1 MHKFFRGSKKTIAAM
16 MAVLMFTSSTGG
28 YAQAGMIQDAFPET
42 QKIVQDV
49 QENTDTP
56 VTEDAETVVTKPD
69 TEVPTGE
76 PTKEP
81 AEDSAED
88 SAEGSV
94 DNPTPEVTETPKPT
108 EKLEEKNKDAS
119 KETTADSE
127 KKSETS
133 EKKETSEDSNELSN
147 TVTRFIQEKDSYAYM
162 EQITNMDDLLSE
174 MNEEQLYELLYFMR
188 LSFLSEVPEK
198 HSQTLDIYY
207 EILNAYI
214 RAKTGD
220 PKQEWQDLVLPY
232 LPYYQEGMET
242 TEDYLDVVD
251 GKDFDL
257 SYLEEQLSSLEDCQD
272 SDILA
277 GKAEPVTIE
286 AAMESVRQDILDGN
300 PADAIWT
307 MYHYGYMA
315 DVLTELDYETLE
327 GFFQGLSEDDRFVFN
342 TLAGYEY
349 FRFVDQGYALDGYKE
364 KAEMLQYFYQEA
376 AESDAADQILL
387 SYLNK
392 QNKKTYS
399 SVEAYVAEMTKD
411 SSENFAEVMEAW
423 NLFLAGRVDTLV
435 KKVNKEE
442 IKDEP
447 SKPEDSH
454 EPLAPDTPDVDV
466 PDTGDST
473 GDDLGG
479 AGDDLP
485 KKDIGTGD
493 TLSDVEYPSLGKN
506 YNDGIALAS
515 AQYNKNVNGGQWV
528 AISNTWYFLQSNGQI
543 LYNSWVLDGN
553 DWYFIKPNGW
563 AVVSAYAVIDNV
575 AYHFNAKGADD
586 GKLSQGWVVSDI
598 NGGWYYIYNGTA
610 QYGWVW
616 PQEKS
621 VADAAGNTYCYY
633 WCGPSDDRVMRAN
646 GYYSIWCAEAGQNLD
661 YYLDNGGHLI
671 QATIGGNSYYSAFN
685 ANNGAIDCAW
695 NGSTV
700 VLKGGNHNVSAQH
713 GIYNKNVT
721 ITTDG
726 SHRCYIR
733 NSNTATGAGRPTILY
748 ISGGTLTIN
757 GYISW
762 DGGNRNS
769 EKAASDV
776 LIAEN
781 GGTLTFDSANA
792 KVFNCNQGL
801 HGTSDSPNG
810 AKVNFYAG
818 EIYNCYFGIGTYNNV
833 TMTGGTIR
841 NCEQGVHLNACYR
854 DIVCDITGGTIKDN
868 AGHGVVGHAAEWGSP
883 HRVGLTVDNTTI
895 TGNGNGVCM
904 TASVTANSSV
914 TLNNDNINN
923 NTTGVMIGAGTLN
936 IGEYNNVNVKNNT
949 SRGVC
954 ITNANSVGR
963 INKAQITGNGKSADS
978 GAGIY
983 TLGTIYTTASTN
995 VSNNKGAQGGGICG
1009 DGNAVLNIN
1018 GTPIKDNTAHGCGGG
1033 ICSHGTLNL
1042 SGSTLTGNTATGD
1055 GGAIW
1060 YNKGNIS
1067 GCGIT
1072 GNTANNIGGGVSLS
1086 GGTSTLTNN
1095 NIDNNKANQGGGM
1108 YTDGNL
1114 TISSGTFNNNN
1125 ASGNG
1130 GGIISNGTITMNGG
1144 SITGNYSGWDGG
1156 GVNSRAT
1163 FNFNGGAIQNNT
1175 AYWLGGN
1182 IHVQAVD
1189 NINNKQSV
1197 FTVTSKNPISGGKA
1211 EGSGGGGV
1219 CVYGT
1224 GAKLILNDGTS
1235 VKDNTAPTGGGING
1249 NAAVEMK
1256 NATISGNKAT
1266 SNNGGGIE
1274 LFSDQYG
1281 TGSFKMTSG
1290 TIENNTATSEGG
1302 GFHGPNFTMTGGTI
1316 QKNNAGTVA
1325 GGVLV
1330 NGTGACSMSGGT
1342 ITNNTST
1349 YGAGGLWVDD
1359 NTPFTMGGGT
1369 ISNNT
1374 AGGDGGGIYNDNG
1387 NITLSGGSV
1396 TGNKANVNAGS
1407 GGGIRNSG
1415 TLTVNG
1421 TASIDNNTAYAGGG
1435 VHSTTGNIVVSGNAK
1450 VNKNTAT
1457 ECGGGINAEYDG
1469 SDDTITI
1476 AENAQI
1482 SNNMTKSDGGGISLF
1497 PAKLVVS
1504 GGKIQ
1509 NNTAGVGGGIAS
1521 YADGDI
1527 TMTDGEI
1534 SGNTAI
1540 SGGGIYLSQPK
1551 MTMSGGSIHGNTA
1564 KLSENSSGTDGYGGG
1579 IMSLSGKNPVTI
1591 TGGSIYGNTAESGL
1605 ANAYYQ
1611 GGKLFVGK
1619 DASITGDIYL
1629 YKNKIINVISDLT
1642 KANLEVSM
1650 AENYTYK
1657 QRVIAEY
1664 SADTTS
1670 YKNGTDDTKR
1680 YSLETNTA
1688 GYAKTK
1694 GIRIEDNSTKGSL
1707 YQVWLDSSELPIRV
1721 NYIGRYADSG
1731 SVKTEIVEPGTET
1744 YTVQKNSGYTR
1755 FSRKDYT
1762 FQGWAY
1768 RLTDKK
1774 PTYSEK
1780 SSNVI
1785 SYDDLR
1791 SIWQEQQE
1799 AGITG
1804 DMFKTQSTESSRS
1817 VAGIALAAMQN
1828 ALSGLIFPAQ
1838 VQAAENDQV
1847 WDVYMLDTWDKV
1859 PTITWKENTF
1869 WEGTDVYKADLLK
1882 NIRISDLED
1891 GTIDVSKL
1899 VINSI
1904 TYSAGK
1910 LENGT
1915 KAASY
1920 TVNYP
1925 KGMQDSDKLDTWF
1938 MQLDKNDSPV
1948 THVLHCSVTD
1958 SAGNVAKADITVK
1971 VKYNEFP
1978 TITAQDRYFTL
1989 EEAQGG
1995 QITKDALLKNAITD
2009 GKLSANDTEE
2019 GNLNNKLD
2027 MVDFKASDFTS
2038 FTDSGYVTVTF
2049 HVQDSMGPGG
2059 KGKETYRQIKVY
2071 VVKDGVIEEPEKAQ
2085 NIRFINKKY
2094 YDLNKGVNPDTLS
2107 EEEKEARNGNGGL
2120 NVESKWY
2127 HDPEYQ
2133 AVIEAAFGKTQGTDY
2148 EFTKEDIDKIKA
2160 YVDANGIG
2168 TTRSDAALD
2177 NFYSQFV
2184 APAKVN

>member
-42 QKIVQDV
+42 QEIVQDV

-81 AEDSAED
+81 AEDSAE
-88 SAEGSV
+88 SSV

-188 LSFLSEVPEK
+188 LSFLSEVPEN
-198 HSQTLDIYY
+198 HSQTLDTYY

-242 TEDYLDVVD
+242 TEDYLDTVD

-277 GKAEPVTIE
+277 GRAEPVTIE
-286 AAMESVRQDILDGN
+286 AAMESVRQDVLDGN

-315 DVLTELDYETLE
+315 DVLAELDYETLE
-327 GFFQGLSEDDRFVFN
+327 GFFQGLGEDDRFVFN

-392 QNKKTYS
+392 QDKKTYS

-442 IKDEP
+442 IKDKP

-454 EPLAPDTPDVDV
+454 EPMAPDTPDVDA

-528 AISNTWYFLQSNGQI
+528 AISNTWYFVQSNGQI

-553 DWYFIKPNGW
+553 TWYYIKPNGW

-575 AYHFNAKGADD
+575 AYHFNASGADD
-586 GKLSQGWVVSDI
+586 SKLNQGWVVSDI

-633 WCGPSDDRVMRAN
+633 WCGPADDRVMRAN

-661 YYLDNGGHLI
+661 YYLDSGGHQI

-733 NSNTATGAGRPTILY
+733 NSNTTTGGNRPTILY

-762 DGGNRNS
+762 DGGNINS
-769 EKAASDV
+769 GKAASDV

-792 KVFNCNQGL
+792 KVFNCAQGI
-801 HGTSDSPNG
+801 HGTSDAPNG
-810 AKVNFYAG
+810 AKINFYAG
-818 EIYNCYFGIGTYNNV
+818 EIYNCLLGIGTYNNV

-841 NCEQGVHLNACYR
+841 NCQQGVHLNACYR

-868 AGHGVVGHAAEWGSP
+868 ASYGVIGISADWGSA
-883 HRVGLTVDNTTI
+883 HTVTLTVTKANVFGNGYGVGLTGSITANSCLKLDNGTNIHNNIHVGTFVESGSMNVGATANVDIVDNGERGAVVNNVHSTGTFNKATI
-895 TGNGNGVCM
+895 TGNGNSSM
-904 TASVTANSSV
+904 T
-914 TLNNDNINN
+914 
-923 NTTGVMIGAGTLN
+923 
-936 IGEYNNVNVKNNT
+936 
-949 SRGVC
+949 
-954 ITNANSVGR
+954 
-963 INKAQITGNGKSADS
+963 

-983 TLGTIYTTASTN
+983 TTGTISTTANTN
-995 VSNNKGAQGGGICG
+995 ISNNKSSGGGGIFG
-1009 DGNAVLNIN
+1009 ADTSTLNIN
-1018 GTPIKDNTAHGCGGG
+1018 GTPIKNNTAKGGGGG

-1042 SGSTLTGNTATGD
+1042 NNATLTGNTATED

-1060 YNKGNIS
+1060 YNKGTIS
-1067 GCGIT
+1067 KSTIT
-1072 GNTANNIGGGVSLS
+1072 GNTSNNLGGGVSLS
-1086 GGTSTLTNN
+1086 HGTSTVSDTS
-1095 NIDNNKANQGGGM
+1095 ISNNKANQGGGM

-1114 TISSGTFNNNN
+1114 TINNCTYDSNT

-1130 GGIISNGTITMNGG
+1130 GGIISNGTVTMNSG
-1144 SITGNYSGWDGG
+1144 SITNNYSGWDGG
-1156 GVNSRAT
+1156 GVNSHAT

-1182 IHVQAVD
+1182 IHTQAVD
-1189 NINNKQSV
+1189 NINNKQAV
-1197 FTVTSKNPISGGKA
+1197 FTVTSKTPISGGKA

-1249 NAAVEMK
+1249 NAAIEMH

-1266 SNNGGGIE
+1266 STNGGGIV

-1290 TIENNTATSEGG
+1290 TIENNTAAYEGG

-1349 YGAGGLWVDD
+1349 YSGGGLWVDD

-1387 NITLSGGSV
+1387 NITLTAGTIS
-1396 TGNKANVNAGS
+1396 GNKGQW
-1407 GGGIRNSG
+1407 
-1415 TLTVNG
+1415 
-1421 TASIDNNTAYAGGG
+1421 
-1435 VHSTTGNIVVSGNAK
+1435 
-1450 VNKNTAT
+1450 
-1457 ECGGGINAEYDG
+1457 GGGINDCG
-1469 SDDTITI
+1469 TVTMKGGTISGNSTTSK
-1476 AENAQI
+1476 AGA
-1482 SNNMTKSDGGGISLF
+1482 GINVSTNG
-1497 PAKLVVS
+1497 KLTMS

-1509 NNTAGVGGGIAS
+1509 NNTSAETGGGICNLGTLEIS
-1521 YADGDI
+1521 G
-1527 TMTDGEI
+1527 GEI
-1534 SGNTAI
+1534 SGNTTKY
-1540 SGGGIYLSQPK
+1540 SGGGIY
-1551 MTMSGGSIHGNTA
+1551 
-1564 KLSENSSGTDGYGGG
+1564 NSAQGKGT
-1579 IMSLSGKNPVTI
+1579 TI
-1591 TGGSIYGNTAESGL
+1591 TGGTISGNTAETYGGGGIYIEDNSKVTMTGGTIK
-1605 ANAYYQ
+1605 ANTVKTNGKAIYQ
-1611 GGKLFVGK
+1611 NGTLNLGGSAEVL
-1619 DASITGDIYL
+1619 GDIYL
-1629 YKNKIINVISDLT
+1629 GTGKIINVVSDLT
-1642 KANLEVSM
+1642 KANPEVAM
-1650 AENYTYK
+1650 AENDTYK

-1664 SADTTS
+1664 SANTTS
-1670 YKNGTDDTKR
+1670 FKNGTNDTKR

-1688 GYAKTK
+1688 RYAKAKNIKIDDNVDK
-1694 GIRIEDNSTKGSL
+1694 GKL
-1707 YQVWLDSSELPIRV
+1707 YQVWLNKTDLPIRV

-1731 SVKTEIVEPGTET
+1731 SVKTEIVEPGTEK

-1755 FSRKDYT
+1755 YSRKAYT
-1762 FQGWAY
+1762 FQGWATIPSY
-1768 RLTDKK
+1768 KT
-1774 PTYSEK
+1774 PVYSEK
-1780 SSNVI
+1780 TTNVI
-1785 SYDDLR
+1785 TYDDLR
-1791 SIWQEQQE
+1791 DIYLEQQE

-1804 DMFKTQSTESSRS
+1804 DMFKTQSTKSSRS

-1891 GTIDVSKL
+1891 ETIDVSKL

-2019 GNLNNKLD
+2019 GNLNSKLD

>member
-42 QKIVQDV
+42 QEIVQDV

-56 VTEDAETVVTKPD
+56 VTEDAETVVTKPE

-81 AEDSAED
+81 AEDSV
-88 SAEGSV
+88 EGSV

-188 LSFLSEVPEK
+188 LSFLSEVPEN
-198 HSQTLDIYY
+198 HSQTLDTYY

-232 LPYYQEGMET
+232 LPYYQEGMKT

-277 GKAEPVTIE
+277 GRAEPVTIE
-286 AAMESVRQDILDGN
+286 AAMESVRQDVLDGN

-315 DVLTELDYETLE
+315 DVLAELDYETLE
-327 GFFQGLSEDDRFVFN
+327 GFFQGLGEDDRFVFN
-342 TLAGYEY
+342 SLAGYEY

-392 QNKKTYS
+392 QDKKTYS

-411 SSENFAEVMEAW
+411 SSENFAEMMEAW

-473 GDDLGG
+473 GDNLGG

-528 AISNTWYFLQSNGQI
+528 AISNTWYFVQSNGQI

-598 NGGWYYIYNGTA
+598 NGGWYYIYNGAA

-646 GYYSIWCAEAGQNLD
+646 GYYTIWCAEAGQNLD
-661 YYLDNGGHLI
+661 YYLDSGGHLI

-713 GIYNKNVT
+713 GIIGKNVT

-733 NSNTATGAGRPTILY
+733 NSNTATGANRPTILY

-762 DGGNRNS
+762 DGGNINS
-769 EKAASDV
+769 GKAASDV

-810 AKVNFYAG
+810 AKINFYAG
-818 EIYNCYFGIGTYNNV
+818 EIYNCLFGIGTYNNV

-841 NCEQGVHLNACYR
+841 NCQQGVHLNACYR

-868 AGHGVVGHAAEWGSP
+868 ESYGVVGLAAEWGSA
-883 HRVGLTVDNTTI
+883 HKVTLTVTKANVFGNGYGVGLTGSVTANSSLKLDNGTNIHNNTHVGTFVESGSMNVGATAYVDIVNNGERGAVVNNVHSTGTFNKATI
-895 TGNGNGVCM
+895 TGNGNSSM
-904 TASVTANSSV
+904 T
-914 TLNNDNINN
+914 
-923 NTTGVMIGAGTLN
+923 
-936 IGEYNNVNVKNNT
+936 
-949 SRGVC
+949 
-954 ITNANSVGR
+954 
-963 INKAQITGNGKSADS
+963 

-983 TLGTIYTTASTN
+983 TTGTISTTANTN
-995 VSNNKGAQGGGICG
+995 ISNNKSSGGGGIFG
-1009 DGNAVLNIN
+1009 ADTSTLNIN
-1018 GTPIKDNTAHGCGGG
+1018 GTPIKNNTAQGGGGG

-1042 SGSTLTGNTATGD
+1042 NNATLTGNTATED

-1060 YNKGNIS
+1060 YNKGTIS
-1067 GCGIT
+1067 KSTIT
-1072 GNTANNIGGGVSLS
+1072 GNTSNNLGGGVSLS
-1086 GGTSTLTNN
+1086 HGTSTVSDTS
-1095 NIDNNKANQGGGM
+1095 ISNNKANDGGGM

-1114 TISSGTFNNNN
+1114 TINNCTYDSNT

-1130 GGIISNGTITMNGG
+1130 GGIISNGTVTMNSG
-1144 SITGNYSGWDGG
+1144 SITNNYSGWDGG

-1249 NAAVEMK
+1249 NAAIEMH

-1290 TIENNTATSEGG
+1290 TIENNTAASEGG

-1387 NITLSGGSV
+1387 NITITAGTIS
-1396 TGNKANVNAGS
+1396 GNKGQW
-1407 GGGIRNSG
+1407 
-1415 TLTVNG
+1415 
-1421 TASIDNNTAYAGGG
+1421 
-1435 VHSTTGNIVVSGNAK
+1435 
-1450 VNKNTAT
+1450 
-1457 ECGGGINAEYDG
+1457 GGGINDCG
-1469 SDDTITI
+1469 TVTMKGGTISGNSTTSK
-1476 AENAQI
+1476 AGA
-1482 SNNMTKSDGGGISLF
+1482 GINVSTNG
-1497 PAKLVVS
+1497 KLTMS

-1509 NNTAGVGGGIAS
+1509 NNTSAETGGGICNLGTLEIS
-1521 YADGDI
+1521 G
-1527 TMTDGEI
+1527 GEI
-1534 SGNTAI
+1534 SGNTTKY
-1540 SGGGIYLSQPK
+1540 SGGGIY
-1551 MTMSGGSIHGNTA
+1551 
-1564 KLSENSSGTDGYGGG
+1564 NSAQGKGT
-1579 IMSLSGKNPVTI
+1579 TI
-1591 TGGSIYGNTAESGL
+1591 TGGTISGNTAETYGGGGIYIEDNSKVTMTGGTIK
-1605 ANAYYQ
+1605 ANTVKTNGKAIYQ
-1611 GGKLFVGK
+1611 NGTLNLGGSAEVL
-1619 DASITGDIYL
+1619 GDIYL
-1629 YKNKIINVISDLT
+1629 GTGKIINVVSDLT
-1642 KANLEVSM
+1642 KANPEVAM
-1650 AENYTYK
+1650 AENDTYK

-1670 YKNGTDDTKR
+1670 FKNGTDDTKR
-1680 YSLETNTA
+1680 YSLETTTA
-1688 GYAKTK
+1688 GYAKAKNIKIDDNVDK
-1694 GIRIEDNSTKGSL
+1694 GKL
-1707 YQVWLDSSELPIRV
+1707 YQVWLNKTDLPIRV

-1731 SVKTEIVEPGTET
+1731 SVKTEIVEPGTEK
-1744 YTVQKNSGYTR
+1744 YTVQKNSGYTGY
-1755 FSRKDYT
+1755 SRKAYT
-1762 FQGWAY
+1762 FQGWATIPSY
-1768 RLTDKK
+1768 KK
-1774 PTYSEK
+1774 PVYSEK
-1780 SSNVI
+1780 TTNVI
-1785 SYDDLR
+1785 TYDDLR
-1791 SIWQEQQE
+1791 DIYLEQQE

-1828 ALSGLIFPAQ
+1828 ALSGLIFPVQ

-1859 PTITWKENTF
+1859 PTIKWTENTF

-1882 NIRISDLED
+1882 NIQIRDEED

>member
-42 QKIVQDV
+42 QEIVQDV

-188 LSFLSEVPEK
+188 LSFLSEVPEN
-198 HSQTLDIYY
+198 HIQTLDTYY

-232 LPYYQEGMET
+232 LPYYQEGMKT
-242 TEDYLDVVD
+242 TKDYLDVVD

-277 GKAEPVTIE
+277 GRAEPVTIE
-286 AAMESVRQDILDGN
+286 AAMESVRQDVLDGN

-315 DVLTELDYETLE
+315 DVLAELDYETLE
-327 GFFQGLSEDDRFVFN
+327 GFFQGLGEDDRFVFN

-392 QNKKTYS
+392 QDKKTYS

-528 AISNTWYFLQSNGQI
+528 AISNTWYFVQSNGQI

-598 NGGWYYIYNGTA
+598 NGGWYYIYNGAA

-646 GYYSIWCAEAGQNLD
+646 GYYTIWCAEAGQNLD
-661 YYLDNGGHLI
+661 YYLDSGGHLI

-733 NSNTATGAGRPTILY
+733 NSNTTTGGNRPTILY

-762 DGGNRNS
+762 DGGNKNS
-769 EKAASDV
+769 GKAASDV

-810 AKVNFYAG
+810 AKINFYAG
-818 EIYNCYFGIGTYNNV
+818 EIYNCLLGIGTYNNV

-841 NCEQGVHLNACYR
+841 NCQQGVHLNACYR

-868 AGHGVVGHAAEWGSP
+868 ESYGVVGLAAEWGSA
-883 HRVGLTVDNTTI
+883 HKVTLTVTKANVFGNGYGVGLTGSVTANSSLKLDNGTNIHNNTHVGTFVESGSMNVGATAYVDIVNNGERGAVVNNVHSTGTFNKATI
-895 TGNGNGVCM
+895 TGNGNSSM
-904 TASVTANSSV
+904 T
-914 TLNNDNINN
+914 
-923 NTTGVMIGAGTLN
+923 
-936 IGEYNNVNVKNNT
+936 
-949 SRGVC
+949 
-954 ITNANSVGR
+954 
-963 INKAQITGNGKSADS
+963 

-983 TLGTIYTTASTN
+983 TTGTISTTANTN
-995 VSNNKGAQGGGICG
+995 ISNNKSSGGGGIFG
-1009 DGNAVLNIN
+1009 ADTSTLNIN
-1018 GTPIKDNTAHGCGGG
+1018 GTPIKNNTAQGGGGG

-1042 SGSTLTGNTATGD
+1042 NNATLTGNTATGD

-1060 YNKGNIS
+1060 YNKGTIS
-1067 GCGIT
+1067 KSTIT
-1072 GNTANNIGGGVSLS
+1072 GNTSNNLGGGVSLS
-1086 GGTSTLTNN
+1086 HGTSTVSDTS
-1095 NIDNNKANQGGGM
+1095 ISNNKANDGGGM

-1114 TISSGTFNNNN
+1114 TINNCTYDSNT

-1130 GGIISNGTITMNGG
+1130 GGIISNGTVTMNSG
-1144 SITGNYSGWDGG
+1144 SITNNYSGWDGG

-1211 EGSGGGGV
+1211 EGSGGGGI

-1290 TIENNTATSEGG
+1290 TIENNTATCEGG
-1302 GFHGPNFTMTGGTI
+1302 GFHGPNFIMTGGTI

-1349 YGAGGLWVDD
+1349 YSGGGLWVDD

-1374 AGGDGGGIYNDNG
+1374 AGGDGGGIHIDNG
-1387 NITLSGGSV
+1387 NITITAGTIS
-1396 TGNKANVNAGS
+1396 GNKGQW
-1407 GGGIRNSG
+1407 
-1415 TLTVNG
+1415 
-1421 TASIDNNTAYAGGG
+1421 
-1435 VHSTTGNIVVSGNAK
+1435 
-1450 VNKNTAT
+1450 
-1457 ECGGGINAEYDG
+1457 GGGINDCG
-1469 SDDTITI
+1469 TVTMKGGTISGNSTTSK
-1476 AENAQI
+1476 AGA
-1482 SNNMTKSDGGGISLF
+1482 GINVSTNG
-1497 PAKLVVS
+1497 KLTMS

-1509 NNTAGVGGGIAS
+1509 NNTSAETGGGICNLGTLEIS
-1521 YADGDI
+1521 G
-1527 TMTDGEI
+1527 GEI
-1534 SGNTAI
+1534 SGNTTKY
-1540 SGGGIYLSQPK
+1540 SGGGIY
-1551 MTMSGGSIHGNTA
+1551 
-1564 KLSENSSGTDGYGGG
+1564 NSAQGKGT
-1579 IMSLSGKNPVTI
+1579 TI
-1591 TGGSIYGNTAESGL
+1591 TGGTISGNTAETYGGGGIYIEDNSKVTMTGGTIK
-1605 ANAYYQ
+1605 ANTVKTNGKAIYQ
-1611 GGKLFVGK
+1611 NGTLNLGGSAEVL
-1619 DASITGDIYL
+1619 GDIYL
-1629 YKNKIINVISDLT
+1629 GTGKIINVVSDLT
-1642 KANLEVSM
+1642 KANPEVAM
-1650 AENYTYK
+1650 AENDTYK

-1670 YKNGTDDTKR
+1670 FKNGTDDTKR

-1688 GYAKTK
+1688 RYAKAKNIKIDDNVDK
-1694 GIRIEDNSTKGSL
+1694 GKL
-1707 YQVWLDSSELPIRV
+1707 YQVWLNKTDLPIRV
-1721 NYIGRYADSG
+1721 NYIGRYADTG

-1755 FSRKDYT
+1755 FSRKNYT
-1762 FQGWAY
+1762 FQGWTY
-1768 RLTDKK
+1768 QLNKK
-1774 PTYSEK
+1774 TPHYSEK
-1780 SSNVI
+1780 TTNVI

-1791 SIWQEQQE
+1791 DIYLEQQ
-1799 AGITG
+1799 ADGITG
-1804 DMFKTQSTESSRS
+1804 DMFKTQSTKSSRS

-1859 PTITWKENTF
+1859 PTIKTIKWKENTF

-1882 NIRISDLED
+1882 NIQIWDEED

>member
-42 QKIVQDV
+42 QEIVQDV

-81 AEDSAED
+81 AED

-188 LSFLSEVPEK
+188 LSFLSEVPEN

-528 AISNTWYFLQSNGQI
+528 AISNTWYFVQSNGQI

-733 NSNTATGAGRPTILY
+733 NSNTLTGANRPTILY

-762 DGGNRNS
+762 DGGNINS
-769 EKAASDV
+769 GKAASDV

-781 GGTLTFDSANA
+781 GGTLTFNSANA

-818 EIYNCYFGIGTYNNV
+818 EIYNCLLGIGTYNNV

-841 NCEQGVHLNACYR
+841 NCQQGVHLNACYR

-868 AGHGVVGHAAEWGSP
+868 ESQGVVGLSAEWGSP
-883 HRVGLTVDNTTI
+883 HRVSLTVDNTTI

-963 INKAQITGNGKSADS
+963 IDRAQITGNGKSVDS

-995 VSNNKGAQGGGICG
+995 VSNNKGTQGGGICG

-1033 ICSHGTLNL
+1033 ICSYGTLNL

-1072 GNTANNIGGGVSLS
+1072 GNTANNIGGGVSFS

-1095 NIDNNKANQGGGM
+1095 HIDNNKADQGGGM
-1108 YTDGNL
+1108 YMDGYL
-1114 TISSGTFNNNN
+1114 TISSGTFSNNN
-1125 ASGNG
+1125 ASNNG
-1130 GGIISNGTITMNGG
+1130 GGILSNGTITMNGG
-1144 SITGNYSGWDGG
+1144 SITNNYSGWDGG
-1156 GVNSRAT
+1156 GVNSRVT

-1290 TIENNTATSEGG
+1290 TIENNTAACEGG

-1349 YGAGGLWVDD
+1349 YSGGGLWVDD

-1387 NITLSGGSV
+1387 NITLTAGTIS
-1396 TGNKANVNAGS
+1396 GNKGQW
-1407 GGGIRNSG
+1407 
-1415 TLTVNG
+1415 
-1421 TASIDNNTAYAGGG
+1421 
-1435 VHSTTGNIVVSGNAK
+1435 
-1450 VNKNTAT
+1450 
-1457 ECGGGINAEYDG
+1457 GGGINDCG
-1469 SDDTITI
+1469 TVTMKGGTISGNSTTSK
-1476 AENAQI
+1476 AGA
-1482 SNNMTKSDGGGISLF
+1482 GINVSTNG
-1497 PAKLVVS
+1497 KLTMS

-1509 NNTAGVGGGIAS
+1509 NNTSAETGGGICNLGTLEIS
-1521 YADGDI
+1521 G
-1527 TMTDGEI
+1527 GEI
-1534 SGNTAI
+1534 SGNTTKY
-1540 SGGGIYLSQPK
+1540 SGGGIY
-1551 MTMSGGSIHGNTA
+1551 
-1564 KLSENSSGTDGYGGG
+1564 NSAQGKGT
-1579 IMSLSGKNPVTI
+1579 TI
-1591 TGGSIYGNTAESGL
+1591 TGGTISGNTAETYGGGGIYIEDNSKVTMTGGTIKVNTVKTNGK
-1605 ANAYYQ
+1605 AIYQ
-1611 GGKLFVGK
+1611 NGTLNLGGSAEVL
-1619 DASITGDIYL
+1619 GDIYL
-1629 YKNKIINVISDLT
+1629 GTGKIINVVSDLT
-1642 KANLEVSM
+1642 KANPEVAM
-1650 AENYTYK
+1650 AENDTYK

-1664 SADTTS
+1664 SANTTS
-1670 YKNGTDDTKR
+1670 FKNGTDDTKR

-1688 GYAKTK
+1688 RYAKAKNIKIDDNVDK
-1694 GIRIEDNSTKGSL
+1694 GKL
-1707 YQVWLDSSELPIRV
+1707 YQVWLNKTDLPIRV
-1721 NYIGRYADSG
+1721 NYIGRYADTG

-1755 FSRKDYT
+1755 FSRKNYT
-1762 FQGWAY
+1762 FQGWTY
-1768 RLTDKK
+1768 KPNKK
-1774 PTYSEK
+1774 TPHYSEK
-1780 SSNVI
+1780 TANVI

-1791 SIWQEQQE
+1791 DIYLEQQ
-1799 AGITG
+1799 ADGITG
-1804 DMFKTQSTESSRS
+1804 DMFKTQSTKSSRS

-1859 PTITWKENTF
+1859 PTIKWKENTF

-1882 NIRISDLED
+1882 NIQIRDEED
-1891 GTIDVSKL
+1891 GPIDVSKL

-1925 KGMQDSDKLDTWF
+1925 KEMQDSDKLDTWF

>member
-42 QKIVQDV
+42 QEIVQDV

-56 VTEDAETVVTKPD
+56 VTEDAETVVTKPE

-81 AEDSAED
+81 AEDSV
-88 SAEGSV
+88 EGSV

-188 LSFLSEVPEK
+188 LSFLSEVPEN
-198 HSQTLDIYY
+198 HSQTLDTYY

-232 LPYYQEGMET
+232 LPYYQEGMKT

-277 GKAEPVTIE
+277 GRAEPVTIE
-286 AAMESVRQDILDGN
+286 AAMESVRQDVLDGN

-315 DVLTELDYETLE
+315 DVLAELDYETLE
-327 GFFQGLSEDDRFVFN
+327 GFFQGLGEDDRFVFN
-342 TLAGYEY
+342 SLAGYEY

-392 QNKKTYS
+392 QDKKTYS

-411 SSENFAEVMEAW
+411 SSENFAEMMEAW

-473 GDDLGG
+473 GDNLGG

-528 AISNTWYFLQSNGQI
+528 AISNTWYFVQSNGQI

-598 NGGWYYIYNGTA
+598 NGGWYYIYNGAA

-646 GYYSIWCAEAGQNLD
+646 GYYTIWCAEAGQNLD
-661 YYLDNGGHLI
+661 YYLDSGGHLI

-713 GIYNKNVT
+713 GIIGKNVT

-733 NSNTATGAGRPTILY
+733 NSNTATGANRPTILY

-762 DGGNRNS
+762 DGGNINS
-769 EKAASDV
+769 GKAASDV

-810 AKVNFYAG
+810 AKINFYAG
-818 EIYNCYFGIGTYNNV
+818 EIYNCLLGIGTYNNV

-841 NCEQGVHLNACYR
+841 NCQQGVHLNACYR

-868 AGHGVVGHAAEWGSP
+868 ESYGVVGLAAEWGSA
-883 HRVGLTVDNTTI
+883 HKVTLTVTKANVFGNGYGVGLTGSVTANSSLKLDNGTNIHNNTHVGTFVESGSMNVGATAYVDIVNNGERGAVVNNVHSTGTFNKATI
-895 TGNGNGVCM
+895 TGNGNSSM
-904 TASVTANSSV
+904 T
-914 TLNNDNINN
+914 
-923 NTTGVMIGAGTLN
+923 
-936 IGEYNNVNVKNNT
+936 
-949 SRGVC
+949 
-954 ITNANSVGR
+954 
-963 INKAQITGNGKSADS
+963 

-983 TLGTIYTTASTN
+983 TTGTISTTANTN
-995 VSNNKGAQGGGICG
+995 ISNNKSSGGGGIFG
-1009 DGNAVLNIN
+1009 ADTSTLNIN
-1018 GTPIKDNTAHGCGGG
+1018 GTPIKNNTAQGGGGG

-1042 SGSTLTGNTATGD
+1042 NNATLTGNTATED

-1060 YNKGNIS
+1060 YNKGTIS
-1067 GCGIT
+1067 KSTIT
-1072 GNTANNIGGGVSLS
+1072 GNTSNNLGGGVSLS
-1086 GGTSTLTNN
+1086 HGTSTVSDTS
-1095 NIDNNKANQGGGM
+1095 ISNNKANDGGGM

-1114 TISSGTFNNNN
+1114 TINNCTYDSNT

-1130 GGIISNGTITMNGG
+1130 GGIISNGTVTMNSG
-1144 SITGNYSGWDGG
+1144 SITNNYSGWDGG

-1249 NAAVEMK
+1249 NAAIEMH

-1290 TIENNTATSEGG
+1290 TIENNTAASEGG

-1374 AGGDGGGIYNDNG
+1374 AGGDGGGIYIDNG
-1387 NITLSGGSV
+1387 NITITAGTIS
-1396 TGNKANVNAGS
+1396 GNKGQW
-1407 GGGIRNSG
+1407 
-1415 TLTVNG
+1415 
-1421 TASIDNNTAYAGGG
+1421 
-1435 VHSTTGNIVVSGNAK
+1435 
-1450 VNKNTAT
+1450 
-1457 ECGGGINAEYDG
+1457 GGGINDCG
-1469 SDDTITI
+1469 TVTMKGGTISGNSTTSK
-1476 AENAQI
+1476 AGA
-1482 SNNMTKSDGGGISLF
+1482 GINVSTNG
-1497 PAKLVVS
+1497 KLTMS

-1509 NNTAGVGGGIAS
+1509 NNTSAETGGGICNL
-1521 YADGDI
+1521 G
-1527 TMTDGEI
+1527 TMEISGGEI
-1534 SGNTAI
+1534 SGNTTKY
-1540 SGGGIYLSQPK
+1540 SGGGIY
-1551 MTMSGGSIHGNTA
+1551 
-1564 KLSENSSGTDGYGGG
+1564 NSAQGKGT
-1579 IMSLSGKNPVTI
+1579 TI
-1591 TGGSIYGNTAESGL
+1591 TGGTISGNTAETYGGGGIYIEDNSKVTMTGGTVK
-1605 ANAYYQ
+1605 ANTVKTNGKAIYQ
-1611 GGKLFVGK
+1611 NGTLNLGGSAEVL
-1619 DASITGDIYL
+1619 GDIYL
-1629 YKNKIINVISDLT
+1629 GTGKIINVVSDLT
-1642 KANLEVSM
+1642 KANPEVAM
-1650 AENYTYK
+1650 AENDTYK

-1670 YKNGTDDTKR
+1670 FKNGTDDTKR
-1680 YSLETNTA
+1680 YSLETTTA
-1688 GYAKTK
+1688 GYAKAKNIKIDDNVDK
-1694 GIRIEDNSTKGSL
+1694 GKL
-1707 YQVWLDSSELPIRV
+1707 YQVWLNKTDLPIRV

-1731 SVKTEIVEPGTET
+1731 SVKTEIVEPGTEK
-1744 YTVQKNSGYTR
+1744 YTVQKNSGYTGY
-1755 FSRKDYT
+1755 SRKAYT
-1762 FQGWAY
+1762 FQGWATIPSY
-1768 RLTDKK
+1768 KK
-1774 PTYSEK
+1774 PVYSEK
-1780 SSNVI
+1780 TTNVI
-1785 SYDDLR
+1785 TYDDLR
-1791 SIWQEQQE
+1791 DIYLEQQE

-1828 ALSGLIFPAQ
+1828 ALSGLIFPVQ

-1859 PTITWKENTF
+1859 PTIKWTENTF

-1882 NIRISDLED
+1882 NIQIRDEED

>member
-42 QKIVQDV
+42 QEIVQDV

-81 AEDSAED
+81 AEDSAEG
-88 SAEGSV
+88 SVEGSV

-188 LSFLSEVPEK
+188 LSFLSEVPEN
-198 HSQTLDIYY
+198 HSQTLDTYY

-242 TEDYLDVVD
+242 TKDYLDVVD

-257 SYLEEQLSSLEDCQD
+257 FYLEEQLSSLEDCQD

-277 GKAEPVTIE
+277 GRAEPVTIE
-286 AAMESVRQDILDGN
+286 AAMESVRQDVLDGN

-315 DVLTELDYETLE
+315 DVLAELDYETLE
-327 GFFQGLSEDDRFVFN
+327 GFFQGLGEDDRFVFN

-392 QNKKTYS
+392 QDKKTYS

-447 SKPEDSH
+447 SKPEDFH

-528 AISNTWYFLQSNGQI
+528 AISNTWYFVQSNGQI

-598 NGGWYYIYNGTA
+598 NGGWYYIYNGAA

-646 GYYSIWCAEAGQNLD
+646 GYYTIWCAEAGQNLD
-661 YYLDNGGHLI
+661 YYLDSGGHLI

-733 NSNTATGAGRPTILY
+733 NSNTTTGANRPTILY

-769 EKAASDV
+769 GKAASDV

-781 GGTLTFDSANA
+781 GGTLTFNSANA

-801 HGTSDSPNG
+801 HGTSNSPNG

-818 EIYNCYFGIGTYNNV
+818 EIYNCTLGIGTYNNV

-841 NCEQGVHLNACYR
+841 NCDQGVHLNACYR

-868 AGHGVVGHAAEWGSP
+868 VSFGVVGLSAEWGSP
-883 HRVGLTVDNTTI
+883 HKVSLTISNTTI
-895 TGNGNGVCM
+895 TGNGSGVTM
-904 TASVTANSSV
+904 AASPTSNSFV

-923 NTTGVMIGAGTLN
+923 NTTGVWIATGTLN
-936 IGEYNNVNVKNNT
+936 VGEYNNVNVKNNT
-949 SRGVC
+949 SRGIV
-954 ITNANSVGR
+954 IYNANSVGR
-963 INKAQITGNGKSADS
+963 IDRAQITGNGKSADS

-995 VSNNKGAQGGGICG
+995 VSNNKGQQGGGICG

-1033 ICSHGTLNL
+1033 ICSYGTLNL

-1072 GNTANNIGGGVSLS
+1072 GNTANKIGGGVSLS

-1095 NIDNNKANQGGGM
+1095 NIDNNKANDGGGM

-1114 TISSGTFNNNN
+1114 TISSGTFSNNN

-1290 TIENNTATSEGG
+1290 TIENNTATCEGG
-1302 GFHGPNFTMTGGTI
+1302 GFHGPNFIMTGGTI

-1349 YGAGGLWVDD
+1349 YSGGGLWVDD
-1359 NTPFTMGGGT
+1359 NTPFTLGGGT

-1374 AGGDGGGIYNDNG
+1374 AGGDGGGIYIDNG
-1387 NITLSGGSV
+1387 NITITAGTIS
-1396 TGNKANVNAGS
+1396 GNKGQW
-1407 GGGIRNSG
+1407 
-1415 TLTVNG
+1415 
-1421 TASIDNNTAYAGGG
+1421 
-1435 VHSTTGNIVVSGNAK
+1435 
-1450 VNKNTAT
+1450 
-1457 ECGGGINAEYDG
+1457 GGGINDCG
-1469 SDDTITI
+1469 TVTMKGGTISGNSTTSK
-1476 AENAQI
+1476 AGA
-1482 SNNMTKSDGGGISLF
+1482 GINVSTNG
-1497 PAKLVVS
+1497 KLTMS

-1509 NNTAGVGGGIAS
+1509 NNTSAETGGGICNLGTLEIS
-1521 YADGDI
+1521 G
-1527 TMTDGEI
+1527 GEI
-1534 SGNTAI
+1534 SGNTTKY
-1540 SGGGIYLSQPK
+1540 SGGGIY
-1551 MTMSGGSIHGNTA
+1551 
-1564 KLSENSSGTDGYGGG
+1564 NSAQGKGT
-1579 IMSLSGKNPVTI
+1579 TI
-1591 TGGSIYGNTAESGL
+1591 TGGTISGNTAETYGGGGIYIEDNSKVTMTGGTIK
-1605 ANAYYQ
+1605 ANTVKTNGKAIYQ
-1611 GGKLFVGK
+1611 NGTLNLGGSAEVL
-1619 DASITGDIYL
+1619 GDIYL
-1629 YKNKIINVISDLT
+1629 GTSKIINVISDLT
-1642 KANLEVSM
+1642 KANPEVAM
-1650 AENYTYK
+1650 AENDTYK

-1670 YKNGTDDTKR
+1670 FKNGTHDTKR

-1688 GYAKTK
+1688 RYAKAKNIKIDDNVDK
-1694 GIRIEDNSTKGSL
+1694 GKL
-1707 YQVWLDSSELPIRV
+1707 YQVWLNKTDLPIRV

-1731 SVKTEIVEPGTET
+1731 SVKTEIVEPGTEK

-1799 AGITG
+1799 AGISG
-1804 DMFKTQSTESSRS
+1804 DMFETQSTESSRS

-1859 PTITWKENTF
+1859 PTIKWKENTF

-2027 MVDFKASDFTS
+2027 MVDFKASDFTN

>member
-42 QKIVQDV
+42 QEIVQDV

-188 LSFLSEVPEK
+188 LSFLSEVPEN
-198 HSQTLDIYY
+198 HSQTLDTYY

-242 TEDYLDVVD
+242 TEDYLDAVD

-257 SYLEEQLSSLEDCQD
+257 SYLEEQLASLEDCQD

-277 GKAEPVTIE
+277 DKAEPVTIE
-286 AAMESVRQDILDGN
+286 AAMESVRQDVLDGN
-300 PADAIWT
+300 PADAVWT
-307 MYHYGYMA
+307 IYHYGYMA
-315 DVLTELDYETLE
+315 DVLAELDYETLE
-327 GFFQGLSEDDRFVFN
+327 GFFQGLGENDRFVFN

-349 FRFVDQGYALDGYKE
+349 FRFVDRGYALDGYKE

-376 AESDAADQILL
+376 AGSEAADQILL

-392 QNKKTYS
+392 QDKKAYG

-411 SSENFAEVMEAW
+411 SSENFDEVMEAW

-447 SKPEDSH
+447 RKPEDSH

-479 AGDDLP
+479 SGDDLP

-528 AISNTWYFLQSNGQI
+528 AISNTWYFVQSNGAI

-553 DWYFIKPNGW
+553 TWYYIKPNGW

-575 AYHFNAKGADD
+575 AYHFNASGADD

-598 NGGWYYIYNGTA
+598 NGGWYYIYNSTA

-621 VADAAGNTYCYY
+621 VADAAGNTYCWYY
-633 WCGPSDDRVMRAN
+633 CGPADDRVMRAN

-661 YYLDNGGHLI
+661 YYLDSGGHQI

-685 ANNGAIDCAW
+685 AGNGAIDCAW

-733 NSNTATGAGRPTILY
+733 NSNTTTGGNRPTILY

-762 DGGNRNS
+762 DGGNKNS
-769 EKAASDV
+769 GKAASDV

-818 EIYNCYFGIGTYNNV
+818 EIYNCLLGIGTYNNV

-868 AGHGVVGHAAEWGSP
+868 SSYGVVGLAADWGSP
-883 HRVGLTVDNTTI
+883 HKVTLTVTKANVFGNGYGVGLTGSVTANSSLKLDNGTNIHNNTHVGTFVESGSMNVGATANVDIVNNGERGAVVNNVHSTGTFNKATI
-895 TGNGNGVCM
+895 TGNGNSSM
-904 TASVTANSSV
+904 T
-914 TLNNDNINN
+914 
-923 NTTGVMIGAGTLN
+923 
-936 IGEYNNVNVKNNT
+936 
-949 SRGVC
+949 
-954 ITNANSVGR
+954 
-963 INKAQITGNGKSADS
+963 

-983 TLGTIYTTASTN
+983 TTGTISTTTN
-995 VSNNKGAQGGGICG
+995 TNISENKGTQGGGICG
-1009 DGNAVLNIN
+1009 DGNAVLTIN
-1018 GTPIKDNTAHGCGGG
+1018 GSTINSNTANGCGGA
-1033 ICSHGTLNL
+1033 ICSYGTLNL
-1042 SGSTLTGNTATGD
+1042 NSGTLKKNSATGD

-1060 YNKGNIS
+1060 FKKGSINATIEENS
-1067 GCGIT
+1067 
-1072 GNTANNIGGGVSLS
+1072 ANGLGGGVSHS
-1086 GGTSTLTNN
+1086 GGSATDHIKGGTIN
-1095 NIDNNKANQGGGM
+1095 NNKANQGAGL
-1108 YTDGNL
+1108 YTDGTLVIDNGS
-1114 TISSGTFNNNN
+1114 INNNT

-1130 GGIISNGTITMNGG
+1130 GGIMSNGPVTMNAGT
-1144 SITGNYSGWDGG
+1144 ITGNYSGWDGG
-1156 GVNSRAT
+1156 GVNSHAN
-1163 FNFNGGAIQNNT
+1163 FNFNGGTIQNNT

-1182 IHVQAVD
+1182 IHQ
-1189 NINNKQSV
+1189 QSV
-1197 FTVTSKNPISGGKA
+1197 NSANVTFTVTSKTPISGGKA
-1211 EGSGGGGV
+1211 EGSGGGGI

-1224 GAKLILNDGTS
+1224 GAKVILNDGTS
-1235 VKDNTAPTGGGING
+1235 VKDNTAPVGGGIDSNG
-1249 NAAVEMK
+1249 AVEIK
-1256 NATISGNKAT
+1256 NAIISGNST
-1266 SNNGGGIE
+1266 TGVGGGIA
-1274 LFSDQYG
+1274 LFTDSYG
-1281 TGSFKMTSG
+1281 TGSLKMSSG
-1290 TIENNTATSEGG
+1290 IIENNTAGTEGG
-1302 GFHGPNFTMTGGTI
+1302 GFWGSNFTMTGGTI
-1316 QKNNAGTVA
+1316 QNNNAGTVA

-1349 YGAGGLWVDD
+1349 YSGGGLFVDD

-1387 NITLSGGSV
+1387 NITLTAGTIS
-1396 TGNKANVNAGS
+1396 GNKAQW
-1407 GGGIRNSG
+1407 
-1415 TLTVNG
+1415 
-1421 TASIDNNTAYAGGG
+1421 
-1435 VHSTTGNIVVSGNAK
+1435 
-1450 VNKNTAT
+1450 
-1457 ECGGGINAEYDG
+1457 GGGINDCGTVTMKGGTISGNSTTSKAGAGINVSTNGKLTMSGGQIQKNTSAE
-1469 SDDTITI
+1469 T
-1476 AENAQI
+1476 
-1482 SNNMTKSDGGGISLF
+1482 GGGICNLGT
-1497 PAKLVVS
+1497 LEIS
-1504 GGKIQ
+1504 G
-1509 NNTAGVGGGIAS
+1509 
-1521 YADGDI
+1521 
-1527 TMTDGEI
+1527 GEI
-1534 SGNTAI
+1534 SGNTTKYSGGAI
-1540 SGGGIYLSQPK
+1540 YNSAQGKGTTITGGTISGNKAETYGGGGIYIEDNSK
-1551 MTMSGGSIHGNTA
+1551 VTM
-1564 KLSENSSGTDGYGGG
+1564 
-1579 IMSLSGKNPVTI
+1579 
-1591 TGGSIYGNTAESGL
+1591 TGGTIKDNTVKTNGKAIYQNGTLNLGGAAEVL
-1605 ANAYYQ
+1605 
-1611 GGKLFVGK
+1611 
-1619 DASITGDIYL
+1619 GDIYL
-1629 YKNKIINVISDLT
+1629 GTGKIINVVSDLT
-1642 KANLEVSM
+1642 KANPEVAM
-1650 AENYTYK
+1650 AENDTYK

-1670 YKNGTDDTKR
+1670 FKNGTDDTKR
-1680 YSLETNTA
+1680 YSLETTTA
-1688 GYAKTK
+1688 GYAKAKNIKIDDNVDK
-1694 GIRIEDNSTKGSL
+1694 GKL
-1707 YQVWLDSSELPIRV
+1707 YQVWLNKTDLPIRV

-1731 SVKTEIVEPGTET
+1731 SVKTEIVEPGTEK
-1744 YTVQKNSGYTR
+1744 YTVQKNSGYTGY
-1755 FSRKDYT
+1755 SRKAYT
-1762 FQGWAY
+1762 FQGWATIPSY
-1768 RLTDKK
+1768 KK
-1774 PTYSEK
+1774 PVYSEK
-1780 SSNVI
+1780 TTNVI
-1785 SYDDLR
+1785 TYDDLR
-1791 SIWQEQQE
+1791 DIYLEQQE

-1828 ALSGLIFPAQ
+1828 ALSGLIFPVQ

-1859 PTITWKENTF
+1859 PTIKWTENTF

-1882 NIRISDLED
+1882 NIQIRDEED

-2059 KGKETYRQIKVY
+2059 NGKETYRQIKVY

>member
-42 QKIVQDV
+42 QEIVQDV

-56 VTEDAETVVTKPD
+56 VTEDAETVVTKPE

-88 SAEGSV
+88 SVEGSV

-119 KETTADSE
+119 KETTTDSE
-127 KKSETS
+127 KKPETS
-133 EKKETSEDSNELSN
+133 EKEETSEDSNELSS

-188 LSFLSEVPEK
+188 LSFLSEVPEH
-198 HSQTLDIYY
+198 HSQTLDTYY

-232 LPYYQEGMET
+232 LPYYQEGMKT

-277 GKAEPVTIE
+277 GRAEPVTIE
-286 AAMESVRQDILDGN
+286 AAMESVRQDVLDGN

-315 DVLTELDYETLE
+315 DVLAELDYETLE
-327 GFFQGLSEDDRFVFN
+327 GFFQGLGEDDRFVFN
-342 TLAGYEY
+342 SLAGYEY

-392 QNKKTYS
+392 QDKKTYS

-411 SSENFAEVMEAW
+411 SSENFAEMMEAW

-473 GDDLGG
+473 GDNLGG

-528 AISNTWYFLQSNGQI
+528 AISNTWYFVQSNGQI

-598 NGGWYYIYNGTA
+598 NGGWYYIYNGAA

-646 GYYSIWCAEAGQNLD
+646 GYYTIWCAEAGQNLD
-661 YYLDNGGHLI
+661 YYLDSGGHLI

-713 GIYNKNVT
+713 GIIGKNVT

-733 NSNTATGAGRPTILY
+733 NSNTATGANRPTILY

-762 DGGNRNS
+762 DGGNINS
-769 EKAASDV
+769 GKAASDV

-810 AKVNFYAG
+810 AKINFYAG
-818 EIYNCYFGIGTYNNV
+818 EIYNCLLGIGTYNNV

-868 AGHGVVGHAAEWGSP
+868 ESYGVVGLAAEWGSA
-883 HRVGLTVDNTTI
+883 HKVTLTVTKANVFGNGYGVGLTGSVTANSSLKLDNGTNIHNNTHVGTFVESGSMNVGATAYVDIVNNGERGAVVNNVHSTGTFNKATI
-895 TGNGNGVCM
+895 TGNGNSSM
-904 TASVTANSSV
+904 T
-914 TLNNDNINN
+914 
-923 NTTGVMIGAGTLN
+923 
-936 IGEYNNVNVKNNT
+936 
-949 SRGVC
+949 
-954 ITNANSVGR
+954 
-963 INKAQITGNGKSADS
+963 

-983 TLGTIYTTASTN
+983 TTGTISTTANTN
-995 VSNNKGAQGGGICG
+995 ISNNKSSGGGGIFG
-1009 DGNAVLNIN
+1009 ADTSTLNIN
-1018 GTPIKDNTAHGCGGG
+1018 GTPIKNNTAQGGGGG

-1042 SGSTLTGNTATGD
+1042 NNATLTGNTATED

-1060 YNKGNIS
+1060 YNKGTIS
-1067 GCGIT
+1067 KSTIT
-1072 GNTANNIGGGVSLS
+1072 GNTSNNLGGGVSLS
-1086 GGTSTLTNN
+1086 HGTSTVSDTS
-1095 NIDNNKANQGGGM
+1095 ISNNKANDGGGM

-1114 TISSGTFNNNN
+1114 TINNCTYDSNT

-1130 GGIISNGTITMNGG
+1130 GGIISNGTVTMNSG
-1144 SITGNYSGWDGG
+1144 SITNNYSGWDGG

-1249 NAAVEMK
+1249 NAAIEMH

-1290 TIENNTATSEGG
+1290 TIENNTAASEGG

-1359 NTPFTMGGGT
+1359 NTPFTLGGGT

-1387 NITLSGGSV
+1387 NITITAGTIS
-1396 TGNKANVNAGS
+1396 GNKGQW
-1407 GGGIRNSG
+1407 
-1415 TLTVNG
+1415 
-1421 TASIDNNTAYAGGG
+1421 
-1435 VHSTTGNIVVSGNAK
+1435 
-1450 VNKNTAT
+1450 
-1457 ECGGGINAEYDG
+1457 GGGINDCG
-1469 SDDTITI
+1469 TVTMKGGTISGNSTTSK
-1476 AENAQI
+1476 AGA
-1482 SNNMTKSDGGGISLF
+1482 GINVSTNG
-1497 PAKLVVS
+1497 KLTMS

-1509 NNTAGVGGGIAS
+1509 NNTSAETGGGICNLGTLEIS
-1521 YADGDI
+1521 G
-1527 TMTDGEI
+1527 GEI
-1534 SGNTAI
+1534 SGNTTKY
-1540 SGGGIYLSQPK
+1540 SGGGIY
-1551 MTMSGGSIHGNTA
+1551 
-1564 KLSENSSGTDGYGGG
+1564 NSAQGKGT
-1579 IMSLSGKNPVTI
+1579 TI
-1591 TGGSIYGNTAESGL
+1591 TGGTISGNTAETYGGGGIYIEDNSKVTMTGGTIK
-1605 ANAYYQ
+1605 ANTVKTNGKAIYQ
-1611 GGKLFVGK
+1611 NGTLNLGGSAEVL
-1619 DASITGDIYL
+1619 GDIYL
-1629 YKNKIINVISDLT
+1629 GTGKIINVVSDLT
-1642 KANLEVSM
+1642 KANPEVAM
-1650 AENYTYK
+1650 AENDTYK

-1670 YKNGTDDTKR
+1670 FKNGTHDTKR

-1688 GYAKTK
+1688 RYAKAKNIKIDDNVDK
-1694 GIRIEDNSTKGSL
+1694 GKL
-1707 YQVWLDSSELPIRV
+1707 YQVWLNKTDLPIRV

-1731 SVKTEIVEPGTET
+1731 SVKTEIVEPGTEK

-1799 AGITG
+1799 AGISG
-1804 DMFKTQSTESSRS
+1804 DMFETQSTESSRS

-1859 PTITWKENTF
+1859 PTIKWKENTF

>member
-42 QKIVQDV
+42 QEIVQDV

-56 VTEDAETVVTKPD
+56 VTEDAETVVTKPE

-81 AEDSAED
+81 AED

-188 LSFLSEVPEK
+188 LSFLSEVPEN
-198 HSQTLDIYY
+198 HSQTLDTYY

-232 LPYYQEGMET
+232 LPYYQEGMKT
-242 TEDYLDVVD
+242 TKDYLDVVD

-286 AAMESVRQDILDGN
+286 AAMESVRQDVLDGN

-315 DVLTELDYETLE
+315 DVLAELDYETLE
-327 GFFQGLSEDDRFVFN
+327 GFFQGLGEDDRFVFN

-364 KAEMLQYFYQEA
+364 KAEMLQYFYQET
-376 AESDAADQILL
+376 AESEAADQILL

-392 QNKKTYS
+392 QDKKTYS

-473 GDDLGG
+473 GDNLGG
-479 AGDDLP
+479 TGDDLP

-528 AISNTWYFLQSNGQI
+528 AISNTWYFVQSNGQI

-598 NGGWYYIYNGTA
+598 NGGWYYIYNGAA

-646 GYYSIWCAEAGQNLD
+646 GYYTIWCADAGQNLD
-661 YYLDNGGHLI
+661 YYLDSGGHLI

-713 GIYNKNVT
+713 GIIGKNVT

-733 NSNTATGAGRPTILY
+733 NSNTTTGGNRPTILY
-748 ISGGTLTIN
+748 ISKGTLTIN

-762 DGGNRNS
+762 DGGNINS
-769 EKAASDV
+769 GKAASDV

-781 GGTLTFDSANA
+781 GGTLTFNSANA

-818 EIYNCYFGIGTYNNV
+818 EIYNCLLGIGTYNNV

-841 NCEQGVHLNACYR
+841 NCQQGVHLNACYR

-868 AGHGVVGHAAEWGSP
+868 ESYGVIGLAANWGSP
-883 HRVGLTVDNTTI
+883 HKVTLTVTKANVFGNGYGVGLSGSVTANSSLKLDNGTNIHNNTHVGTFVESGSMNVGATAYVDIVNNGERGAVVNNVHSTGTFNKATI
-895 TGNGNGVCM
+895 TGNGNSSM
-904 TASVTANSSV
+904 T
-914 TLNNDNINN
+914 
-923 NTTGVMIGAGTLN
+923 
-936 IGEYNNVNVKNNT
+936 
-949 SRGVC
+949 
-954 ITNANSVGR
+954 
-963 INKAQITGNGKSADS
+963 

-983 TLGTIYTTASTN
+983 TTGTISTTASTN
-995 VSNNKGAQGGGICG
+995 VSNNKGQHGGGICG

-1018 GTPIKDNTAHGCGGG
+1018 GTQIRDNTANGGGGG
-1033 ICSHGTLNL
+1033 ICSYGTLNL

-1095 NIDNNKANQGGGM
+1095 NIDNNKANDGGGM

-1130 GGIISNGTITMNGG
+1130 GGIISNGIITMNGG

-1249 NAAVEMK
+1249 NATIEMH

-1290 TIENNTATSEGG
+1290 TIENNTAASEGG

-1349 YGAGGLWVDD
+1349 YSGGGLWVDD
-1359 NTPFTMGGGT
+1359 NTPFTLGGGT

-1374 AGGDGGGIYNDNG
+1374 AGGDGGGIHIDNG
-1387 NITLSGGSV
+1387 NITITAGTIS
-1396 TGNKANVNAGS
+1396 GNKGQW
-1407 GGGIRNSG
+1407 
-1415 TLTVNG
+1415 
-1421 TASIDNNTAYAGGG
+1421 
-1435 VHSTTGNIVVSGNAK
+1435 
-1450 VNKNTAT
+1450 
-1457 ECGGGINAEYDG
+1457 GGGINDCG
-1469 SDDTITI
+1469 TVTMKGGTISGNSTTSK
-1476 AENAQI
+1476 AGA
-1482 SNNMTKSDGGGISLF
+1482 GINVSTNG
-1497 PAKLVVS
+1497 KLTMS

-1509 NNTAGVGGGIAS
+1509 NNTSAETGGGICNLGTLEIS
-1521 YADGDI
+1521 G
-1527 TMTDGEI
+1527 GEI
-1534 SGNTAI
+1534 SGNTTKY
-1540 SGGGIYLSQPK
+1540 SGGGIY
-1551 MTMSGGSIHGNTA
+1551 
-1564 KLSENSSGTDGYGGG
+1564 NSAQGRGT
-1579 IMSLSGKNPVTI
+1579 TI
-1591 TGGSIYGNTAESGL
+1591 TGGTISGNTAETYGGGGIYIEDNSKVTMTGGTIK
-1605 ANAYYQ
+1605 ANTVKTNGKAIYQ
-1611 GGKLFVGK
+1611 NGTLNLGGSAEVL
-1619 DASITGDIYL
+1619 GDIYL
-1629 YKNKIINVISDLT
+1629 GTGKIINVISDLT
-1642 KANLEVSM
+1642 KANPEVAM
-1650 AENYTYK
+1650 AENDTYK

-1670 YKNGTDDTKR
+1670 FKNGTDDTKR
-1680 YSLETNTA
+1680 YILETNTA
-1688 GYAKTK
+1688 GYAKAKNIKIDDNVDK
-1694 GIRIEDNSTKGSL
+1694 GKL
-1707 YQVWLDSSELPIRV
+1707 YQVWLNKTDLPIRV

-1744 YTVQKNSGYTR
+1744 YTVQKNTGYTR

-1762 FQGWAY
+1762 FQGWAC

-1799 AGITG
+1799 AGISG
-1804 DMFKTQSTESSRS
+1804 DMFETQSTESSRS
-1817 VAGIALAAMQN
+1817 VAGIVLAAMQN

-1882 NIRISDLED
+1882 NIRISDVED

-1920 TVNYP
+1920 AVNYP

-2133 AVIEAAFGKTQGTDY
+2133 AVIEAAFGKTKGTDY

-2184 APAKVN
+2184 APAKAN

>member
-1 MHKFFRGSKKTIAAM
+1 
-16 MAVLMFTSSTGG
+16 
-28 YAQAGMIQDAFPET
+28 
-42 QKIVQDV
+42 
-49 QENTDTP
+49 
-56 VTEDAETVVTKPD
+56 
-69 TEVPTGE
+69 
-76 PTKEP
+76 
-81 AEDSAED
+81 
-88 SAEGSV
+88 
-94 DNPTPEVTETPKPT
+94 
-108 EKLEEKNKDAS
+108 
-119 KETTADSE
+119 
-127 KKSETS
+127 
-133 EKKETSEDSNELSN
+133 
-147 TVTRFIQEKDSYAYM
+147 
-162 EQITNMDDLLSE
+162 
-174 MNEEQLYELLYFMR
+174 
-188 LSFLSEVPEK
+188 
-198 HSQTLDIYY
+198 
-207 EILNAYI
+207 
-214 RAKTGD
+214 
-220 PKQEWQDLVLPY
+220 
-232 LPYYQEGMET
+232 
-242 TEDYLDVVD
+242 
-251 GKDFDL
+251 
-257 SYLEEQLSSLEDCQD
+257 
-272 SDILA
+272 
-277 GKAEPVTIE
+277 
-286 AAMESVRQDILDGN
+286 
-300 PADAIWT
+300 
-307 MYHYGYMA
+307 
-315 DVLTELDYETLE
+315 
-327 GFFQGLSEDDRFVFN
+327 
-342 TLAGYEY
+342 
-349 FRFVDQGYALDGYKE
+349 
-364 KAEMLQYFYQEA
+364 
-376 AESDAADQILL
+376 
-387 SYLNK
+387 
-392 QNKKTYS
+392 
-399 SVEAYVAEMTKD
+399 
-411 SSENFAEVMEAW
+411 
-423 NLFLAGRVDTLV
+423 
-435 KKVNKEE
+435 
-442 IKDEP
+442 
-447 SKPEDSH
+447 
-454 EPLAPDTPDVDV
+454 
-466 PDTGDST
+466 
-473 GDDLGG
+473 
-479 AGDDLP
+479 
-485 KKDIGTGD
+485 
-493 TLSDVEYPSLGKN
+493 
-506 YNDGIALAS
+506 
-515 AQYNKNVNGGQWV
+515 
-528 AISNTWYFLQSNGQI
+528 
-543 LYNSWVLDGN
+543 
-553 DWYFIKPNGW
+553 
-563 AVVSAYAVIDNV
+563 
-575 AYHFNAKGADD
+575 
-586 GKLSQGWVVSDI
+586 
-598 NGGWYYIYNGTA
+598 
-610 QYGWVW
+610 
-616 PQEKS
+616 
-621 VADAAGNTYCYY
+621 
-633 WCGPSDDRVMRAN
+633 
-646 GYYSIWCAEAGQNLD
+646 
-661 YYLDNGGHLI
+661 
-671 QATIGGNSYYSAFN
+671 
-685 ANNGAIDCAW
+685 
-695 NGSTV
+695 
-700 VLKGGNHNVSAQH
+700 
-713 GIYNKNVT
+713 
-721 ITTDG
+721 
-726 SHRCYIR
+726 
-733 NSNTATGAGRPTILY
+733 
-748 ISGGTLTIN
+748 
-757 GYISW
+757 
-762 DGGNRNS
+762 
-769 EKAASDV
+769 
-776 LIAEN
+776 
-781 GGTLTFDSANA
+781 
-792 KVFNCNQGL
+792 
-801 HGTSDSPNG
+801 
-810 AKVNFYAG
+810 
-818 EIYNCYFGIGTYNNV
+818 
-833 TMTGGTIR
+833 
-841 NCEQGVHLNACYR
+841 
-854 DIVCDITGGTIKDN
+854 
-868 AGHGVVGHAAEWGSP
+868 
-883 HRVGLTVDNTTI
+883 
-895 TGNGNGVCM
+895 M

-914 TLNNDNINN
+914 TLNNNNINN
-923 NTTGVMIGAGTLN
+923 NITGVMISAGTLN

-995 VSNNKGAQGGGICG
+995 VSNNKGTQGGGICG

-1018 GTPIKDNTAHGCGGG
+1018 GTPIKNNTAQGGG
-1033 ICSHGTLNL
+1033 GGVCSKGTLNL
-1042 SGSTLTGNTATGD
+1042 NNATLTGNTATGD

-1060 YNKGNIS
+1060 YNKGTIS
-1067 GCGIT
+1067 KSTIT
-1072 GNTANNIGGGVSLS
+1072 GNTSNNLGGGVSLS
-1086 GGTSTLTNN
+1086 HGTSTVSDTS
-1095 NIDNNKANQGGGM
+1095 ISNNKANQGGGM

-1114 TISSGTFNNNN
+1114 TLNNCTYDSNT

-1130 GGIISNGTITMNGG
+1130 GGIISNGTVTMNSG
-1144 SITGNYSGWDGG
+1144 SITNNYSGWDGG
-1156 GVNSRAT
+1156 GVNSHAT

-1249 NAAVEMK
+1249 NAAIEMH

-1274 LFSDQYG
+1274 LFSDKDG

-1290 TIENNTATSEGG
+1290 TIENNTAASEGG

-1359 NTPFTMGGGT
+1359 NTPFTLGGGT

-1387 NITLSGGSV
+1387 NITITAGTIS
-1396 TGNKANVNAGS
+1396 GNKGQW
-1407 GGGIRNSG
+1407 GGGLYVHGVVNMKGGTISG
-1415 TLTVNG
+1415 N
-1421 TASIDNNTAYAGGG
+1421 
-1435 VHSTTGNIVVSGNAK
+1435 STTSKAGA
-1450 VNKNTAT
+1450 
-1457 ECGGGINAEYDG
+1457 GINVSTNG
-1469 SDDTITI
+1469 
-1476 AENAQI
+1476 
-1482 SNNMTKSDGGGISLF
+1482 
-1497 PAKLVVS
+1497 KLTMS

-1509 NNTAGVGGGIAS
+1509 NNTSAETGGGICNLGTLEISGGKISGNTTKYSGGGIYNSAQ
-1521 YADGDI
+1521 GKGTTI
-1527 TMTDGEI
+1527 TGGTI
-1534 SGNTAI
+1534 SGNTAETYG
-1540 SGGGIYLSQPK
+1540 GGGIYIEDNSK
-1551 MTMSGGSIHGNTA
+1551 ITMTGGTIKANTVKTNGKAIYQNGTLNLGGS
-1564 KLSENSSGTDGYGGG
+1564 
-1579 IMSLSGKNPVTI
+1579 
-1591 TGGSIYGNTAESGL
+1591 AEVL
-1605 ANAYYQ
+1605 
-1611 GGKLFVGK
+1611 
-1619 DASITGDIYL
+1619 GDIYL
-1629 YKNKIINVISDLT
+1629 GTGKIINVVSDLT
-1642 KANLEVSM
+1642 KANPEVSM
-1650 AENYTYK
+1650 AENDTYK

-1670 YKNGTDDTKR
+1670 FKNGTHDTKR

-1688 GYAKTK
+1688 RYAKAKNIKIDDNVDK
-1694 GIRIEDNSTKGSL
+1694 GKL
-1707 YQVWLDSSELPIRV
+1707 YQVWLNKTDLPIRV

-1731 SVKTEIVEPGTET
+1731 SVKTEIVEPGTEK

-1762 FQGWAY
+1762 FQGWTY
-1768 RLTDKK
+1768 KPNKK
-1774 PTYSEK
+1774 TPHYSEK
-1780 SSNVI
+1780 TANVI

-1791 SIWQEQQE
+1791 DIYLEQQ
-1799 AGITG
+1799 ADGITG
-1804 DMFKTQSTESSRS
+1804 DMFKTQSTKSSRS

-1859 PTITWKENTF
+1859 PTIKWKENTF

-1882 NIRISDLED
+1882 NIQIRDEED

-2019 GNLNNKLD
+2019 GDLNSKLD

>member
-42 QKIVQDV
+42 QEIVQDV

-56 VTEDAETVVTKPD
+56 VTEDAETVVTKPE

-88 SAEGSV
+88 SVEGSV

-119 KETTADSE
+119 KETTTDSE
-127 KKSETS
+127 KKPETS
-133 EKKETSEDSNELSN
+133 EKEETSEDSNELSS

-188 LSFLSEVPEK
+188 LSFLSEVPEH
-198 HSQTLDIYY
+198 HSQTLDTYY

-242 TEDYLDVVD
+242 TKDYLDVVD

-257 SYLEEQLSSLEDCQD
+257 SYLEEQLSSLENCQD

-277 GKAEPVTIE
+277 GRAEPVTIE
-286 AAMESVRQDILDGN
+286 AAMESVRQDVLDGN
-300 PADAIWT
+300 PADAVWT

-315 DVLTELDYETLE
+315 DVLAELDYETLE
-327 GFFQGLSEDDRFVFN
+327 GFFQGLGEDDRFVFN

-376 AESDAADQILL
+376 AESDVADQILL

-392 QNKKTYS
+392 QDKKTYS

-473 GDDLGG
+473 GDNLGG

-528 AISNTWYFLQSNGQI
+528 AISNTWYFVQSNGQI

-553 DWYFIKPNGW
+553 DWYYIKPNGW

-633 WCGPSDDRVMRAN
+633 WCGPANDRVMRAN
-646 GYYSIWCAEAGQNLD
+646 GYYTIYCADAGQNLD
-661 YYLDNGGHLI
+661 YYLDSGGHLI

-733 NSNTATGAGRPTILY
+733 NSNTTTGGNRPTILY

-762 DGGNRNS
+762 DGGNKNS
-769 EKAASDV
+769 GKAASDV

-818 EIYNCYFGIGTYNNV
+818 EIYNCLLGIGTYNNV

-868 AGHGVVGHAAEWGSP
+868 SSYGVVGLAADWGSP
-883 HRVGLTVDNTTI
+883 HKVTLTVTKANVFGNGYGVGLTGSVTANSSLKLDNGTNIHNNTHVGTFVESGSMNVGATANVDIVNNGERGAVVNNVHSTGTFNKATI
-895 TGNGNGVCM
+895 TGNGNSSM
-904 TASVTANSSV
+904 T
-914 TLNNDNINN
+914 
-923 NTTGVMIGAGTLN
+923 
-936 IGEYNNVNVKNNT
+936 
-949 SRGVC
+949 
-954 ITNANSVGR
+954 
-963 INKAQITGNGKSADS
+963 

-983 TLGTIYTTASTN
+983 TTGTISTTTN
-995 VSNNKGAQGGGICG
+995 TNISENKGTQGGGICG
-1009 DGNAVLNIN
+1009 DGNAVLTIN
-1018 GTPIKDNTAHGCGGG
+1018 GSTINSNTANGCGGA
-1033 ICSHGTLNL
+1033 ICSYGTLNL
-1042 SGSTLTGNTATGD
+1042 NSGTLKKNSATGD

-1060 YNKGNIS
+1060 FKKGSINATIEENS
-1067 GCGIT
+1067 
-1072 GNTANNIGGGVSLS
+1072 ANSLGGGVSHS
-1086 GGTSTLTNN
+1086 GGSATDHIKGGTIN
-1095 NIDNNKANQGGGM
+1095 NNKANQGAGL
-1108 YTDGNL
+1108 YTDGTLVIDNGS
-1114 TISSGTFNNNN
+1114 INNNT

-1130 GGIISNGTITMNGG
+1130 GGIMSNGPVTMNAGT
-1144 SITGNYSGWDGG
+1144 ITGNYSGWDGG
-1156 GVNSRAT
+1156 GVNSHAN
-1163 FNFNGGAIQNNT
+1163 FNFNGGTIQNNT

-1182 IHVQAVD
+1182 IHQ
-1189 NINNKQSV
+1189 QSV
-1197 FTVTSKNPISGGKA
+1197 NSANVTFTVTSKTPISGGKA
-1211 EGSGGGGV
+1211 EGSGGGGI

-1224 GAKLILNDGTS
+1224 GAKVILNDGTS
-1235 VKDNTAPTGGGING
+1235 VKDNTAPVGGGIDSNG
-1249 NAAVEMK
+1249 AVEIK
-1256 NATISGNKAT
+1256 NAIISGNST
-1266 SNNGGGIE
+1266 TGVGGGIA
-1274 LFSDQYG
+1274 LFTDSYG
-1281 TGSFKMTSG
+1281 TGSLKMSSG
-1290 TIENNTATSEGG
+1290 IIENNTAGTEGG
-1302 GFHGPNFTMTGGTI
+1302 GFWGSNFTMTGGTI
-1316 QKNNAGTVA
+1316 QNNNAGTVA

-1349 YGAGGLWVDD
+1349 YSGGGLFVDD

-1387 NITLSGGSV
+1387 NITLTAGTIS
-1396 TGNKANVNAGS
+1396 GNKAQW
-1407 GGGIRNSG
+1407 
-1415 TLTVNG
+1415 
-1421 TASIDNNTAYAGGG
+1421 
-1435 VHSTTGNIVVSGNAK
+1435 
-1450 VNKNTAT
+1450 
-1457 ECGGGINAEYDG
+1457 GGGINDCG
-1469 SDDTITI
+1469 TVTMKGGTISGNSTTSK
-1476 AENAQI
+1476 AGA
-1482 SNNMTKSDGGGISLF
+1482 GINVSTNG
-1497 PAKLVVS
+1497 KLTMS

-1509 NNTAGVGGGIAS
+1509 NNTSAETGGGICNLGTLEIS
-1521 YADGDI
+1521 G
-1527 TMTDGEI
+1527 GEI
-1534 SGNTAI
+1534 SGNTTKY
-1540 SGGGIYLSQPK
+1540 SGGGIYNSAQGK
-1551 MTMSGGSIHGNTA
+1551 GTA
-1564 KLSENSSGTDGYGGG
+1564 
-1579 IMSLSGKNPVTI
+1579 I
-1591 TGGSIYGNTAESGL
+1591 TGGTISGNTAETYGGGGIYIEDNSKITMTGGTIK
-1605 ANAYYQ
+1605 ANTVKTNGKAIYQ
-1611 GGKLFVGK
+1611 NGTLNLGGSAQVL
-1619 DASITGDIYL
+1619 GDIYL
-1629 YKNKIINVISDLT
+1629 GTGKIINVVNDLT
-1642 KANLEVSM
+1642 KANPEVAM
-1650 AENYTYK
+1650 AENDTYK

-1670 YKNGTDDTKR
+1670 FKNGTDDTKR

-1688 GYAKTK
+1688 RYAKAKNIKIDDNVDK
-1694 GIRIEDNSTKGSL
+1694 GKL
-1707 YQVWLDSSELPIRV
+1707 YQVWLNKTDLPIRV
-1721 NYIGRYADSG
+1721 NYIGRYADTG

-1755 FSRKDYT
+1755 FSRKNYT
-1762 FQGWAY
+1762 FQGWTY
-1768 RLTDKK
+1768 KPNKK
-1774 PTYSEK
+1774 TPHYSEK
-1780 SSNVI
+1780 TANVI

-1791 SIWQEQQE
+1791 DIYLEQQ
-1799 AGITG
+1799 ADGITG
-1804 DMFKTQSTESSRS
+1804 DMFKTQSTKSSRS

-1859 PTITWKENTF
+1859 PTIKWKENTF

-1882 NIRISDLED
+1882 NIQIRDEED

>member
-42 QKIVQDV
+42 QEIVQDV

-56 VTEDAETVVTKPD
+56 VTEDTETVVTKPD
-69 TEVPTGE
+69 TEMPTGE

-81 AEDSAED
+81 AED

-188 LSFLSEVPEK
+188 LSFLSEVPEN
-198 HSQTLDIYY
+198 HSQTLDTYY

-232 LPYYQEGMET
+232 LPYYQEGMKT
-242 TEDYLDVVD
+242 TKDYLDVVN

-277 GKAEPVTIE
+277 GRAEPVTIE
-286 AAMESVRQDILDGN
+286 AAMESVRQDVLDGN

-315 DVLTELDYETLE
+315 DVLAELDYETLE
-327 GFFQGLSEDDRFVFN
+327 GFFQGLGEDDRFVFN

-392 QNKKTYS
+392 QDKKTYS

-454 EPLAPDTPDVDV
+454 EPLAPDTPDVNV

-528 AISNTWYFLQSNGQI
+528 AISNTWYFVQSNGQI

-598 NGGWYYIYNGTA
+598 NGGWYYIYNGAA

-633 WCGPSDDRVMRAN
+633 WCGPANDRVMRAN
-646 GYYSIWCAEAGQNLD
+646 GYYTIYCAEAGQNLD
-661 YYLDNGGHLI
+661 YYLDSGGHLI

-733 NSNTATGAGRPTILY
+733 NSNTATGANRPTILY

-762 DGGNRNS
+762 DGGNINS
-769 EKAASDV
+769 GKAASDV

-801 HGTSDSPNG
+801 HGTSNSPNG

-818 EIYNCYFGIGTYNNV
+818 EIYNCLLGIGTYNNV

-868 AGHGVVGHAAEWGSP
+868 VSQGVVGLSAEWGSP

-914 TLNNDNINN
+914 TLNNNNINN
-923 NTTGVMIGAGTLN
+923 NTTGVMISAGTLN
-936 IGEYNNVNVKNNT
+936 IGEYNNVNVKNNI

-963 INKAQITGNGKSADS
+963 IDRAQITGNGKSADS

-1033 ICSHGTLNL
+1033 ICSYGTLNL

-1060 YNKGNIS
+1060 FKKGSINATIEENS
-1067 GCGIT
+1067 
-1072 GNTANNIGGGVSLS
+1072 ANGLGGGVSHS
-1086 GGTSTLTNN
+1086 GGSATDHIKGGTIN
-1095 NIDNNKANQGGGM
+1095 NNKANQGAGL
-1108 YTDGNL
+1108 YTDGTLVIDNGS
-1114 TISSGTFNNNN
+1114 INNNT

-1130 GGIISNGTITMNGG
+1130 GGIMSNGPVTMNAGT
-1144 SITGNYSGWDGG
+1144 ITGNYSGWDGG
-1156 GVNSRAT
+1156 GVNSHAN
-1163 FNFNGGAIQNNT
+1163 FNFNGGTIQNNT

-1182 IHVQAVD
+1182 IHQ
-1189 NINNKQSV
+1189 QSV
-1197 FTVTSKNPISGGKA
+1197 NSANVTFTVTSKTPISGGKA
-1211 EGSGGGGV
+1211 EGSGGGGI

-1224 GAKLILNDGTS
+1224 GAKVILNDGTS
-1235 VKDNTAPTGGGING
+1235 VKDNTAPVGGGIDSNG
-1249 NAAVEMK
+1249 AVEIK
-1256 NATISGNKAT
+1256 NAIISGNST
-1266 SNNGGGIE
+1266 TGVGGGIA
-1274 LFSDQYG
+1274 LFTDSYG
-1281 TGSFKMTSG
+1281 TGSLKMSSG
-1290 TIENNTATSEGG
+1290 IIENNTAGTEGG
-1302 GFHGPNFTMTGGTI
+1302 GFWGSNFTMTGGTI
-1316 QKNNAGTVA
+1316 QNNNAGTVA

-1349 YGAGGLWVDD
+1349 YSGGGLFVDD

-1387 NITLSGGSV
+1387 NITLTAGTIS
-1396 TGNKANVNAGS
+1396 GNKAQW
-1407 GGGIRNSG
+1407 
-1415 TLTVNG
+1415 
-1421 TASIDNNTAYAGGG
+1421 
-1435 VHSTTGNIVVSGNAK
+1435 
-1450 VNKNTAT
+1450 
-1457 ECGGGINAEYDG
+1457 GGGINDCGTVTMKGGTISGNSTTSKAGAGINVSTNGKLTMSGGQIQKNTSAE
-1469 SDDTITI
+1469 T
-1476 AENAQI
+1476 
-1482 SNNMTKSDGGGISLF
+1482 GGGICNLGT
-1497 PAKLVVS
+1497 LEIS
-1504 GGKIQ
+1504 G
-1509 NNTAGVGGGIAS
+1509 
-1521 YADGDI
+1521 
-1527 TMTDGEI
+1527 GEI
-1534 SGNTAI
+1534 SGNTTKYSGGAI
-1540 SGGGIYLSQPK
+1540 YNSAQGKGTTITGGTISGNKAETYGGGGIYIEDNSK
-1551 MTMSGGSIHGNTA
+1551 VTMTGGTIKDNTVKTNGKAIYQNGTLNLGGS
-1564 KLSENSSGTDGYGGG
+1564 
-1579 IMSLSGKNPVTI
+1579 
-1591 TGGSIYGNTAESGL
+1591 AEVL
-1605 ANAYYQ
+1605 
-1611 GGKLFVGK
+1611 
-1619 DASITGDIYL
+1619 GDIYL
-1629 YKNKIINVISDLT
+1629 GTGKIINVVSDLT
-1642 KANLEVSM
+1642 KANPEVAM
-1650 AENYTYK
+1650 AENDTYK

-1670 YKNGTDDTKR
+1670 FKNGTDDTKR
-1680 YSLETNTA
+1680 YSLETTTA
-1688 GYAKTK
+1688 GYAKAKNIKIDDNVDK
-1694 GIRIEDNSTKGSL
+1694 GKL
-1707 YQVWLDSSELPIRV
+1707 YQVWLNKTDLPIRV

-1731 SVKTEIVEPGTET
+1731 SVKTEIVEPGTEK
-1744 YTVQKNSGYTR
+1744 YTVQKNSGYTGY
-1755 FSRKDYT
+1755 SRKAYT
-1762 FQGWAY
+1762 FQGWATIPSY
-1768 RLTDKK
+1768 KK
-1774 PTYSEK
+1774 PVYSEK
-1780 SSNVI
+1780 TTNVI
-1785 SYDDLR
+1785 TYDDLR
-1791 SIWQEQQE
+1791 DIYLEQQE

-1828 ALSGLIFPAQ
+1828 ALSGLIFPVQ

-1859 PTITWKENTF
+1859 PTIKWTENTF

-1882 NIRISDLED
+1882 NIQIRDEED

-2019 GNLNNKLD
+2019 GNLNSKLD

>member
-42 QKIVQDV
+42 QKQETVQGTTDAPV
-49 QENTDTP
+49 TDT
-56 VTEDAETVVTKPD
+56 ETVVTKPE
-69 TEVPTGE
+69 TESSTVESTDE
-76 PTKEP
+76 STDKSTDEST
-81 AEDSAED
+81 D
-88 SAEGSV
+88 GSMEA
-94 DNPTPEVTETPKPT
+94 PIPEVTETPKPT

-127 KKSETS
+127 QKPETS
-133 EKKETSEDSNELSN
+133 TKAENAQETSEDSNELSN
-147 TVTRFIQEKDSYAYM
+147 TVTRFMQEKDSYAYM

-174 MNEEQLYELLYFMR
+174 MDEEQLYELLYFMR
-188 LSFLSEVPEK
+188 LSFLSEVPEN
-198 HSQTLDIYY
+198 HSQTLDTYY

-242 TEDYLDVVD
+242 TKDYLDVVD

-277 GKAEPVTIE
+277 DRAEPVTIE
-286 AAMESVRQDILDGN
+286 AAMESVRQDVLDGN

-315 DVLTELDYETLE
+315 DVLAELDYETLE
-327 GFFQGLSEDDRFVFN
+327 GFFQGLGEDDRFVFN
-342 TLAGYEY
+342 ILAGYEY

-376 AESDAADQILL
+376 AESEAADQILL

-392 QNKKTYS
+392 QDKKTYS
-399 SVEAYVAEMTKD
+399 SVETYVAEMTKD

-447 SKPEDSH
+447 RKPEDSH

-473 GDDLGG
+473 GDNLGG

-515 AQYNKNVNGGQWV
+515 AQYDKNVNGGQWV
-528 AISNTWYFLQSNGQI
+528 AISNTWYFVQSNGAI

-598 NGGWYYIYNGTA
+598 NGGWYYIYNSTA

-661 YYLDNGGHLI
+661 YYLDSAGHQI

-685 ANNGAIDCAW
+685 AGNGAIDCAW

-733 NSNTATGAGRPTILY
+733 NSSTATGANRPTILY

-762 DGGNRNS
+762 DGGNKNS

-801 HGTSDSPNG
+801 HGTSDAPND

-818 EIYNCYFGIGTYNNV
+818 EIYNCLFGIGTYNNV

-841 NCEQGVHLNACYR
+841 NCQQGVHLNACYR

-868 AGHGVVGHAAEWGSP
+868 ESYGVVGLAAEWGSA
-883 HRVGLTVDNTTI
+883 HKVTLTVTKANVFGNGYGVGLTGSVTANSSLKLDNGTNIHNNTHVGTFVESGSMNVGATANVDIVNNGERGAVVNNVHSTGTFNKTTI
-895 TGNGNGVCM
+895 TGNGNSSM
-904 TASVTANSSV
+904 T
-914 TLNNDNINN
+914 
-923 NTTGVMIGAGTLN
+923 
-936 IGEYNNVNVKNNT
+936 
-949 SRGVC
+949 
-954 ITNANSVGR
+954 
-963 INKAQITGNGKSADS
+963 

-983 TLGTIYTTASTN
+983 TTGTISTTANTN
-995 VSNNKGAQGGGICG
+995 ISNNKSSGGGGIFG
-1009 DGNAVLNIN
+1009 ADTSTLNIN
-1018 GTPIKDNTAHGCGGG
+1018 GTPIKNNTAKGGGGG

-1042 SGSTLTGNTATGD
+1042 NNATLTGNTATED

-1060 YNKGNIS
+1060 YNKGTIS
-1067 GCGIT
+1067 KSTIT
-1072 GNTANNIGGGVSLS
+1072 GNTSNNLGGGVSLS
-1086 GGTSTLTNN
+1086 HGTSTVSDTS
-1095 NIDNNKANQGGGM
+1095 ISNNKANQGGGM

-1114 TISSGTFNNNN
+1114 TINNCTYDSNT

-1130 GGIISNGTITMNGG
+1130 GGIISNGTVTMNSG
-1144 SITGNYSGWDGG
+1144 SITNNYSGWNGG
-1156 GVNSRAT
+1156 GVNSHAT

-1182 IHVQAVD
+1182 IHTQAVG
-1189 NINNKQSV
+1189 NINNKQAV
-1197 FTVTSKNPISGGKA
+1197 FTVTSKAPISGGKA

-1249 NAAVEMK
+1249 NAAIEMH

-1274 LFSDQYG
+1274 LFSDQDG

-1290 TIENNTATSEGG
+1290 TIENNTATCEGG
-1302 GFHGPNFTMTGGTI
+1302 GFHGPNFAMTGGTI

-1349 YGAGGLWVDD
+1349 YSGGGLWVDD
-1359 NTPFTMGGGT
+1359 NTPFTLGGGT

-1387 NITLSGGSV
+1387 NITLTAGTIS
-1396 TGNKANVNAGS
+1396 GNKAQW
-1407 GGGIRNSG
+1407 
-1415 TLTVNG
+1415 
-1421 TASIDNNTAYAGGG
+1421 
-1435 VHSTTGNIVVSGNAK
+1435 
-1450 VNKNTAT
+1450 
-1457 ECGGGINAEYDG
+1457 GGGINDCG
-1469 SDDTITI
+1469 TVTMKGGTISGNSTTSK
-1476 AENAQI
+1476 AGA
-1482 SNNMTKSDGGGISLF
+1482 GINVSTNG
-1497 PAKLVVS
+1497 KLTMS

-1509 NNTAGVGGGIAS
+1509 NNTSVETGGGICNLGTLEIS
-1521 YADGDI
+1521 G
-1527 TMTDGEI
+1527 GEI
-1534 SGNTAI
+1534 SGNTTKY
-1540 SGGGIYLSQPK
+1540 SGGGIY
-1551 MTMSGGSIHGNTA
+1551 
-1564 KLSENSSGTDGYGGG
+1564 NSAQGKGT
-1579 IMSLSGKNPVTI
+1579 TI
-1591 TGGSIYGNTAESGL
+1591 TGGTISGNTAETYGGGGIYIEDNSKITMTGGTIK
-1605 ANAYYQ
+1605 ANTVKTNGKAIYQ
-1611 GGKLFVGK
+1611 NGTLNLGGSAEVL
-1619 DASITGDIYL
+1619 GDIYL
-1629 YKNKIINVISDLT
+1629 GTGKIINVVSDLT
-1642 KANLEVSM
+1642 KAHPEVAM
-1650 AENYTYK
+1650 AENDTYK

-1680 YSLETNTA
+1680 YSLETTTA
-1688 GYAKTK
+1688 GYAKAKNIKIDDNVDK
-1694 GIRIEDNSTKGSL
+1694 GKL
-1707 YQVWLDSSELPIRV
+1707 YQVWLNKTDLPIRV

-1731 SVKTEIVEPGTET
+1731 SVKTEIVEPGTKK
-1744 YTVQKNSGYTR
+1744 YTVQKNSGYTGY
-1755 FSRKDYT
+1755 SRKDYT
-1762 FQGWAY
+1762 FQGWTF
-1768 RLTDKK
+1768 RLNDKK
-1774 PTYSEK
+1774 PVYSEK
-1780 SSNVI
+1780 TANVI
-1785 SYDDLR
+1785 TYDDLR

-1804 DMFKTQSTESSRS
+1804 DMFKTQSTKSSRS

-1859 PTITWKENTF
+1859 PTIKWTENTF
-1869 WEGTDVYKADLLK
+1869 WEGTDVYRLDLLK
-1882 NIRISDLED
+1882 NIQIWDEED

-1948 THVLHCSVTD
+1948 THVLHCTVTD

>member
-42 QKIVQDV
+42 QEIVQDV

-56 VTEDAETVVTKPD
+56 VTEDAETVVTKPE

-81 AEDSAED
+81 AEDSVEGSVED
-88 SAEGSV
+88 SV

-127 KKSETS
+127 MKSETS
-133 EKKETSEDSNELSN
+133 EKEETSEDSNELSS

-188 LSFLSEVPEK
+188 LSFLSEVPEN
-198 HSQTLDIYY
+198 HSQTLDTYY

-220 PKQEWQDLVLPY
+220 PKQEWQNLVLPY

-277 GKAEPVTIE
+277 GRAEPVTIE
-286 AAMESVRQDILDGN
+286 AAMESVRQDVLDGN

-315 DVLTELDYETLE
+315 DVLAELDYETLE

-376 AESDAADQILL
+376 AESEVADQILL

-392 QNKKTYS
+392 QDKKTYS

-473 GDDLGG
+473 GDNLGG

-528 AISNTWYFLQSNGQI
+528 AISNTWYFVQSNGQI

-553 DWYFIKPNGW
+553 DWYYIKPNGW

-621 VADAAGNTYCYY
+621 TADAAGNTYCYY
-633 WCGPSDDRVMRAN
+633 WCGPADDRVMRAN

-661 YYLDNGGHLI
+661 YYLDSAGHQI

-733 NSNTATGAGRPTILY
+733 NSNTTTGANRPTILY

-781 GGTLTFDSANA
+781 GGTLTFNSANA

-801 HGTSDSPNG
+801 HGTSDAPNG

-818 EIYNCYFGIGTYNNV
+818 EIYNCYLGIGTYNNV

-841 NCEQGVHLNACYR
+841 NCQQGVHLNACYR

-883 HRVGLTVDNTTI
+883 HRVSLTVDNTTI

-904 TASVTANSSV
+904 TGSVTANSSV

-923 NTTGVMIGAGTLN
+923 NTTGVMISAGTLN

-995 VSNNKGAQGGGICG
+995 VSNNKGTQGGGICG

-1018 GTPIKDNTAHGCGGG
+1018 GTPIKNNTAQGGG
-1033 ICSHGTLNL
+1033 GGVCSKGTLNL
-1042 SGSTLTGNTATGD
+1042 NNATLTGNTATGD

-1060 YNKGNIS
+1060 YNKGTIS
-1067 GCGIT
+1067 KSTIT
-1072 GNTANNIGGGVSLS
+1072 GNTSNNLGGGVSLS
-1086 GGTSTLTNN
+1086 HGTSTVSDTS
-1095 NIDNNKANQGGGM
+1095 ISNNKANQGGGM

-1114 TISSGTFNNNN
+1114 TLNNCTYDSNT

-1130 GGIISNGTITMNGG
+1130 GGIISNGTVTMNSG
-1144 SITGNYSGWDGG
+1144 SITNNYSGWDGG
-1156 GVNSRAT
+1156 GVNSHAT

-1249 NAAVEMK
+1249 NAAIEMH

-1274 LFSDQYG
+1274 LFSDKDG

-1290 TIENNTATSEGG
+1290 TIENNTAASEGG

-1374 AGGDGGGIYNDNG
+1374 AGGDGGGIYIDNG
-1387 NITLSGGSV
+1387 NITITAGTIS
-1396 TGNKANVNAGS
+1396 GNKGQW
-1407 GGGIRNSG
+1407 
-1415 TLTVNG
+1415 
-1421 TASIDNNTAYAGGG
+1421 
-1435 VHSTTGNIVVSGNAK
+1435 
-1450 VNKNTAT
+1450 
-1457 ECGGGINAEYDG
+1457 GGGINDCG
-1469 SDDTITI
+1469 TVTMKGGTISGNSTTSK
-1476 AENAQI
+1476 AGA
-1482 SNNMTKSDGGGISLF
+1482 GINVSTNG
-1497 PAKLVVS
+1497 KLTMS

-1509 NNTAGVGGGIAS
+1509 NNTSAETGGGICNLGTLEIS
-1521 YADGDI
+1521 G
-1527 TMTDGEI
+1527 GEI
-1534 SGNTAI
+1534 SGNTTKY
-1540 SGGGIYLSQPK
+1540 SGGGIYNSAQGK
-1551 MTMSGGSIHGNTA
+1551 GTTISGG
-1564 KLSENSSGTDGYGGG
+1564 
-1579 IMSLSGKNPVTI
+1579 TI
-1591 TGGSIYGNTAESGL
+1591 SGNTAETYGGGGIYIEDNSKVTMTGGTIK
-1605 ANAYYQ
+1605 ANTVKTNGKAIYQ
-1611 GGKLFVGK
+1611 NGTLNLGGSAEVL
-1619 DASITGDIYL
+1619 GDIYL
-1629 YKNKIINVISDLT
+1629 ETGKIINVVSDLT
-1642 KANLEVSM
+1642 KAHPEVAM
-1650 AENYTYK
+1650 AENDTYK

-1670 YKNGTDDTKR
+1670 FKNGTDDTKR

-1707 YQVWLDSSELPIRV
+1707 YQVWLDRNELPIRV
-1721 NYIGRYADSG
+1721 NYIGRYADTG

-1762 FQGWAY
+1762 FQGWTY
-1768 RLTDKK
+1768 KPNKK
-1774 PTYSEK
+1774 TPHYSEK
-1780 SSNVI
+1780 TANVI

-1791 SIWQEQQE
+1791 DIYQEQQ
-1799 AGITG
+1799 ADGITG
-1804 DMFKTQSTESSRS
+1804 DMFKTQSTKSSRS

-1859 PTITWKENTF
+1859 PTIKWKENTF

-1882 NIRISDLED
+1882 NIQIRDEED

-2019 GNLNNKLD
+2019 GDLNSKLD

-2133 AVIEAAFGKTQGTDY
+2133 AVIEATFGKTQGTDY

>member
-42 QKIVQDV
+42 QKQETV
-49 QENTDTP
+49 QETTDAPVTDT
-56 VTEDAETVVTKPD
+56 ETVVTKPE
-69 TEVPTGE
+69 TESSTVESTDE
-76 PTKEP
+76 STDKSTDKSTDEST
-81 AEDSAED
+81 D
-88 SAEGSV
+88 GSMEA
-94 DNPTPEVTETPKPT
+94 PTPEVTETPKPT

-127 KKSETS
+127 QKPETS
-133 EKKETSEDSNELSN
+133 TKAENAKETSEDSNELSN
-147 TVTRFIQEKDSYAYM
+147 TVTRFMQEKDSYAYM

-174 MNEEQLYELLYFMR
+174 MDEEQLYELLYFMR
-188 LSFLSEVPEK
+188 LSFLSEVPEN
-198 HSQTLDIYY
+198 HSQTLDTYY

-242 TEDYLDVVD
+242 TEDYLDAVD
-251 GKDFDL
+251 RKDFDL
-257 SYLEEQLSSLEDCQD
+257 SYLEEQLASLEDCQD

-277 GKAEPVTIE
+277 DKAEPVTIE
-286 AAMESVRQDILDGN
+286 AAMESVRQDVLDGN
-300 PADAIWT
+300 PADAVWT

-315 DVLTELDYETLE
+315 DVLAELDYETLE
-327 GFFQGLSEDDRFVFN
+327 GFFQGLDEDDRYVFN

-349 FRFVDQGYALDGYKE
+349 FRFVDHGYALDGYKE

-376 AESDAADQILL
+376 AESEAADQILL

-392 QNKKTYS
+392 QDKKTYG
-399 SVEAYVAEMTKD
+399 SVDAYVAEMTKD
-411 SSENFAEVMEAW
+411 SSENFDEVMEAW

-528 AISNTWYFLQSNGQI
+528 AISNTWYFVQSNGAI

-553 DWYFIKPNGW
+553 TWYFIKPNGW

-575 AYHFNAKGADD
+575 AYHFNASGADD
-586 GKLSQGWVVSDI
+586 GKLNQGWVVSDI

-633 WCGPSDDRVMRAN
+633 WCGPADDRVMRAN

-661 YYLDNGGHLI
+661 YYLDSGGHQI

-685 ANNGAIDCAW
+685 AGNGAIDCAW

-713 GIYNKNVT
+713 AIIGKNVT

-733 NSNTATGAGRPTILY
+733 NSNTTTGGNRPTILF
-748 ISGGTLTIN
+748 ISKGTLTIN

-762 DGGNRNS
+762 DGGNINS
-769 EKAASDV
+769 GKAASDV

-781 GGTLTFDSANA
+781 GSTLTFDSANA

-801 HGTSDSPNG
+801 HGTSDAPNG
-810 AKVNFYAG
+810 AKINFYAG
-818 EIYNCYFGIGTYNNV
+818 EIYNCILGIGTYNNV

-841 NCEQGVHLNACYR
+841 NCAQGVHLNACYR

-868 AGHGVVGHAAEWGSP
+868 SSYGIIGISADWGSA
-883 HRVGLTVDNTTI
+883 HKVTLTVTKANVFGNGYGVGLTGSITANSCLKLDNGTNIHNNTHVGTFVESGSMNVGETANVDIVNNGERGAVVNNVHSTGTFNKATI
-895 TGNGNGVCM
+895 TGNGNSSM
-904 TASVTANSSV
+904 T
-914 TLNNDNINN
+914 
-923 NTTGVMIGAGTLN
+923 
-936 IGEYNNVNVKNNT
+936 
-949 SRGVC
+949 
-954 ITNANSVGR
+954 
-963 INKAQITGNGKSADS
+963 

-983 TLGTIYTTASTN
+983 TTGTISTTANTN
-995 VSNNKGAQGGGICG
+995 ISNNRSSGGGGIFG
-1009 DGNAVLNIN
+1009 ADTSTLNIN
-1018 GTPIKDNTAHGCGGG
+1018 GTPIKNNTANGGGGG

-1042 SGSTLTGNTATGD
+1042 NNATLTGNTATGD

-1060 YNKGNIS
+1060 YNKGTIS
-1067 GCGIT
+1067 KSTIT
-1072 GNTANNIGGGVSLS
+1072 GNTSNNLGGGVSLS
-1086 GGTSTLTNN
+1086 HGTSTVSDTS
-1095 NIDNNKANQGGGM
+1095 ISNNKANQGGGM

-1114 TISSGTFNNNN
+1114 TINNCTYDSNN
-1125 ASGNG
+1125 ASSNG
-1130 GGIISNGTITMNGG
+1130 GGIISNGTVTMNSG
-1144 SITGNYSGWDGG
+1144 SITNNYSGWDGG
-1156 GVNSRAT
+1156 GVNSHAT
-1163 FNFNGGAIQNNT
+1163 FHFN
-1175 AYWLGGN
+1175 
-1182 IHVQAVD
+1182 
-1189 NINNKQSV
+1189 
-1197 FTVTSKNPISGGKA
+1197 
-1211 EGSGGGGV
+1211 
-1219 CVYGT
+1219 
-1224 GAKLILNDGTS
+1224 
-1235 VKDNTAPTGGGING
+1235 
-1249 NAAVEMK
+1249 
-1256 NATISGNKAT
+1256 
-1266 SNNGGGIE
+1266 
-1274 LFSDQYG
+1274 
-1281 TGSFKMTSG
+1281 
-1290 TIENNTATSEGG
+1290 
-1302 GFHGPNFTMTGGTI
+1302 
-1316 QKNNAGTVA
+1316 
-1325 GGVLV
+1325 
-1330 NGTGACSMSGGT
+1330 
-1342 ITNNTST
+1342 
-1349 YGAGGLWVDD
+1349 
-1359 NTPFTMGGGT
+1359 GGT

-1387 NITLSGGSV
+1387 NITLTAGTIS
-1396 TGNKANVNAGS
+1396 GNKAQW
-1407 GGGIRNSG
+1407 
-1415 TLTVNG
+1415 
-1421 TASIDNNTAYAGGG
+1421 
-1435 VHSTTGNIVVSGNAK
+1435 
-1450 VNKNTAT
+1450 
-1457 ECGGGINAEYDG
+1457 GGGINDCG
-1469 SDDTITI
+1469 TVTMKGGTISGNSTTSK
-1476 AENAQI
+1476 AGA
-1482 SNNMTKSDGGGISLF
+1482 GINVSTNG
-1497 PAKLVVS
+1497 KLTMS

-1509 NNTAGVGGGIAS
+1509 NNTSAETGGGICNLGTLEIS
-1521 YADGDI
+1521 G
-1527 TMTDGEI
+1527 GEI
-1534 SGNTAI
+1534 SGNTTKY
-1540 SGGGIYLSQPK
+1540 SGGGIY
-1551 MTMSGGSIHGNTA
+1551 
-1564 KLSENSSGTDGYGGG
+1564 NSAQGKGT
-1579 IMSLSGKNPVTI
+1579 TI
-1591 TGGSIYGNTAESGL
+1591 TGGTISGNTAETYGGGGIYIEDNSKVTMTGGTIKDNTVKTNGK
-1605 ANAYYQ
+1605 AIYQ
-1611 GGKLFVGK
+1611 NGTLNLGGAAEVL
-1619 DASITGDIYL
+1619 GDIYL
-1629 YKNKIINVISDLT
+1629 GTGKIINVVSDLT
-1642 KANLEVSM
+1642 KAKPEVAM
-1650 AENYTYK
+1650 AENDTYK

-1680 YSLETNTA
+1680 YSLETTTA
-1688 GYAKTK
+1688 GYAKAK
-1694 GIRIEDNSTKGSL
+1694 NIRIDDNVDKGKL
-1707 YQVWLDSSELPIRV
+1707 YQVWLNKTDLPIRV

-1731 SVKTEIVEPGTET
+1731 SVKTEIVEPGTEK
-1744 YTVQKNSGYTR
+1744 YTVQKNSGYTGY
-1755 FSRKDYT
+1755 SRKAYT
-1762 FQGWAY
+1762 FQGWATIPSY
-1768 RLTDKK
+1768 KK
-1774 PTYSEK
+1774 PVYSEK
-1780 SSNVI
+1780 TTNVI
-1785 SYDDLR
+1785 TYDDLR
-1791 SIWQEQQE
+1791 DIYLEQQE

-1804 DMFKTQSTESSRS
+1804 DMFKTQSTKSSRS

-1828 ALSGLIFPAQ
+1828 ALSGLIFPVQ

-1859 PTITWKENTF
+1859 PTIKWTENTF

-1882 NIRISDLED
+1882 NIQIRDEED

-2019 GNLNNKLD
+2019 GNLNSKLD

>member
-42 QKIVQDV
+42 QEIVQDV

-188 LSFLSEVPEK
+188 LSFLSEVPEN
-198 HSQTLDIYY
+198 HSQTLDTYY

-232 LPYYQEGMET
+232 LPYYQEGMKT
-242 TEDYLDVVD
+242 TKDYLDVVD

-277 GKAEPVTIE
+277 GRAEPVTIE
-286 AAMESVRQDILDGN
+286 AAMESVRQDVLDGN

-315 DVLTELDYETLE
+315 DVLAELDYETLE
-327 GFFQGLSEDDRFVFN
+327 GFFQGLGEDDRFVFN

-392 QNKKTYS
+392 QDKKTYS

-473 GDDLGG
+473 GDNLGG

-528 AISNTWYFLQSNGQI
+528 AISNTWYFVQSNGQI

-563 AVVSAYAVIDNV
+563 AVVSTYAVIDNV

-598 NGGWYYIYNGTA
+598 NGGWYYIYNSTA

-646 GYYSIWCAEAGQNLD
+646 GYYTIWCAEAGQNLD
-661 YYLDNGGHLI
+661 YYLDSGGHLI

-695 NGSTV
+695 NDSTV

-733 NSNTATGAGRPTILY
+733 NSNTTTGANRPTILY

-762 DGGNRNS
+762 DGGNKNS

-801 HGTSDSPNG
+801 HGTSDAPNG

-818 EIYNCYFGIGTYNNV
+818 EIYNCLLGIGTYNNV

-868 AGHGVVGHAAEWGSP
+868 SSYGVVGLAADWGSP
-883 HRVGLTVDNTTI
+883 HKVTLTVTKANVFGNGYGVGLTGSVTANSSLKLDNGTNIHNNTHVGTFVESGSMNVGATANVDIVNNGERGAVVNNVHSTGTFNKATI
-895 TGNGNGVCM
+895 TGNGNSSM
-904 TASVTANSSV
+904 T
-914 TLNNDNINN
+914 
-923 NTTGVMIGAGTLN
+923 
-936 IGEYNNVNVKNNT
+936 
-949 SRGVC
+949 
-954 ITNANSVGR
+954 
-963 INKAQITGNGKSADS
+963 

-983 TLGTIYTTASTN
+983 TTGTISTTTN
-995 VSNNKGAQGGGICG
+995 TNISENKGTQGGGICG
-1009 DGNAVLNIN
+1009 DGNAVLTIN
-1018 GTPIKDNTAHGCGGG
+1018 GSTINSNTANGCGGA
-1033 ICSHGTLNL
+1033 ICSYGTLNL
-1042 SGSTLTGNTATGD
+1042 NSGTLKKNSATGD

-1060 YNKGNIS
+1060 FKKGSINATIEENS
-1067 GCGIT
+1067 
-1072 GNTANNIGGGVSLS
+1072 ANGLGGGVSHS
-1086 GGTSTLTNN
+1086 GGSATDHIKGGTIN
-1095 NIDNNKANQGGGM
+1095 NNKANQGAGL
-1108 YTDGNL
+1108 YTDGTLVIDNGS
-1114 TISSGTFNNNN
+1114 INNNT

-1130 GGIISNGTITMNGG
+1130 GGIMSNGPVTMNAGT
-1144 SITGNYSGWDGG
+1144 ITGNYSGWDGG
-1156 GVNSRAT
+1156 GVNSHAN
-1163 FNFNGGAIQNNT
+1163 FNFNGGTIQNNT

-1182 IHVQAVD
+1182 IHQ
-1189 NINNKQSV
+1189 QSV
-1197 FTVTSKNPISGGKA
+1197 NSANVTFTVTSKTPISGGKA
-1211 EGSGGGGV
+1211 EGSGGGGI

-1224 GAKLILNDGTS
+1224 GAKVILNDGTS
-1235 VKDNTAPTGGGING
+1235 VKDNTAPVGGGIDSNG
-1249 NAAVEMK
+1249 AVEIK
-1256 NATISGNKAT
+1256 NAIISGNST
-1266 SNNGGGIE
+1266 TGVGGGIA
-1274 LFSDQYG
+1274 LFTDSYG
-1281 TGSFKMTSG
+1281 TGSLKMSSG
-1290 TIENNTATSEGG
+1290 IIENNTAGTEGG
-1302 GFHGPNFTMTGGTI
+1302 GFWGSNFTMTGGTI
-1316 QKNNAGTVA
+1316 QNNNAGTVA

-1349 YGAGGLWVDD
+1349 YSGGGLFVDD

-1387 NITLSGGSV
+1387 NITLTAGTIS
-1396 TGNKANVNAGS
+1396 GNKAQW
-1407 GGGIRNSG
+1407 
-1415 TLTVNG
+1415 
-1421 TASIDNNTAYAGGG
+1421 
-1435 VHSTTGNIVVSGNAK
+1435 
-1450 VNKNTAT
+1450 
-1457 ECGGGINAEYDG
+1457 GGGINDCGTVTMKGGTISGNSTTSKAGAGINVSTNGKLTMSGGQIQKNTSAE
-1469 SDDTITI
+1469 T
-1476 AENAQI
+1476 
-1482 SNNMTKSDGGGISLF
+1482 GGGICNLGT
-1497 PAKLVVS
+1497 LEIS
-1504 GGKIQ
+1504 G
-1509 NNTAGVGGGIAS
+1509 
-1521 YADGDI
+1521 
-1527 TMTDGEI
+1527 GEI
-1534 SGNTAI
+1534 SGNTTKYSGGAI
-1540 SGGGIYLSQPK
+1540 YNSAQGKGTTITGGTISGNKAETYGGGGIYIEDNSK
-1551 MTMSGGSIHGNTA
+1551 VTMT
-1564 KLSENSSGTDGYGGG
+1564 SGTIKDNTVKTNGKAIYQNGTLNLGGA
-1579 IMSLSGKNPVTI
+1579 
-1591 TGGSIYGNTAESGL
+1591 AEVL
-1605 ANAYYQ
+1605 
-1611 GGKLFVGK
+1611 
-1619 DASITGDIYL
+1619 GDIYL
-1629 YKNKIINVISDLT
+1629 GTGKIINVVSDLT
-1642 KANLEVSM
+1642 KANPEVAM
-1650 AENYTYK
+1650 AENDTYK

-1670 YKNGTDDTKR
+1670 FKNGTDDTKR
-1680 YSLETNTA
+1680 YSLETTTA
-1688 GYAKTK
+1688 GYAKAKNIKIDDNVDK
-1694 GIRIEDNSTKGSL
+1694 GKL
-1707 YQVWLDSSELPIRV
+1707 YQVWLNKTDLPIRV

-1731 SVKTEIVEPGTET
+1731 SVKTEIVEPGTEK
-1744 YTVQKNSGYTR
+1744 YTVQKNSGYTGY
-1755 FSRKDYT
+1755 SRKAYT
-1762 FQGWAY
+1762 FQGWATIPSY
-1768 RLTDKK
+1768 KK
-1774 PTYSEK
+1774 PVYSEK
-1780 SSNVI
+1780 TTNVI
-1785 SYDDLR
+1785 TYDDLR
-1791 SIWQEQQE
+1791 DIYLEQQE

-1828 ALSGLIFPAQ
+1828 ALSGLIFPVQ

-1859 PTITWKENTF
+1859 PTIKWTENTF

-1882 NIRISDLED
+1882 NIQIRDEED

-2019 GNLNNKLD
+2019 GNLNSKLD

>member
-42 QKIVQDV
+42 QEIVQDV

-81 AEDSAED
+81 AED

-188 LSFLSEVPEK
+188 LSFLSEVPEN
-198 HSQTLDIYY
+198 HSQTLDTYY

-214 RAKTGD
+214 RVKNGD

-242 TEDYLDVVD
+242 TKDYLDVVD

-272 SDILA
+272 SDTLA
-277 GKAEPVTIE
+277 GRAEPVTIE
-286 AAMESVRQDILDGN
+286 AAMESVRQDVLDGN

-315 DVLTELDYETLE
+315 DVLAELDYETLE
-327 GFFQGLSEDDRFVFN
+327 GFFQGLGEDDRFVFN

-392 QNKKTYS
+392 QDKKTYS

-473 GDDLGG
+473 GDNLGG

-528 AISNTWYFLQSNGQI
+528 AISNTWYFVQSNGQI

-553 DWYFIKPNGW
+553 DWYYIKPNGW

-633 WCGPSDDRVMRAN
+633 WCGPANDRVMRAN
-646 GYYSIWCAEAGQNLD
+646 GYYTIYCADAGQNLD
-661 YYLDNGGHLI
+661 YYLDSGGHLI

-713 GIYNKNVT
+713 GIIGKNVT

-733 NSNTATGAGRPTILY
+733 NSNTATGANRPTILY

-762 DGGNRNS
+762 DGGNKNS
-769 EKAASDV
+769 GKAASDV

-781 GGTLTFDSANA
+781 GGTLTFDSSNA

-801 HGTSDSPNG
+801 HGTSNSPNG

-818 EIYNCYFGIGTYNNV
+818 EIYNCLLGIGTYNNV

-868 AGHGVVGHAAEWGSP
+868 VSQGVVGLSAEWGSP

-914 TLNNDNINN
+914 TLNNNNINN
-923 NTTGVMIGAGTLN
+923 NITGVMISAGTLN

-963 INKAQITGNGKSADS
+963 IDRAQITGNGKSADS

-995 VSNNKGAQGGGICG
+995 VSNNKGKHGGGICG

-1018 GTPIKDNTAHGCGGG
+1018 GTQIRDNTANGGGGG
-1033 ICSHGTLNL
+1033 ICSYGTLNM

-1060 YNKGNIS
+1060 YKKGNIS

-1072 GNTANNIGGGVSLS
+1072 GNTSNNLGGGVSLS
-1086 GGTSTLTNN
+1086 LGTSTVSDTS
-1095 NIDNNKANQGGGM
+1095 ISNNKANDGGGM

-1114 TISSGTFNNNN
+1114 TINNCTYDSNT

-1130 GGIISNGTITMNGG
+1130 GGIISNGTVTMNSG
-1144 SITGNYSGWDGG
+1144 SITNNYSGWDGG

-1211 EGSGGGGV
+1211 EGSGGGGI

-1249 NAAVEMK
+1249 NATIEMH

-1290 TIENNTATSEGG
+1290 TIENNTAASEGG

-1387 NITLSGGSV
+1387 NITITAGTIS
-1396 TGNKANVNAGS
+1396 GNKGQW
-1407 GGGIRNSG
+1407 
-1415 TLTVNG
+1415 
-1421 TASIDNNTAYAGGG
+1421 
-1435 VHSTTGNIVVSGNAK
+1435 
-1450 VNKNTAT
+1450 
-1457 ECGGGINAEYDG
+1457 GGGINDCG
-1469 SDDTITI
+1469 TVTMKGGTISGNSTTSK
-1476 AENAQI
+1476 AGA
-1482 SNNMTKSDGGGISLF
+1482 GINVSTNG
-1497 PAKLVVS
+1497 KLTMS

-1509 NNTAGVGGGIAS
+1509 NNTSAETGGGICNLGTLEIS
-1521 YADGDI
+1521 G
-1527 TMTDGEI
+1527 GEI
-1534 SGNTAI
+1534 SGNTTKY
-1540 SGGGIYLSQPK
+1540 SGGGIY
-1551 MTMSGGSIHGNTA
+1551 
-1564 KLSENSSGTDGYGGG
+1564 NSAQGKGT
-1579 IMSLSGKNPVTI
+1579 TI
-1591 TGGSIYGNTAESGL
+1591 TGGTISGNTAETYGGGGIYIEDNSKITMTGGTIK
-1605 ANAYYQ
+1605 ANTVKTNGKAIYQ
-1611 GGKLFVGK
+1611 NGTLNLGGSAEVL
-1619 DASITGDIYL
+1619 GDIYL
-1629 YKNKIINVISDLT
+1629 GTGKIINVVSDLT
-1642 KANLEVSM
+1642 KANPEVSM
-1650 AENYTYK
+1650 AENDTYK

-1670 YKNGTDDTKR
+1670 FKNGTHDTKR

-1688 GYAKTK
+1688 RYAKAKNIKIDDNVDK
-1694 GIRIEDNSTKGSL
+1694 GKL
-1707 YQVWLDSSELPIRV
+1707 YQVWLNKTDLPIRV

-1731 SVKTEIVEPGTET
+1731 SVKTEIVEPGTEK

-1762 FQGWAY
+1762 FQGWTY
-1768 RLTDKK
+1768 KPNKK
-1774 PTYSEK
+1774 TPHYSEK
-1780 SSNVI
+1780 TANVI

-1791 SIWQEQQE
+1791 DIYLEQQ
-1799 AGITG
+1799 ADGITG
-1804 DMFKTQSTESSRS
+1804 DMFKTQSTKSSRS

-1847 WDVYMLDTWDKV
+1847 WDVYMLDTWDNKV
-1859 PTITWKENTF
+1859 PTIKWKENTF

-1882 NIRISDLED
+1882 NIQIRDEED

-2019 GNLNNKLD
+2019 GDLNSKLD

-2133 AVIEAAFGKTQGTDY
+2133 AVIEAAFRKTQGTDY

>member
-42 QKIVQDV
+42 QEIVQDV

-81 AEDSAED
+81 AEDSAE
-88 SAEGSV
+88 GSV

-108 EKLEEKNKDAS
+108 EELEEKNKDAS

-188 LSFLSEVPEK
+188 LSFLSEVPEN
-198 HSQTLDIYY
+198 HSQTLDTYY

-232 LPYYQEGMET
+232 LPYYQEGMKT
-242 TEDYLDVVD
+242 TKDYLDVVD

-277 GKAEPVTIE
+277 GRAEPVTIE
-286 AAMESVRQDILDGN
+286 AAMESVRQDVLDGD

-315 DVLTELDYETLE
+315 DVLAELDYETLE
-327 GFFQGLSEDDRFVFN
+327 GFFQGLGEDDRFVFN

-392 QNKKTYS
+392 QDKKTYS

-473 GDDLGG
+473 GDNLGG

-528 AISNTWYFLQSNGQI
+528 AISNTWYFVQSNGQI

-586 GKLSQGWVVSDI
+586 GKLSQGWVFSDI
-598 NGGWYYIYNGTA
+598 NSGWYYIYNSTA

-646 GYYSIWCAEAGQNLD
+646 GYYTIWCAEAGQNLD
-661 YYLDNGGHLI
+661 YYLDSGGHLI

-713 GIYNKNVT
+713 GIIGKNVT

-733 NSNTATGAGRPTILY
+733 NSNTRTGGDRPTILY
-748 ISGGTLTIN
+748 ISKGTLTIN

-781 GGTLTFDSANA
+781 SGTLTFDSANA

-801 HGTSDSPNG
+801 HGSANTPNG

-818 EIYNCYFGIGTYNNV
+818 EIYNCIFGIGTYNNV

-868 AGHGVVGHAAEWGSP
+868 ESFGVVGLSAEWGSP
-883 HRVGLTVDNTTI
+883 HKVSLTISNTTI
-895 TGNGNGVCM
+895 TGNGSGVTM
-904 TASVTANSSV
+904 AASPTSNSFV

-923 NTTGVMIGAGTLN
+923 NTTGVWIDKGTLN
-936 IGEYNNVNVKNNT
+936 VGEYNNVNVKNNT
-949 SRGVC
+949 SRGIV
-954 ITNANSVGR
+954 IHNANSVGR
-963 INKAQITGNGKSADS
+963 IDRAQITGNGKSVDS

-995 VSNNKGAQGGGICG
+995 VSNNKGQHGGGICG

-1018 GTPIKDNTAHGCGGG
+1018 GTQIRNNTANGGGGG
-1033 ICSHGTLNL
+1033 ICSYGTLNL

-1060 YNKGNIS
+1060 YKKGNIS

-1130 GGIISNGTITMNGG
+1130 GGIISNGTVTMNSG
-1144 SITGNYSGWDGG
+1144 SITNNYSGWNGG
-1156 GVNSRAT
+1156 GVNSHAT
-1163 FNFNGGAIQNNT
+1163 FNFNGGAIQSNT

-1290 TIENNTATSEGG
+1290 TIENNTAASEGG

-1349 YGAGGLWVDD
+1349 YSGGGLLVDD

-1396 TGNKANVNAGS
+1396 TGNKANVNAGN
-1407 GGGIRNSG
+1407 GGGICNSG
-1415 TLTVNG
+1415 TGLVSLKGTVSVN
-1421 TASIDNNTAYAGGG
+1421 NNTAY
-1435 VHSTTGNIVVSGNAK
+1435 
-1450 VNKNTAT
+1450 
-1457 ECGGGINAEYDG
+1457 
-1469 SDDTITI
+1469 
-1476 AENAQI
+1476 
-1482 SNNMTKSDGGGISLF
+1482 L
-1497 PAKLVVS
+1497 
-1504 GGKIQ
+1504 
-1509 NNTAGVGGGIAS
+1509 GGGIAGDS
-1521 YADGDI
+1521 DGASDSLQ
-1527 TMTDGEI
+1527 I
-1534 SGNTAI
+1534 SEKAVISQNTAKF
-1540 SGGGIYLSQPK
+1540 SGGGIYYE
-1551 MTMSGGSIHGNTA
+1551 SGVVELNGGTIKENTA
-1564 KLSENSSGTDGYGGG
+1564 KFGGGAYIYGGTYSMDDGKISENTVSAKGGGLLLDCLDEGTITGGTITGNTVTGTDNNYGGG
-1579 IMSLSGKNPVTI
+1579 IYAADCEVTM
-1591 TGGSIYGNTAESGL
+1591 TGGSISENTTGCKL
-1605 ANAYYQ
+1605 GQAYYQ
-1611 GGKLFVGK
+1611 GGTLKVGK
-1619 DASITGDIYL
+1619 DVSISGDIYL
-1629 YKNKIINVISDLT
+1629 PKDKIINVISDLT
-1642 KANLEVSM
+1642 KANPEVSM
-1650 AENYTYK
+1650 AENDTYK

-1670 YKNGTDDTKR
+1670 FKNGTDDTKR

-1694 GIRIEDNSTKGSL
+1694 GIRIEDNSTKGSI
-1707 YQVWLDSSELPIRV
+1707 YQVWLDRNELPIRV
-1721 NYIGRYADSG
+1721 NYIGRYADTG

-1744 YTVQKNSGYTR
+1744 YTVRKNSGYTR
-1755 FSRKDYT
+1755 FSRKNYT
-1762 FQGWAY
+1762 FQGWTY
-1768 RLTDKK
+1768 KPDKK
-1774 PTYSEK
+1774 TPHYSEK
-1780 SSNVI
+1780 TANVI

-1791 SIWQEQQE
+1791 DIYLEQQ
-1799 AGITG
+1799 ADGITG
-1804 DMFKTQSTESSRS
+1804 DMFKTQSTKSSRS

-1847 WDVYMLDTWDKV
+1847 LDVYMLDTWDKV
-1859 PTITWKENTF
+1859 PTINIKWKENTF

-1882 NIRISDLED
+1882 NIQIMDEED

-1958 SAGNVAKADITVK
+1958 SGENVAKADITVK

-1995 QITKDALLKNAITD
+1995 QITKDVLLKNAITD

>member
-42 QKIVQDV
+42 QEIVQDV

-56 VTEDAETVVTKPD
+56 VTEDAETVVTKPE

-81 AEDSAED
+81 AEDSV
-88 SAEGSV
+88 EGSV

-174 MNEEQLYELLYFMR
+174 MNEKQLYELLYFMR
-188 LSFLSEVPEK
+188 LSFLSEVPEN
-198 HSQTLDIYY
+198 HSQTLDTYY

-232 LPYYQEGMET
+232 LPYYQEGMKT
-242 TEDYLDVVD
+242 TKDYLDVVD

-277 GKAEPVTIE
+277 GRAEPVTIE
-286 AAMESVRQDILDGN
+286 AAMESVRQDVLDGN

-315 DVLTELDYETLE
+315 DVLAELDYETLE
-327 GFFQGLSEDDRFVFN
+327 GFFQGLGEDDRFVFN

-392 QNKKTYS
+392 QDKKTYS

-473 GDDLGG
+473 GDNLGG
-479 AGDDLP
+479 SGDDLP

-528 AISNTWYFLQSNGQI
+528 AISNTWYFVQSNGAI

-553 DWYFIKPNGW
+553 TWYYIKPNGW

-575 AYHFNAKGADD
+575 AYHFNASGADD

-598 NGGWYYIYNGTA
+598 NGGWYYIYNSTA

-621 VADAAGNTYCYY
+621 VADAAGNTYCWYY
-633 WCGPSDDRVMRAN
+633 CGPADDRVMRAN

-661 YYLDNGGHLI
+661 YYLDSGGHQI

-733 NSNTATGAGRPTILY
+733 NSNTTTGGNRPTILY

-762 DGGNRNS
+762 DGGNKNS
-769 EKAASDV
+769 GKAASDV

-818 EIYNCYFGIGTYNNV
+818 EIYNCLLGIGTYNNV

-868 AGHGVVGHAAEWGSP
+868 SSYGVVGLAADWGSP
-883 HRVGLTVDNTTI
+883 HKVTLTVTKANVFGNGYGVGLTGSVTANSSLKLDNGTNIHNNTHVGTFVESGSMNVGATAYVDIVNNGERGAVVNNVHSTGTFNKATI
-895 TGNGNGVCM
+895 TGNGNSSM
-904 TASVTANSSV
+904 T
-914 TLNNDNINN
+914 
-923 NTTGVMIGAGTLN
+923 
-936 IGEYNNVNVKNNT
+936 
-949 SRGVC
+949 
-954 ITNANSVGR
+954 
-963 INKAQITGNGKSADS
+963 

-983 TLGTIYTTASTN
+983 TTGTISTTTN
-995 VSNNKGAQGGGICG
+995 TNISENKGTQGGGICG
-1009 DGNAVLNIN
+1009 DGNAVLTIN
-1018 GTPIKDNTAHGCGGG
+1018 GSTINSNTANGCGGA
-1033 ICSHGTLNL
+1033 ICSYGTLNL
-1042 SGSTLTGNTATGD
+1042 NSGTLKKNSATGD

-1060 YNKGNIS
+1060 FKKGSINATIEENS
-1067 GCGIT
+1067 
-1072 GNTANNIGGGVSLS
+1072 ANGLGGGVSHS
-1086 GGTSTLTNN
+1086 GGSATDHIKGGTIN
-1095 NIDNNKANQGGGM
+1095 NNKANQGAGL
-1108 YTDGNL
+1108 YTDGTLVIDNGS
-1114 TISSGTFNNNN
+1114 INNNT

-1130 GGIISNGTITMNGG
+1130 GGIMSNGPVTMNAGT
-1144 SITGNYSGWDGG
+1144 ITGNYSGWDGG
-1156 GVNSRAT
+1156 GVNSHAN
-1163 FNFNGGAIQNNT
+1163 FNFNGGTIQNNT

-1182 IHVQAVD
+1182 IHQ
-1189 NINNKQSV
+1189 QSV
-1197 FTVTSKNPISGGKA
+1197 NSANVTFTVTSKTPISGGKA
-1211 EGSGGGGV
+1211 EGSGGGGI

-1224 GAKLILNDGTS
+1224 GAKVILNDGTS
-1235 VKDNTAPTGGGING
+1235 VKDNTAPVGGGIDSNG
-1249 NAAVEMK
+1249 AVEIK
-1256 NATISGNKAT
+1256 NAIISGNST
-1266 SNNGGGIE
+1266 TGVGGGIA
-1274 LFSDQYG
+1274 LFTDSYG
-1281 TGSFKMTSG
+1281 TGSLKMSSG
-1290 TIENNTATSEGG
+1290 IIENNTAGTEGG
-1302 GFHGPNFTMTGGTI
+1302 GFWGSNFTMTGGTI
-1316 QKNNAGTVA
+1316 QNNNAGTVA

-1349 YGAGGLWVDD
+1349 YSGGGLFVDD

-1387 NITLSGGSV
+1387 NITLTAGTIS
-1396 TGNKANVNAGS
+1396 GNKAQW
-1407 GGGIRNSG
+1407 
-1415 TLTVNG
+1415 
-1421 TASIDNNTAYAGGG
+1421 
-1435 VHSTTGNIVVSGNAK
+1435 
-1450 VNKNTAT
+1450 
-1457 ECGGGINAEYDG
+1457 GGGINDCGTVTMKGGTISGNSTTSKAGAGINVSTNGKLTMSGGQIQNNTSAE
-1469 SDDTITI
+1469 T
-1476 AENAQI
+1476 
-1482 SNNMTKSDGGGISLF
+1482 GGGICNLGT
-1497 PAKLVVS
+1497 LEIS
-1504 GGKIQ
+1504 GGKISG
-1509 NNTAGVGGGIAS
+1509 NTTKYSGGAIYNSAQGK
-1521 YADGDI
+1521 GTTI
-1527 TMTDGEI
+1527 TGGTI
-1534 SGNTAI
+1534 SGNKAETYG
-1540 SGGGIYLSQPK
+1540 GGGIYIEDNSK
-1551 MTMSGGSIHGNTA
+1551 VTM
-1564 KLSENSSGTDGYGGG
+1564 
-1579 IMSLSGKNPVTI
+1579 
-1591 TGGSIYGNTAESGL
+1591 TGGTIKDNTVKTNGKAIYQNGTLNLGGAAEVL
-1605 ANAYYQ
+1605 
-1611 GGKLFVGK
+1611 
-1619 DASITGDIYL
+1619 GDIYL
-1629 YKNKIINVISDLT
+1629 GTGKIINVVSDLT
-1642 KANLEVSM
+1642 KANPEVAM
-1650 AENYTYK
+1650 AENDTYK

-1680 YSLETNTA
+1680 YSLETTTA
-1688 GYAKTK
+1688 GYAKAKNIKIDDNVDK
-1694 GIRIEDNSTKGSL
+1694 GKL
-1707 YQVWLDSSELPIRV
+1707 YQVWLNKTDLPIRV

-1731 SVKTEIVEPGTET
+1731 SVKTEIVEPGTEK
-1744 YTVQKNSGYTR
+1744 YTVQKNSGYTGY
-1755 FSRKDYT
+1755 SRKAYT
-1762 FQGWAY
+1762 FQGWAIIPSY
-1768 RLTDKK
+1768 KK
-1774 PTYSEK
+1774 PVYSEK
-1780 SSNVI
+1780 TTNVI
-1785 SYDDLR
+1785 TYDDLR
-1791 SIWQEQQE
+1791 DIYLEQQE

-1828 ALSGLIFPAQ
+1828 ALSGLIFPVQ

-1859 PTITWKENTF
+1859 PTIKWTENTF

-1882 NIRISDLED
+1882 NIQIRDEED

-2019 GNLNNKLD
+2019 GNLNSKLD

>member
-42 QKIVQDV
+42 QEIVQDV

-56 VTEDAETVVTKPD
+56 VTEDAETVVTKPE

-81 AEDSAED
+81 AEDSV
-88 SAEGSV
+88 EGSV

-188 LSFLSEVPEK
+188 LSFLSEVPEN
-198 HSQTLDIYY
+198 HSQTLDTYY

-232 LPYYQEGMET
+232 LPYYQEGMKT

-257 SYLEEQLSSLEDCQD
+257 SYLEEQLLSLEDCQD

-277 GKAEPVTIE
+277 GRAEPVTIE
-286 AAMESVRQDILDGN
+286 AAMESVRQDVLDGN

-315 DVLTELDYETLE
+315 DVLAELDYETLE
-327 GFFQGLSEDDRFVFN
+327 GFFQGLGEDDRFVFN

-376 AESDAADQILL
+376 AESEAADQILL

-473 GDDLGG
+473 GDNLGG
-479 AGDDLP
+479 AGDNLP

-528 AISNTWYFLQSNGQI
+528 AISNTWYFVQSNGQI

-553 DWYFIKPNGW
+553 TWYFIKPNGW
-563 AVVSAYAVIDNV
+563 AVVSAYAVIDNI
-575 AYHFNAKGADD
+575 AYHFNASGADD

-598 NGGWYYIYNGTA
+598 NGGWYYIYNGAA

-646 GYYSIWCAEAGQNLD
+646 GYYTIWCAEAGQNLD
-661 YYLDNGGHLI
+661 YYLDSGGHLI

-713 GIYNKNVT
+713 GIIGKNVT

-733 NSNTATGAGRPTILY
+733 NSNTTTGGNRPTILY
-748 ISGGTLTIN
+748 ISKGTLTIN

-762 DGGNRNS
+762 DGGNINS
-769 EKAASDV
+769 GKAASDV

-781 GGTLTFDSANA
+781 GGTLTFNSANA

-810 AKVNFYAG
+810 AKINFYAG
-818 EIYNCYFGIGTYNNV
+818 EIYNCLLGIGTYNNV

-841 NCEQGVHLNACYR
+841 NCQQGVHLNACYR

-868 AGHGVVGHAAEWGSP
+868 ESYGVIGLAANWGSA
-883 HRVGLTVDNTTI
+883 HKVTLTVTKANVFGNGYGVGLSGSVTANSSLKLDNGTNIHNNTHVGTFVESGSMNVGATAYVDIVNNGERGAVVNNVHSTGTFNKATI
-895 TGNGNGVCM
+895 TGNGNSSM
-904 TASVTANSSV
+904 T
-914 TLNNDNINN
+914 
-923 NTTGVMIGAGTLN
+923 
-936 IGEYNNVNVKNNT
+936 
-949 SRGVC
+949 
-954 ITNANSVGR
+954 
-963 INKAQITGNGKSADS
+963 

-983 TLGTIYTTASTN
+983 TTGTISTTASTN
-995 VSNNKGAQGGGICG
+995 ISNNKGTQGGGICG

-1033 ICSHGTLNL
+1033 ICSYGTLNM

-1130 GGIISNGTITMNGG
+1130 GGIINNGTVTMNGG

-1163 FNFNGGAIQNNT
+1163 FNFNGGAIQSNT

-1197 FTVTSKNPISGGKA
+1197 FTVTSKTSISGGKA

-1249 NAAVEMK
+1249 NAAIEMH

-1290 TIENNTATSEGG
+1290 TIENNTAASEGG

-1349 YGAGGLWVDD
+1349 YSGGGLWVDD

-1387 NITLSGGSV
+1387 NITLTAGTIS
-1396 TGNKANVNAGS
+1396 GNKGQW
-1407 GGGIRNSG
+1407 
-1415 TLTVNG
+1415 
-1421 TASIDNNTAYAGGG
+1421 
-1435 VHSTTGNIVVSGNAK
+1435 
-1450 VNKNTAT
+1450 
-1457 ECGGGINAEYDG
+1457 GGGINDCG
-1469 SDDTITI
+1469 TVTMKGGTISGNSTTSK
-1476 AENAQI
+1476 AGA
-1482 SNNMTKSDGGGISLF
+1482 GINVSTNG
-1497 PAKLVVS
+1497 KLTMS

-1509 NNTAGVGGGIAS
+1509 NNTSAETGGGICNLGTLEIS
-1521 YADGDI
+1521 G
-1527 TMTDGEI
+1527 GEI
-1534 SGNTAI
+1534 SGNTTKY
-1540 SGGGIYLSQPK
+1540 SGGGIY
-1551 MTMSGGSIHGNTA
+1551 
-1564 KLSENSSGTDGYGGG
+1564 NSAQGKGT
-1579 IMSLSGKNPVTI
+1579 TI
-1591 TGGSIYGNTAESGL
+1591 TGGTISGNTAETYGGGGIYIEDNSKVTMTGGTIK
-1605 ANAYYQ
+1605 ANTVKTNGKAIYQ
-1611 GGKLFVGK
+1611 NGTLNLGGSAEVL
-1619 DASITGDIYL
+1619 GDIYL
-1629 YKNKIINVISDLT
+1629 GTGKIINVVSDLT
-1642 KANLEVSM
+1642 KANPEVAM
-1650 AENYTYK
+1650 AKNDTYK

-1670 YKNGTDDTKR
+1670 FKNGTDDTKR

-1688 GYAKTK
+1688 RYAKAKNIKIDDNVDK
-1694 GIRIEDNSTKGSL
+1694 GKL
-1707 YQVWLDSSELPIRV
+1707 YQVWLNKTDLPIRV
-1721 NYIGRYADSG
+1721 NYIGRYADTG

-1799 AGITG
+1799 AGISG
-1804 DMFKTQSTESSRS
+1804 DMFETQSTESSRS
-1817 VAGIALAAMQN
+1817 VAGIALAAIQN

-1882 NIRISDLED
+1882 NIRISDVED

-1910 LENGT
+1910 LENGI

-2019 GNLNNKLD
+2019 GNLNSKLD

>member
-42 QKIVQDV
+42 QEIVQDV

-56 VTEDAETVVTKPD
+56 VTEDAETVVTKPE

-81 AEDSAED
+81 AEDSV
-88 SAEGSV
+88 EGSV

-188 LSFLSEVPEK
+188 LSFLSEVPEN
-198 HSQTLDIYY
+198 HSQTLDTYY

-232 LPYYQEGMET
+232 LPYYQEGMKT
-242 TEDYLDVVD
+242 TKDYLDVVD

-277 GKAEPVTIE
+277 GRAEPVTIE
-286 AAMESVRQDILDGN
+286 AAMESVRQDVLDGN
-300 PADAIWT
+300 PADAVWT

-315 DVLTELDYETLE
+315 DVLAELDYETLE
-327 GFFQGLSEDDRFVFN
+327 GFFQGLGEDDRFVFN

-392 QNKKTYS
+392 QDKKTYS

-479 AGDDLP
+479 SGDDLP

-528 AISNTWYFLQSNGQI
+528 AISNTWYFVQSNGAI

-553 DWYFIKPNGW
+553 TWYYIKPNGW

-575 AYHFNAKGADD
+575 AYHFNASGADD

-598 NGGWYYIYNGTA
+598 NGGWYYIYNSTA

-621 VADAAGNTYCYY
+621 VADAAGNTYCWYY
-633 WCGPSDDRVMRAN
+633 CGPADDRVMRAN

-661 YYLDNGGHLI
+661 YYLDSGGHQI

-685 ANNGAIDCAW
+685 AGNGAIDCAW

-733 NSNTATGAGRPTILY
+733 NSNTTTGGNRPTILY

-762 DGGNRNS
+762 DGGNKNS
-769 EKAASDV
+769 GKAASDV

-818 EIYNCYFGIGTYNNV
+818 EIYNCLLGIGTYNNV

-841 NCEQGVHLNACYR
+841 NCQQGVHLNACYR

-868 AGHGVVGHAAEWGSP
+868 ESYGVVGLAAEWGSA
-883 HRVGLTVDNTTI
+883 HKVTLTVTKANVFGNGYGVGLTGSVTANSSLKLDNGTNIHNNTHVGTFVESGSMNVGATAYVDIVNNGERGAVVNNVHSTGTFNKATI
-895 TGNGNGVCM
+895 TGNGNSSM
-904 TASVTANSSV
+904 T
-914 TLNNDNINN
+914 
-923 NTTGVMIGAGTLN
+923 
-936 IGEYNNVNVKNNT
+936 
-949 SRGVC
+949 
-954 ITNANSVGR
+954 
-963 INKAQITGNGKSADS
+963 

-983 TLGTIYTTASTN
+983 TTGTISTTANTN
-995 VSNNKGAQGGGICG
+995 ISNNKSSGGGGIFG
-1009 DGNAVLNIN
+1009 ADTSTLNIN
-1018 GTPIKDNTAHGCGGG
+1018 GTPIKNNTAKGGGGG

-1042 SGSTLTGNTATGD
+1042 NNATLTGNTATED

-1060 YNKGNIS
+1060 YNKGTIS
-1067 GCGIT
+1067 KSTIT
-1072 GNTANNIGGGVSLS
+1072 GNTSNNLGGGVSLS
-1086 GGTSTLTNN
+1086 HGTSTVSDTS
-1095 NIDNNKANQGGGM
+1095 ISNNKANQGGGM

-1114 TISSGTFNNNN
+1114 TINNCTYDSNT

-1130 GGIISNGTITMNGG
+1130 GGIISNGTVTMNSG
-1144 SITGNYSGWDGG
+1144 SITNNYSGWDGG
-1156 GVNSRAT
+1156 GVNSHAT

-1182 IHVQAVD
+1182 IHTQAVG
-1189 NINNKQSV
+1189 NINNKQAV
-1197 FTVTSKNPISGGKA
+1197 FTVTSKTPISGGKA

-1249 NAAVEMK
+1249 NAAIEMH

-1274 LFSDQYG
+1274 LFSDQDG

-1290 TIENNTATSEGG
+1290 TIENNTATCEGG

-1349 YGAGGLWVDD
+1349 YSGGGLWVDD
-1359 NTPFTMGGGT
+1359 NTPFTLGGGT

-1387 NITLSGGSV
+1387 NITITAGTIS
-1396 TGNKANVNAGS
+1396 GNKGQW
-1407 GGGIRNSG
+1407 
-1415 TLTVNG
+1415 
-1421 TASIDNNTAYAGGG
+1421 
-1435 VHSTTGNIVVSGNAK
+1435 
-1450 VNKNTAT
+1450 
-1457 ECGGGINAEYDG
+1457 GGGINDCG
-1469 SDDTITI
+1469 TVTMKGGTISGNSTTSK
-1476 AENAQI
+1476 AGA
-1482 SNNMTKSDGGGISLF
+1482 GINVSTNG
-1497 PAKLVVS
+1497 KLTMS

-1509 NNTAGVGGGIAS
+1509 NNTSVETGGGICNLGTLEIS
-1521 YADGDI
+1521 G
-1527 TMTDGEI
+1527 GEI
-1534 SGNTAI
+1534 SGNTTKY
-1540 SGGGIYLSQPK
+1540 SGGGIY
-1551 MTMSGGSIHGNTA
+1551 
-1564 KLSENSSGTDGYGGG
+1564 NSAQGKGT
-1579 IMSLSGKNPVTI
+1579 TI
-1591 TGGSIYGNTAESGL
+1591 TGGTISGNTAETYGGGGIYIEDNSKITMTGGTIK
-1605 ANAYYQ
+1605 ANTVKTNGKAIYQ
-1611 GGKLFVGK
+1611 NGTLNLGGSAEVL
-1619 DASITGDIYL
+1619 GDIYL
-1629 YKNKIINVISDLT
+1629 GTGKIINVVSDLT
-1642 KANLEVSM
+1642 KANPEVAM
-1650 AENYTYK
+1650 AENDTYK

-1670 YKNGTDDTKR
+1670 FKNGTHDTKR

-1688 GYAKTK
+1688 RYAKAKNIKIDDNVDK
-1694 GIRIEDNSTKGSL
+1694 GKL
-1707 YQVWLDSSELPIRV
+1707 YQVWLNKTDLPIRV

-1731 SVKTEIVEPGTET
+1731 SVKTEIVEPGTEK
-1744 YTVQKNSGYTR
+1744 YTVQKNSGYTGY
-1755 FSRKDYT
+1755 SRKAYT
-1762 FQGWAY
+1762 FQGWATIPSY
-1768 RLTDKK
+1768 KK
-1774 PTYSEK
+1774 PVYSEK
-1780 SSNVI
+1780 TTNVI
-1785 SYDDLR
+1785 TYDDLR
-1791 SIWQEQQE
+1791 DIYLEQQE

-1804 DMFKTQSTESSRS
+1804 DMFKTQSNESSRS

-1859 PTITWKENTF
+1859 PTIKWKENTF

-1882 NIRISDLED
+1882 NIQIRDEED

-2019 GNLNNKLD
+2019 GNLNSKLD

>member
-42 QKIVQDV
+42 QEIVQDV

-81 AEDSAED
+81 AED

-188 LSFLSEVPEK
+188 LSFLSEVPEN
-198 HSQTLDIYY
+198 HSQTLDTYY

-232 LPYYQEGMET
+232 LPYYQEGMKT
-242 TEDYLDVVD
+242 TKDYLDVVD

-277 GKAEPVTIE
+277 GRAEPVTIE
-286 AAMESVRQDILDGN
+286 AAMESVRQDVLDGN

-315 DVLTELDYETLE
+315 DVLAELDYETLE
-327 GFFQGLSEDDRFVFN
+327 GFFQGLGEDDRFVFN

-392 QNKKTYS
+392 QDKKTYS

-473 GDDLGG
+473 GDNLGG

-528 AISNTWYFLQSNGQI
+528 AISNTWYFVQSNGQI

-633 WCGPSDDRVMRAN
+633 WCGPADDRVMRAN

-661 YYLDNGGHLI
+661 YYLDSAGHQI

-733 NSNTATGAGRPTILY
+733 NSSTATGANRPTILY

-762 DGGNRNS
+762 DGGNKNS

-801 HGTSDSPNG
+801 HGTSDVPNG

-818 EIYNCYFGIGTYNNV
+818 EIYNCLLGIGTYNNV

-868 AGHGVVGHAAEWGSP
+868 SSYGVVGLAADWGSP
-883 HRVGLTVDNTTI
+883 HKVTLTVTKANVFGNGYGVGLTGSVTANSSLKLDNGTNIHNNTHVGTFVESGSMNVGATANVDIVNNGERGAVVNNVHSTGTFNKATI
-895 TGNGNGVCM
+895 TGNGNSSM
-904 TASVTANSSV
+904 T
-914 TLNNDNINN
+914 
-923 NTTGVMIGAGTLN
+923 
-936 IGEYNNVNVKNNT
+936 
-949 SRGVC
+949 
-954 ITNANSVGR
+954 
-963 INKAQITGNGKSADS
+963 

-983 TLGTIYTTASTN
+983 TTGTISTTTN
-995 VSNNKGAQGGGICG
+995 TNISENKGTQGGGICG
-1009 DGNAVLNIN
+1009 DGNAVLTIN
-1018 GTPIKDNTAHGCGGG
+1018 GSTINSNTANGCGGA
-1033 ICSHGTLNL
+1033 ICSYGTLNL
-1042 SGSTLTGNTATGD
+1042 NSGTLKKNSATGD

-1060 YNKGNIS
+1060 FKKVSINATIEENS
-1067 GCGIT
+1067 
-1072 GNTANNIGGGVSLS
+1072 ANGLGGGVSHS
-1086 GGTSTLTNN
+1086 GGSATDHIKGGTIN
-1095 NIDNNKANQGGGM
+1095 NNKANQGAGL
-1108 YTDGNL
+1108 YTDGTLVIDNGS
-1114 TISSGTFNNNN
+1114 INNNT

-1130 GGIISNGTITMNGG
+1130 GGIMSNGPVTMNAGT
-1144 SITGNYSGWDGG
+1144 ITGNYSGWDGG
-1156 GVNSRAT
+1156 GVNSHAN
-1163 FNFNGGAIQNNT
+1163 FNFNGGTIQNNT

-1182 IHVQAVD
+1182 IHQ
-1189 NINNKQSV
+1189 QSV
-1197 FTVTSKNPISGGKA
+1197 NSANVTFTVTSKTPISGGKA
-1211 EGSGGGGV
+1211 EGSGGGGI

-1224 GAKLILNDGTS
+1224 GAKVILNDGTS
-1235 VKDNTAPTGGGING
+1235 VKDNTAPVGGGIDSNG
-1249 NAAVEMK
+1249 AVEIK
-1256 NATISGNKAT
+1256 NAIISGNST
-1266 SNNGGGIE
+1266 TGVGGGIA
-1274 LFSDQYG
+1274 LFTDSYG
-1281 TGSFKMTSG
+1281 TGSLKMSSG
-1290 TIENNTATSEGG
+1290 IIENNTAGTEGG
-1302 GFHGPNFTMTGGTI
+1302 GFCGSNFTMTGGTI
-1316 QKNNAGTVA
+1316 QNNNAGTVA

-1349 YGAGGLWVDD
+1349 YSGGGLFVDD

-1387 NITLSGGSV
+1387 NITLTAGTIS
-1396 TGNKANVNAGS
+1396 GNKAQW
-1407 GGGIRNSG
+1407 
-1415 TLTVNG
+1415 
-1421 TASIDNNTAYAGGG
+1421 
-1435 VHSTTGNIVVSGNAK
+1435 
-1450 VNKNTAT
+1450 
-1457 ECGGGINAEYDG
+1457 GGGINDCGTVTMKGGTISGNSSTSKAGAGINVSTNGKLTMSGGQIQKNTSAE
-1469 SDDTITI
+1469 T
-1476 AENAQI
+1476 
-1482 SNNMTKSDGGGISLF
+1482 GGGICNLGT
-1497 PAKLVVS
+1497 LEIS
-1504 GGKIQ
+1504 G
-1509 NNTAGVGGGIAS
+1509 
-1521 YADGDI
+1521 
-1527 TMTDGEI
+1527 GEI
-1534 SGNTAI
+1534 SGNTTKYSGGAI
-1540 SGGGIYLSQPK
+1540 YNSAQGKGTTITGGTISGNKAETYGGGGIYIEDNSK
-1551 MTMSGGSIHGNTA
+1551 VTM
-1564 KLSENSSGTDGYGGG
+1564 
-1579 IMSLSGKNPVTI
+1579 
-1591 TGGSIYGNTAESGL
+1591 TGGTIKDNTVKTNGKAIYQNGTLNLGGAAEVL
-1605 ANAYYQ
+1605 
-1611 GGKLFVGK
+1611 
-1619 DASITGDIYL
+1619 GDIYL
-1629 YKNKIINVISDLT
+1629 GTGKIINVVSDLT
-1642 KANLEVSM
+1642 KANPEVAM
-1650 AENYTYK
+1650 AENDTYK

-1670 YKNGTDDTKR
+1670 FKNGTDDTKR
-1680 YSLETNTA
+1680 YSLETTTA
-1688 GYAKTK
+1688 GYAKAKNIKIDDNVDK
-1694 GIRIEDNSTKGSL
+1694 GKL
-1707 YQVWLDSSELPIRV
+1707 YQVWLNKTDLPIRV

-1731 SVKTEIVEPGTET
+1731 SVKTEIVEPGTEK
-1744 YTVQKNSGYTR
+1744 YTVQKNSGYTGY
-1755 FSRKDYT
+1755 SRKAYT
-1762 FQGWAY
+1762 FQGWAIIPSY
-1768 RLTDKK
+1768 KK
-1774 PTYSEK
+1774 PAYSEK
-1780 SSNVI
+1780 TTNVI
-1785 SYDDLR
+1785 TYDDLR
-1791 SIWQEQQE
+1791 DIYLEQQE

-1828 ALSGLIFPAQ
+1828 ALSGLIFPVQ

-1859 PTITWKENTF
+1859 PTIKWTENTF

-1882 NIRISDLED
+1882 NIQIMDEED

>member
-42 QKIVQDV
+42 QEIVQDV

-56 VTEDAETVVTKPD
+56 VTEDAETVVTKPE

-81 AEDSAED
+81 AEDSV
-88 SAEGSV
+88 EGSV

-188 LSFLSEVPEK
+188 LSFLSEVPK
-198 HSQTLDIYY
+198 NHSQTLDTYY

-232 LPYYQEGMET
+232 LPYYQEGMKT

-277 GKAEPVTIE
+277 GRAEPVTIE
-286 AAMESVRQDILDGN
+286 AAMESVRQDVLDGN

-315 DVLTELDYETLE
+315 DVLAELDYETLE
-327 GFFQGLSEDDRFVFN
+327 GFFQGLGEDDRFVFN
-342 TLAGYEY
+342 SLAGYEY

-392 QNKKTYS
+392 QDKKTYS

-411 SSENFAEVMEAW
+411 SSENFAEMMEAW

-473 GDDLGG
+473 GDNLGG

-528 AISNTWYFLQSNGQI
+528 AISNTWYFVQSNGQI

-598 NGGWYYIYNGTA
+598 NGGWYYIYNGAA

-646 GYYSIWCAEAGQNLD
+646 GYYTIWCAEAGQNLD
-661 YYLDNGGHLI
+661 YYLDSGGHLI

-713 GIYNKNVT
+713 GIIGKNVT

-733 NSNTATGAGRPTILY
+733 NSNTATGANRPTILY

-762 DGGNRNS
+762 DGGNINS
-769 EKAASDV
+769 GKAASDV

-810 AKVNFYAG
+810 AKINFYAG
-818 EIYNCYFGIGTYNNV
+818 EIYNCLLGIGTYNNV

-841 NCEQGVHLNACYR
+841 NCQQGVHLNACYR

-868 AGHGVVGHAAEWGSP
+868 ESYGVVGLAAEWGSA
-883 HRVGLTVDNTTI
+883 HKVTLTVTKANVFGNGYGVGLTGSVTANSSLKLDNGTNIHNNTHVGTFVESGSMNVGATAYVDIVNNGERGAVVNNVHSTGTFNKATI
-895 TGNGNGVCM
+895 TGNGNSSM
-904 TASVTANSSV
+904 T
-914 TLNNDNINN
+914 
-923 NTTGVMIGAGTLN
+923 
-936 IGEYNNVNVKNNT
+936 
-949 SRGVC
+949 
-954 ITNANSVGR
+954 
-963 INKAQITGNGKSADS
+963 

-983 TLGTIYTTASTN
+983 TTGTISTTANTN
-995 VSNNKGAQGGGICG
+995 ISNNKSSGGGGIFG
-1009 DGNAVLNIN
+1009 ADTSTLNIN
-1018 GTPIKDNTAHGCGGG
+1018 GTPIKNNTAQGGGGG

-1042 SGSTLTGNTATGD
+1042 NNATLTGNTATED

-1060 YNKGNIS
+1060 YNKGTIS
-1067 GCGIT
+1067 KSTIT
-1072 GNTANNIGGGVSLS
+1072 GNTSNNLGGGVSLS
-1086 GGTSTLTNN
+1086 HGTSTVSDTS
-1095 NIDNNKANQGGGM
+1095 ISNNKANDGGGM

-1114 TISSGTFNNNN
+1114 TINNCTYDSNT

-1130 GGIISNGTITMNGG
+1130 GGIISNGTVTMNSG
-1144 SITGNYSGWDGG
+1144 SITNNYSGWDGG

-1249 NAAVEMK
+1249 NAAIEMH

-1290 TIENNTATSEGG
+1290 TIENNTAASEGG

-1387 NITLSGGSV
+1387 NITITAGTIS
-1396 TGNKANVNAGS
+1396 GNKGQW
-1407 GGGIRNSG
+1407 
-1415 TLTVNG
+1415 
-1421 TASIDNNTAYAGGG
+1421 
-1435 VHSTTGNIVVSGNAK
+1435 
-1450 VNKNTAT
+1450 
-1457 ECGGGINAEYDG
+1457 GGGINDCG
-1469 SDDTITI
+1469 TVTMKGGTISGNSTTSK
-1476 AENAQI
+1476 AGA
-1482 SNNMTKSDGGGISLF
+1482 GINVSTNG
-1497 PAKLVVS
+1497 KLTMS

-1509 NNTAGVGGGIAS
+1509 NNTSAETGGGICNLGTLEIS
-1521 YADGDI
+1521 G
-1527 TMTDGEI
+1527 GEI
-1534 SGNTAI
+1534 SGNTTKY
-1540 SGGGIYLSQPK
+1540 SGGGIY
-1551 MTMSGGSIHGNTA
+1551 
-1564 KLSENSSGTDGYGGG
+1564 NSAQGKGT
-1579 IMSLSGKNPVTI
+1579 TI
-1591 TGGSIYGNTAESGL
+1591 TGGTISGNTAETYGGGGIYIEDNSKVTMTGGTIK
-1605 ANAYYQ
+1605 ANTVKTNGKAIYQ
-1611 GGKLFVGK
+1611 NGTLNLGGSAEVL
-1619 DASITGDIYL
+1619 GDIYL
-1629 YKNKIINVISDLT
+1629 GTGKIINVVSDLT
-1642 KANLEVSM
+1642 KANPEVAM
-1650 AENYTYK
+1650 AENDTYK

-1670 YKNGTDDTKR
+1670 FKNGTDDTKR
-1680 YSLETNTA
+1680 YSLETTTA
-1688 GYAKTK
+1688 GYAKAKNIKIDDNVDK
-1694 GIRIEDNSTKGSL
+1694 GKL
-1707 YQVWLDSSELPIRV
+1707 YQVWLNKTDLPIRV

-1731 SVKTEIVEPGTET
+1731 SVKTEIVEPGTEK
-1744 YTVQKNSGYTR
+1744 YTVQKNSGYTGY
-1755 FSRKDYT
+1755 SRKAYT
-1762 FQGWAY
+1762 FQGWATIPSY
-1768 RLTDKK
+1768 KK
-1774 PTYSEK
+1774 PVYSEK
-1780 SSNVI
+1780 TTNVI
-1785 SYDDLR
+1785 TYDDLR
-1791 SIWQEQQE
+1791 DIYLEQQE

-1828 ALSGLIFPAQ
+1828 ALSGLIFPVQ

-1859 PTITWKENTF
+1859 PTIKWTENTF

-1882 NIRISDLED
+1882 NIQIRDEED

-1995 QITKDALLKNAITD
+1995 QITKDALLKNSITD

-2019 GNLNNKLD
+2019 GNLNSKLD

>member
-42 QKIVQDV
+42 QEIVQDV

-88 SAEGSV
+88 SV

-188 LSFLSEVPEK
+188 LSFLSEVPEN
-198 HSQTLDIYY
+198 HSQTLDTYY

-232 LPYYQEGMET
+232 LPYYQEGMKT
-242 TEDYLDVVD
+242 TKDYLDVVD

-286 AAMESVRQDILDGN
+286 AAMESVRQDVLDGN

-315 DVLTELDYETLE
+315 DVLAELDYETLE
-327 GFFQGLSEDDRFVFN
+327 GFFQGLGEDDRFVFN

-376 AESDAADQILL
+376 AESEAADQILL

-392 QNKKTYS
+392 QDKKTYS

-473 GDDLGG
+473 GDNLGG

-528 AISNTWYFLQSNGQI
+528 AISNTWYFVQSNGQI

-598 NGGWYYIYNGTA
+598 NGGWYYIYNGAA

-646 GYYSIWCAEAGQNLD
+646 GYYTIWCAEAGQNLD
-661 YYLDNGGHLI
+661 YYLDSGGHLI

-713 GIYNKNVT
+713 GIIGKNVT

-733 NSNTATGAGRPTILY
+733 NSNTTTGGNRPTILY

-762 DGGNRNS
+762 DGGNINS
-769 EKAASDV
+769 GKAASDV

-781 GGTLTFDSANA
+781 GGTLTFNSANA

-810 AKVNFYAG
+810 AKINFYAG
-818 EIYNCYFGIGTYNNV
+818 EIYNCLLGIGTYNNV

-841 NCEQGVHLNACYR
+841 NCQQGVHLNACYR

-868 AGHGVVGHAAEWGSP
+868 SSYGVVGLAANWGSP
-883 HRVGLTVDNTTI
+883 HKVTLTVTKTNVFGNGYGVGLSGSVTANSSLKLDNGTNIHNNTHVGTFVESGSMNVGETANVDIVNNGERGAVVNNVHSTGTFNKATI
-895 TGNGNGVCM
+895 TGNGNSSM
-904 TASVTANSSV
+904 T
-914 TLNNDNINN
+914 
-923 NTTGVMIGAGTLN
+923 
-936 IGEYNNVNVKNNT
+936 
-949 SRGVC
+949 
-954 ITNANSVGR
+954 
-963 INKAQITGNGKSADS
+963 

-983 TLGTIYTTASTN
+983 TTGTISTTASTN
-995 VSNNKGAQGGGICG
+995 VSNNKGTQGGGICG
-1009 DGNAVLNIN
+1009 DGNAVLTIN
-1018 GTPIKDNTAHGCGGG
+1018 GSTINSNTANGCGGA
-1033 ICSHGTLNL
+1033 ICSYGTLNL
-1042 SGSTLTGNTATGD
+1042 NSGTLKKNSATGD

-1060 YNKGNIS
+1060 FKKGSINATIEENS
-1067 GCGIT
+1067 
-1072 GNTANNIGGGVSLS
+1072 ANGLGGGVSHS
-1086 GGTSTLTNN
+1086 GGSATDHIKGGTIN
-1095 NIDNNKANQGGGM
+1095 NNKANQGAGL
-1108 YTDGNL
+1108 YTDGTLVIDN
-1114 TISSGTFNNNN
+1114 SSINNNT

-1130 GGIISNGTITMNGG
+1130 GGIMSNGPVTMNAGT
-1144 SITGNYSGWDGG
+1144 ITGNYSGWDGG
-1156 GVNSRAT
+1156 GVNSHAN
-1163 FNFNGGAIQNNT
+1163 FNFNGGTIQNNT

-1182 IHVQAVD
+1182 IHQ
-1189 NINNKQSV
+1189 QSV
-1197 FTVTSKNPISGGKA
+1197 NSANVTFTVTSKTPISGGKA
-1211 EGSGGGGV
+1211 EGSGGGGI

-1224 GAKLILNDGTS
+1224 GAKVILNDGTS
-1235 VKDNTAPTGGGING
+1235 VKDNTAPVGGGIDSNG
-1249 NAAVEMK
+1249 AVEMK
-1256 NATISGNKAT
+1256 NAIISGNST
-1266 SNNGGGIE
+1266 TGVGGGIA
-1274 LFSDQYG
+1274 LFTDSYG
-1281 TGSFKMTSG
+1281 TGSLKMSSG
-1290 TIENNTATSEGG
+1290 IIENNTAGTEGG
-1302 GFHGPNFTMTGGTI
+1302 GFWGSNFTMTGGTI
-1316 QKNNAGTVA
+1316 QNNNAGTLA

-1349 YGAGGLWVDD
+1349 YSGGGLFVDD

-1387 NITLSGGSV
+1387 NITITAGTIS
-1396 TGNKANVNAGS
+1396 GNKGQW
-1407 GGGIRNSG
+1407 GGGITDCGTVTMKGGTISG
-1415 TLTVNG
+1415 N
-1421 TASIDNNTAYAGGG
+1421 
-1435 VHSTTGNIVVSGNAK
+1435 STTSKAGA
-1450 VNKNTAT
+1450 
-1457 ECGGGINAEYDG
+1457 GINVSTNG
-1469 SDDTITI
+1469 
-1476 AENAQI
+1476 
-1482 SNNMTKSDGGGISLF
+1482 
-1497 PAKLVVS
+1497 KLTMS

-1509 NNTAGVGGGIAS
+1509 NNTSAETGGGICNLGTLEIS
-1521 YADGDI
+1521 G
-1527 TMTDGEI
+1527 GEI
-1534 SGNTAI
+1534 SGNTTKY
-1540 SGGGIYLSQPK
+1540 SGGGIY
-1551 MTMSGGSIHGNTA
+1551 
-1564 KLSENSSGTDGYGGG
+1564 NSAQGKGT
-1579 IMSLSGKNPVTI
+1579 TI
-1591 TGGSIYGNTAESGL
+1591 TGGTISGNTAETYGGGGIYIEDNSKVTMTGGTIK
-1605 ANAYYQ
+1605 ANTVKTNGKAIYQ
-1611 GGKLFVGK
+1611 NGTLNLGGSAEVL
-1619 DASITGDIYL
+1619 GDIYL
-1629 YKNKIINVISDLT
+1629 GTGKIINVVSDLT
-1642 KANLEVSM
+1642 KANPEVAM
-1650 AENYTYK
+1650 AENDTYK

-1664 SADTTS
+1664 SADTIS
-1670 YKNGTDDTKR
+1670 FKNGTDDTKR

-1688 GYAKTK
+1688 RYAKAKNIKIDDNVDK
-1694 GIRIEDNSTKGSL
+1694 GKL
-1707 YQVWLDSSELPIRV
+1707 YQVWLNKTDLPIRV
-1721 NYIGRYADSG
+1721 NYIGRYADTG

-1755 FSRKDYT
+1755 FSRKNYT
-1762 FQGWAY
+1762 FQGWTY
-1768 RLTDKK
+1768 KPNKK
-1774 PTYSEK
+1774 TPHYSEK
-1780 SSNVI
+1780 TANVI

-1791 SIWQEQQE
+1791 DIYLEQQ
-1799 AGITG
+1799 ADGITG
-1804 DMFKTQSTESSRS
+1804 DMFKTQSTKSSRS

-1859 PTITWKENTF
+1859 PTIKWKENTF

-1882 NIRISDLED
+1882 NIQIRDEED

>member
-42 QKIVQDV
+42 QEIVQDV

-188 LSFLSEVPEK
+188 LSFLSEVPEN
-198 HSQTLDIYY
+198 HSQTLDTYY

-242 TEDYLDVVD
+242 TKDYLDVVD

-277 GKAEPVTIE
+277 GRAEPVTIE
-286 AAMESVRQDILDGN
+286 AAMESVRQDVLDGN

-315 DVLTELDYETLE
+315 DVLAELDYETLE
-327 GFFQGLSEDDRFVFN
+327 GFFQGLGEDDRFVFN
-342 TLAGYEY
+342 ILAGYEY

-376 AESDAADQILL
+376 AESEAADQILL

-392 QNKKTYS
+392 QDKKTYS
-399 SVEAYVAEMTKD
+399 SVETYVAEMTKD

-473 GDDLGG
+473 GDNLGG

-528 AISNTWYFLQSNGQI
+528 AISNTWYFVQSNGAI

-553 DWYFIKPNGW
+553 TWYYIKPNGW

-575 AYHFNAKGADD
+575 AYHFNASGADD

-598 NGGWYYIYNGTA
+598 NGGWYYIYNSTA

-621 VADAAGNTYCYY
+621 VADAAGNTYCWYY
-633 WCGPSDDRVMRAN
+633 CGPADDRVMRAN

-661 YYLDNGGHLI
+661 YYLDSGGHQI

-685 ANNGAIDCAW
+685 AGNGAIDCAW
-695 NGSTV
+695 NDSTV

-733 NSNTATGAGRPTILY
+733 NSSTATGANRPTILY

-762 DGGNRNS
+762 DGGNKNS
-769 EKAASDV
+769 GKAASDV

-801 HGTSDSPNG
+801 HGTSDAPNG

-818 EIYNCYFGIGTYNNV
+818 EIYNCLLGIGTYNNV

-841 NCEQGVHLNACYR
+841 NCQQGVHLNACYR

-868 AGHGVVGHAAEWGSP
+868 ESYGVVGLTAEWGSA
-883 HRVGLTVDNTTI
+883 HKVTLTVTNANVFGNGYGVGLTGSVTANSSLQLDNGTNIHNNTHVGTFVESGSMNVGATAYVDIVNNGERGAVVNNVHSTGTFNKATI
-895 TGNGNGVCM
+895 TGNGNSSM
-904 TASVTANSSV
+904 T
-914 TLNNDNINN
+914 
-923 NTTGVMIGAGTLN
+923 
-936 IGEYNNVNVKNNT
+936 
-949 SRGVC
+949 
-954 ITNANSVGR
+954 
-963 INKAQITGNGKSADS
+963 

-983 TLGTIYTTASTN
+983 TTGTISTTANTN
-995 VSNNKGAQGGGICG
+995 ISNNKSSGGGGIFG
-1009 DGNAVLNIN
+1009 ADTSTLNIN
-1018 GTPIKDNTAHGCGGG
+1018 GTPIKNNTAKGGGGG

-1042 SGSTLTGNTATGD
+1042 NNATLTGNTATED

-1060 YNKGNIS
+1060 YNKGTIS
-1067 GCGIT
+1067 KSTIT
-1072 GNTANNIGGGVSLS
+1072 GNTSNNLGGGVSLS
-1086 GGTSTLTNN
+1086 HGTSTVSDTS
-1095 NIDNNKANQGGGM
+1095 ISNNKANQGGGM

-1114 TISSGTFNNNN
+1114 TINNCTYDSNT

-1130 GGIISNGTITMNGG
+1130 GGIISNGTVTMNSG
-1144 SITGNYSGWDGG
+1144 SITNNYSGWDGG
-1156 GVNSRAT
+1156 GVNSHAT

-1182 IHVQAVD
+1182 IHTQAVG
-1189 NINNKQSV
+1189 NINNKQAV
-1197 FTVTSKNPISGGKA
+1197 FTVTSKAPISGGKA

-1249 NAAVEMK
+1249 NAAIEMH

-1274 LFSDQYG
+1274 LFSDQDG

-1290 TIENNTATSEGG
+1290 TIENNTATCEGG
-1302 GFHGPNFTMTGGTI
+1302 GFHGPNFAMTGGTI

-1349 YGAGGLWVDD
+1349 YSGGGLWVDD
-1359 NTPFTMGGGT
+1359 NTPFTLGGGT

-1374 AGGDGGGIYNDNG
+1374 SGGDGGGIYNDNG
-1387 NITLSGGSV
+1387 NITLTAGTIS
-1396 TGNKANVNAGS
+1396 GNKGQW
-1407 GGGIRNSG
+1407 
-1415 TLTVNG
+1415 
-1421 TASIDNNTAYAGGG
+1421 
-1435 VHSTTGNIVVSGNAK
+1435 
-1450 VNKNTAT
+1450 
-1457 ECGGGINAEYDG
+1457 GGGINDCG
-1469 SDDTITI
+1469 TVTMKGGTISGNSTTSK
-1476 AENAQI
+1476 AGA
-1482 SNNMTKSDGGGISLF
+1482 GINVSTNG
-1497 PAKLVVS
+1497 KLTMS

-1509 NNTAGVGGGIAS
+1509 NNTSVETGGGICNLGTLEIS
-1521 YADGDI
+1521 G
-1527 TMTDGEI
+1527 GEI
-1534 SGNTAI
+1534 SGNTTKY
-1540 SGGGIYLSQPK
+1540 SGGGIY
-1551 MTMSGGSIHGNTA
+1551 
-1564 KLSENSSGTDGYGGG
+1564 NSAQGKGT
-1579 IMSLSGKNPVTI
+1579 TI
-1591 TGGSIYGNTAESGL
+1591 TGGTISGNTAETYGGGGIYIEDNSKITMTGGTIK
-1605 ANAYYQ
+1605 ANTVKTNGKAIYQ
-1611 GGKLFVGK
+1611 NGTLNLGGSAEVL
-1619 DASITGDIYL
+1619 GDIYL
-1629 YKNKIINVISDLT
+1629 GTGKIINVVSDLT
-1642 KANLEVSM
+1642 KANPEVAM
-1650 AENYTYK
+1650 AENDTYK

-1670 YKNGTDDTKR
+1670 FKNGTHDTKR

-1688 GYAKTK
+1688 RYAKAKNIKIDDNVDK
-1694 GIRIEDNSTKGSL
+1694 GKL
-1707 YQVWLDSSELPIRV
+1707 YQVWLNKTDLPIRV

-1731 SVKTEIVEPGTET
+1731 SVKTEIVEPGTEK
-1744 YTVQKNSGYTR
+1744 YTVQKNSGYTGY
-1755 FSRKDYT
+1755 SRKAYT
-1762 FQGWAY
+1762 FQGWAIIPSY
-1768 RLTDKK
+1768 KK
-1774 PTYSEK
+1774 PVYSEK
-1780 SSNVI
+1780 TTNVI
-1785 SYDDLR
+1785 TYDDLR
-1791 SIWQEQQE
+1791 DIYLEQQE

-1804 DMFKTQSTESSRS
+1804 DMFKTQSNESSRS

-1828 ALSGLIFPAQ
+1828 ALSGLIFPVQ

-1859 PTITWKENTF
+1859 PTIKWTENTF

-1882 NIRISDLED
+1882 NIQIRDEKD
-1891 GTIDVSKL
+1891 ETIDVSKL

>member
-42 QKIVQDV
+42 QEIVQDV

-108 EKLEEKNKDAS
+108 EKLEEKNRDAS

-188 LSFLSEVPEK
+188 LSFLSEVPEN
-198 HSQTLDIYY
+198 HSQTLDTYY

-242 TEDYLDVVD
+242 TKDYLDVVD

-277 GKAEPVTIE
+277 GRAEPVTIE
-286 AAMESVRQDILDGN
+286 AAMESVRQDVLDGN

-315 DVLTELDYETLE
+315 DVLAELDYETLE
-327 GFFQGLSEDDRFVFN
+327 GFFQGLGEDDRFVFN
-342 TLAGYEY
+342 ILAGYEY

-376 AESDAADQILL
+376 AESEAADQILL

-392 QNKKTYS
+392 QDKKTYS
-399 SVEAYVAEMTKD
+399 SVETYVAEMTKD
-411 SSENFAEVMEAW
+411 SSENFAEMMEAW

-473 GDDLGG
+473 GDNLGG

-528 AISNTWYFLQSNGQI
+528 AISNTWYFVQSNGAI

-553 DWYFIKPNGW
+553 TWYYIKPNGW

-575 AYHFNAKGADD
+575 AYHFNASGADD

-598 NGGWYYIYNGTA
+598 NGGWYYIYNSTA

-621 VADAAGNTYCYY
+621 VADAAGNTYCWYY
-633 WCGPSDDRVMRAN
+633 CGPADDRVMRAN

-661 YYLDNGGHLI
+661 YYLDSGGHQI

-685 ANNGAIDCAW
+685 AGNGAIDCAW
-695 NGSTV
+695 NDSTV

-733 NSNTATGAGRPTILY
+733 NSNTTTGANRPTILY

-762 DGGNRNS
+762 DGGNKNS
-769 EKAASDV
+769 GKAASDV

-801 HGTSDSPNG
+801 HGTSDAPNG

-818 EIYNCYFGIGTYNNV
+818 EIYNCLLGIGTYNNV

-841 NCEQGVHLNACYR
+841 NCQQGVHLNACYR

-868 AGHGVVGHAAEWGSP
+868 ESYGVVGLAAEWGSA
-883 HRVGLTVDNTTI
+883 HKVTLTVTNANVFGNGYGVGLTGSVTANSSLQLDNGTNIHNNTHVGTFVESGSMNVGATAYVDIVNNGERGAVVNNVHSTGTFNKATI
-895 TGNGNGVCM
+895 TGNGNSSM
-904 TASVTANSSV
+904 T
-914 TLNNDNINN
+914 
-923 NTTGVMIGAGTLN
+923 
-936 IGEYNNVNVKNNT
+936 
-949 SRGVC
+949 
-954 ITNANSVGR
+954 
-963 INKAQITGNGKSADS
+963 

-983 TLGTIYTTASTN
+983 TTGTISTTANTN
-995 VSNNKGAQGGGICG
+995 ISNNKSSGGGGIFG
-1009 DGNAVLNIN
+1009 ADTSTLNIN
-1018 GTPIKDNTAHGCGGG
+1018 GTPIKNNTAKGGGGG

-1042 SGSTLTGNTATGD
+1042 NNATLTGNTATED

-1060 YNKGNIS
+1060 YNKGTIS
-1067 GCGIT
+1067 KSTIT
-1072 GNTANNIGGGVSLS
+1072 GNTSNNLGGGVSLS
-1086 GGTSTLTNN
+1086 HGTSTVSDTS
-1095 NIDNNKANQGGGM
+1095 ISNNKANQGGGM

-1114 TISSGTFNNNN
+1114 TINNCTYDSNT

-1130 GGIISNGTITMNGG
+1130 GGIISNGTVTMNSG
-1144 SITGNYSGWDGG
+1144 SITNNYSGWDGG
-1156 GVNSRAT
+1156 GVNSHAT

-1182 IHVQAVD
+1182 IHTQAVG
-1189 NINNKQSV
+1189 NINNKQAV
-1197 FTVTSKNPISGGKA
+1197 FTVTSKAPISGGKA

-1249 NAAVEMK
+1249 NAAIEMH

-1274 LFSDQYG
+1274 LFSDQDG

-1290 TIENNTATSEGG
+1290 TIENNTATCEGG
-1302 GFHGPNFTMTGGTI
+1302 GFHGPNFAMTGGTI

-1349 YGAGGLWVDD
+1349 YSGGGLWVDD
-1359 NTPFTMGGGT
+1359 NTPFTLGGGT

-1387 NITLSGGSV
+1387 NITLTAGTIS
-1396 TGNKANVNAGS
+1396 GNKGQW
-1407 GGGIRNSG
+1407 
-1415 TLTVNG
+1415 
-1421 TASIDNNTAYAGGG
+1421 
-1435 VHSTTGNIVVSGNAK
+1435 
-1450 VNKNTAT
+1450 
-1457 ECGGGINAEYDG
+1457 GGGINDCG
-1469 SDDTITI
+1469 TVTMKGGTISGNSTTSK
-1476 AENAQI
+1476 AGA
-1482 SNNMTKSDGGGISLF
+1482 GINVSTNG
-1497 PAKLVVS
+1497 KLTMS

-1509 NNTAGVGGGIAS
+1509 NNTSVETGGGICNLGTLEIS
-1521 YADGDI
+1521 G
-1527 TMTDGEI
+1527 GEI
-1534 SGNTAI
+1534 SGNTTKY
-1540 SGGGIYLSQPK
+1540 SGGGIY
-1551 MTMSGGSIHGNTA
+1551 
-1564 KLSENSSGTDGYGGG
+1564 NSAQGKGT
-1579 IMSLSGKNPVTI
+1579 TI
-1591 TGGSIYGNTAESGL
+1591 TGGTISGNTAETYGGGGIYIEDNSKITMTGGTIK
-1605 ANAYYQ
+1605 ANTVKTNGKAIYQ
-1611 GGKLFVGK
+1611 NGTLNLGGSAEVL
-1619 DASITGDIYL
+1619 GDIYL
-1629 YKNKIINVISDLT
+1629 GTGKIINVVSDLT
-1642 KANLEVSM
+1642 KANPEVAM
-1650 AENYTYK
+1650 AENDTYK

-1670 YKNGTDDTKR
+1670 FKNGTDDTKR

-1688 GYAKTK
+1688 RYAKAKNIKIDDNVDK
-1694 GIRIEDNSTKGSL
+1694 GKL
-1707 YQVWLDSSELPIRV
+1707 YQVWLNKTDLPIRV

-1731 SVKTEIVEPGTET
+1731 SVKTEIVEPGTEK
-1744 YTVQKNSGYTR
+1744 YTVQKNSGYTGY
-1755 FSRKDYT
+1755 SRKAYT
-1762 FQGWAY
+1762 FQGWATIPSY
-1768 RLTDKK
+1768 KK
-1774 PTYSEK
+1774 PVYSEK
-1780 SSNVI
+1780 TTNVI
-1785 SYDDLR
+1785 TYDDLR
-1791 SIWQEQQE
+1791 DIYLEQQE

-1804 DMFKTQSTESSRS
+1804 DMFKTQSTKSSRS

-1859 PTITWKENTF
+1859 PTIKWKENTF

-1882 NIRISDLED
+1882 NIQIRDEED

>member
-42 QKIVQDV
+42 QEIVQDV

-56 VTEDAETVVTKPD
+56 VTEDAETVVTKPE

-81 AEDSAED
+81 AEDSV
-88 SAEGSV
+88 EGSV

-188 LSFLSEVPEK
+188 LSFLSEVPEN
-198 HSQTLDIYY
+198 HSQTLDTYY

-232 LPYYQEGMET
+232 LPYYQEGMKT

-277 GKAEPVTIE
+277 GRAEPVTIE
-286 AAMESVRQDILDGN
+286 AAMESVRQDVLDGN

-315 DVLTELDYETLE
+315 DVLAELDYETLE
-327 GFFQGLSEDDRFVFN
+327 GFFQGLGEDDRFVFN
-342 TLAGYEY
+342 SLAGYEY

-392 QNKKTYS
+392 QDKKTYS

-411 SSENFAEVMEAW
+411 SSENFAEMMEAW

-473 GDDLGG
+473 GDNLGG

-528 AISNTWYFLQSNGQI
+528 AISNTWYFVQSNGQI

-598 NGGWYYIYNGTA
+598 NGGWYYIYNGAA

-633 WCGPSDDRVMRAN
+633 WCGPSDDRVMRSN

-661 YYLDNGGHLI
+661 YYLDSAGHQI

-713 GIYNKNVT
+713 GIIGKNVT

-733 NSNTATGAGRPTILY
+733 NSNTATGANRPTILY

-762 DGGNRNS
+762 DGGNINS
-769 EKAASDV
+769 GKAASDV

-810 AKVNFYAG
+810 AKINFYAG
-818 EIYNCYFGIGTYNNV
+818 EIYNCLLGIGTYNNV

-841 NCEQGVHLNACYR
+841 NCQQGVHLNACYR

-868 AGHGVVGHAAEWGSP
+868 ESYGVVGLAAEWGSA
-883 HRVGLTVDNTTI
+883 HKVTLTVTKANVFGNGYGVGLTGSVTANSSLKLDNGTNIHNNTHVGTFVESGSMNVGATAYVDIVNNGERGAVVNNVHSTGTFNKATI
-895 TGNGNGVCM
+895 TGNGNSSM
-904 TASVTANSSV
+904 T
-914 TLNNDNINN
+914 
-923 NTTGVMIGAGTLN
+923 
-936 IGEYNNVNVKNNT
+936 
-949 SRGVC
+949 
-954 ITNANSVGR
+954 
-963 INKAQITGNGKSADS
+963 

-983 TLGTIYTTASTN
+983 TTGTISTTANTN
-995 VSNNKGAQGGGICG
+995 ISNNKSSGGGGIFG
-1009 DGNAVLNIN
+1009 ADTSTLNIN
-1018 GTPIKDNTAHGCGGG
+1018 GTPIKNNTAQGGGGG

-1042 SGSTLTGNTATGD
+1042 NNATLTGNTATED

-1060 YNKGNIS
+1060 YNKGTIS
-1067 GCGIT
+1067 KSTIT
-1072 GNTANNIGGGVSLS
+1072 GNTSNNLGGGVSLS
-1086 GGTSTLTNN
+1086 HGTSTVSDTS
-1095 NIDNNKANQGGGM
+1095 ISNNKANDGGGM

-1114 TISSGTFNNNN
+1114 TINNCTYDSNT

-1130 GGIISNGTITMNGG
+1130 GGIISNGTVTMNSG
-1144 SITGNYSGWDGG
+1144 SITNNYSGWDGG

-1249 NAAVEMK
+1249 NAAIEMH

-1290 TIENNTATSEGG
+1290 TIENNTAASEGG

-1325 GGVLV
+1325 GGVFV

-1387 NITLSGGSV
+1387 NITITAGTIS
-1396 TGNKANVNAGS
+1396 GNKGQW
-1407 GGGIRNSG
+1407 
-1415 TLTVNG
+1415 
-1421 TASIDNNTAYAGGG
+1421 
-1435 VHSTTGNIVVSGNAK
+1435 
-1450 VNKNTAT
+1450 
-1457 ECGGGINAEYDG
+1457 GGGINDCG
-1469 SDDTITI
+1469 TVTMKGGTISGNSTTSK
-1476 AENAQI
+1476 AGA
-1482 SNNMTKSDGGGISLF
+1482 GINVSTNG
-1497 PAKLVVS
+1497 KLTMS

-1509 NNTAGVGGGIAS
+1509 NNTSAETGGGICNLGTLEIS
-1521 YADGDI
+1521 G
-1527 TMTDGEI
+1527 GEI
-1534 SGNTAI
+1534 SGNTTKY
-1540 SGGGIYLSQPK
+1540 SGGGIY
-1551 MTMSGGSIHGNTA
+1551 
-1564 KLSENSSGTDGYGGG
+1564 NSAQGKGT
-1579 IMSLSGKNPVTI
+1579 TI
-1591 TGGSIYGNTAESGL
+1591 TGGTISGNTAETYGGGGIYIEDNSKVTMTGGTIK
-1605 ANAYYQ
+1605 ANTVKTNGKAIYQ
-1611 GGKLFVGK
+1611 NGTLNLGGSAEVL
-1619 DASITGDIYL
+1619 GDIYL
-1629 YKNKIINVISDLT
+1629 GTGKIINVVSDLT
-1642 KANLEVSM
+1642 KANPEVAM
-1650 AENYTYK
+1650 AENDTYK

-1670 YKNGTDDTKR
+1670 FKNGTDDTKR
-1680 YSLETNTA
+1680 YSLETTTA
-1688 GYAKTK
+1688 GYAKAKNIKIDDNVDK
-1694 GIRIEDNSTKGSL
+1694 GKL
-1707 YQVWLDSSELPIRV
+1707 YQVWLNKTDLPIRV

-1731 SVKTEIVEPGTET
+1731 SVKTEIVEPGTEK
-1744 YTVQKNSGYTR
+1744 YTVQKNSGYTGY
-1755 FSRKDYT
+1755 SRKAYT
-1762 FQGWAY
+1762 FQGWAIIPSY
-1768 RLTDKK
+1768 KK
-1774 PTYSEK
+1774 PVYSEK
-1780 SSNVI
+1780 TTNVI
-1785 SYDDLR
+1785 TYDDLR
-1791 SIWQEQQE
+1791 DIYLEQQE

-1828 ALSGLIFPAQ
+1828 ALSGLIFPVQ

-1859 PTITWKENTF
+1859 PTIKWTENTF

-1882 NIRISDLED
+1882 NIQIRDEED
-1891 GTIDVSKL
+1891 ETIDVSKL

-2019 GNLNNKLD
+2019 GNLNSKLD

>member
-42 QKIVQDV
+42 QEIVQDV

-56 VTEDAETVVTKPD
+56 VTEDAETVVTKPE

-81 AEDSAED
+81 AEDSV
-88 SAEGSV
+88 EGSV

-188 LSFLSEVPEK
+188 LSFLSEVPEN
-198 HSQTLDIYY
+198 HSQTLDTYY

-232 LPYYQEGMET
+232 LPYYQEGMKT

-277 GKAEPVTIE
+277 GRAEPVTIE
-286 AAMESVRQDILDGN
+286 AAMESVRQDVLDGN

-315 DVLTELDYETLE
+315 DVLAELDYETLE
-327 GFFQGLSEDDRFVFN
+327 GFFQGLGEDDRFVFN
-342 TLAGYEY
+342 SLAGYEY

-392 QNKKTYS
+392 QDKKTYS

-411 SSENFAEVMEAW
+411 SSENFAEMMEAW

-473 GDDLGG
+473 GDNLGG

-528 AISNTWYFLQSNGQI
+528 AISNTWYFVQSNGQI

-598 NGGWYYIYNGTA
+598 NGGWYYIYNGAA

-646 GYYSIWCAEAGQNLD
+646 GYYTIWCAEAGQNLD
-661 YYLDNGGHLI
+661 YYLDSGGHLI

-713 GIYNKNVT
+713 GIIGKNVT

-733 NSNTATGAGRPTILY
+733 NSNTATGANRPTILY

-762 DGGNRNS
+762 DGGNINS
-769 EKAASDV
+769 GKAASDV

-810 AKVNFYAG
+810 AKINFYAG
-818 EIYNCYFGIGTYNNV
+818 EIYNCLLGIGTYNNV

-841 NCEQGVHLNACYR
+841 NCQQGVHLNACYR

-868 AGHGVVGHAAEWGSP
+868 ESYGVVGLAAEWGSA
-883 HRVGLTVDNTTI
+883 HKVTLTVTKANVFGNGYGVGLTGSVTANSSLKLDNGTNIHNNTHVGTFVESGSMNVGATAYVDIVNNGERGAVVNNVHSTGTFNKATI
-895 TGNGNGVCM
+895 TGNGNSSM
-904 TASVTANSSV
+904 T
-914 TLNNDNINN
+914 
-923 NTTGVMIGAGTLN
+923 
-936 IGEYNNVNVKNNT
+936 
-949 SRGVC
+949 
-954 ITNANSVGR
+954 
-963 INKAQITGNGKSADS
+963 

-983 TLGTIYTTASTN
+983 TTGTISTTANTN
-995 VSNNKGAQGGGICG
+995 ISNNKSSGGGGIFG
-1009 DGNAVLNIN
+1009 ADTSTLNIN
-1018 GTPIKDNTAHGCGGG
+1018 GTPIKNNTAQGGGGG

-1042 SGSTLTGNTATGD
+1042 NNATLTGNTATED

-1060 YNKGNIS
+1060 YNKGTIS
-1067 GCGIT
+1067 KSTIT
-1072 GNTANNIGGGVSLS
+1072 GNTSNNLGGGVSLS
-1086 GGTSTLTNN
+1086 HGTSTVSDTS
-1095 NIDNNKANQGGGM
+1095 ISNNKANDGGGM

-1114 TISSGTFNNNN
+1114 TINNCTYDSNT

-1130 GGIISNGTITMNGG
+1130 GGIISNGTVTMNSG
-1144 SITGNYSGWDGG
+1144 SITNNYSGWDGG

-1249 NAAVEMK
+1249 NAAIEMH

-1290 TIENNTATSEGG
+1290 TIENNTAASEGG

-1387 NITLSGGSV
+1387 NITITAGTIS
-1396 TGNKANVNAGS
+1396 GNKGQW
-1407 GGGIRNSG
+1407 
-1415 TLTVNG
+1415 
-1421 TASIDNNTAYAGGG
+1421 
-1435 VHSTTGNIVVSGNAK
+1435 
-1450 VNKNTAT
+1450 
-1457 ECGGGINAEYDG
+1457 GGGINDCG
-1469 SDDTITI
+1469 TVTMKGGTISGNSTTSK
-1476 AENAQI
+1476 AGA
-1482 SNNMTKSDGGGISLF
+1482 GINVSTNG
-1497 PAKLVVS
+1497 KLTMS

-1509 NNTAGVGGGIAS
+1509 NNTSAETGGGICNLGTLEIS
-1521 YADGDI
+1521 G
-1527 TMTDGEI
+1527 GEI
-1534 SGNTAI
+1534 SGNTTKY
-1540 SGGGIYLSQPK
+1540 SGGGIY
-1551 MTMSGGSIHGNTA
+1551 
-1564 KLSENSSGTDGYGGG
+1564 NSAQGKGT
-1579 IMSLSGKNPVTI
+1579 TI
-1591 TGGSIYGNTAESGL
+1591 TGGTISGNTAETYGGGGIYIEDNSKVTMTGGTIK
-1605 ANAYYQ
+1605 ANTVKTNGKAIYQ
-1611 GGKLFVGK
+1611 NGTLNLGGSAEVL
-1619 DASITGDIYL
+1619 GDIYL
-1629 YKNKIINVISDLT
+1629 GTGKIINVVSDLT
-1642 KANLEVSM
+1642 KANPEVAM
-1650 AENYTYK
+1650 AENDTYK

-1670 YKNGTDDTKR
+1670 FKNGTDDTKR
-1680 YSLETNTA
+1680 YSLETTTA
-1688 GYAKTK
+1688 GYAKAKNIKIDDNVDK
-1694 GIRIEDNSTKGSL
+1694 GKL
-1707 YQVWLDSSELPIRV
+1707 YQVWLNKTDLPIRV

-1799 AGITG
+1799 AGISG
-1804 DMFKTQSTESSRS
+1804 DMFETQSTESSRS

-1882 NIRISDLED
+1882 NIRISDVED

>member
-42 QKIVQDV
+42 QKQETV
-49 QENTDTP
+49 QETTDAPVTDT
-56 VTEDAETVVTKPD
+56 ETVVTKPE
-69 TEVPTGE
+69 TESSTVESTDE
-76 PTKEP
+76 STDKSTDKSTDEST
-81 AEDSAED
+81 D
-88 SAEGSV
+88 GSMEA
-94 DNPTPEVTETPKPT
+94 PTPEVTETPKPT

-127 KKSETS
+127 QKPETS
-133 EKKETSEDSNELSN
+133 TKAENAQETSEDSNELSN
-147 TVTRFIQEKDSYAYM
+147 TVTRFMQEKDSYAYM

-174 MNEEQLYELLYFMR
+174 MDEEQLYELLYFMR
-188 LSFLSEVPEK
+188 LSFLSEVPEN
-198 HSQTLDIYY
+198 HSQTLDTYY

-277 GKAEPVTIE
+277 GRAEPVTIE
-286 AAMESVRQDILDGN
+286 AAMESVRQDVLDGN
-300 PADAIWT
+300 PADAVWT

-315 DVLTELDYETLE
+315 DVLAELDYETLE
-327 GFFQGLSEDDRFVFN
+327 GFFQGLGEDDRFVFN

-364 KAEMLQYFYQEA
+364 KAEMLQYFYQET

-392 QNKKTYS
+392 QDKKTYS

-528 AISNTWYFLQSNGQI
+528 AISNTWYFVQSNGQI

-598 NGGWYYIYNGTA
+598 NGGWYYIYNGAA

-646 GYYSIWCAEAGQNLD
+646 GYYTIWCAEAGQNLD
-661 YYLDNGGHLI
+661 YYLDSGGHLI

-713 GIYNKNVT
+713 GIIGKNVT

-733 NSNTATGAGRPTILY
+733 NSNTATGANRPTILY

-762 DGGNRNS
+762 DGGNKNS
-769 EKAASDV
+769 GKAASDV

-810 AKVNFYAG
+810 AKINFYAG
-818 EIYNCYFGIGTYNNV
+818 EIYNCLLGIGTYNNV

-841 NCEQGVHLNACYR
+841 NCQQGVHLNACYR

-868 AGHGVVGHAAEWGSP
+868 ESYGVVGLAAEWGSA
-883 HRVGLTVDNTTI
+883 HKVTLTVTKANVFGNGYGVGLTGSVTANSSLKLDNGTNIHNNTHVGTFVESGSMNVGATAYVDIVNNGERGAVVNNVHSTGTFNKATI
-895 TGNGNGVCM
+895 TGNGNSSM
-904 TASVTANSSV
+904 T
-914 TLNNDNINN
+914 
-923 NTTGVMIGAGTLN
+923 
-936 IGEYNNVNVKNNT
+936 
-949 SRGVC
+949 
-954 ITNANSVGR
+954 
-963 INKAQITGNGKSADS
+963 

-983 TLGTIYTTASTN
+983 TTGTISTTANTN
-995 VSNNKGAQGGGICG
+995 ISNNKSSGGGGIFG
-1009 DGNAVLNIN
+1009 ADTSTLNIN
-1018 GTPIKDNTAHGCGGG
+1018 GTPIKNNTAQGGGGG

-1042 SGSTLTGNTATGD
+1042 NNATLTGNTATGD

-1060 YNKGNIS
+1060 YNKGTIS
-1067 GCGIT
+1067 KSTIT
-1072 GNTANNIGGGVSLS
+1072 GNTSNNLGGGVSLS
-1086 GGTSTLTNN
+1086 HGTSTVSDTS
-1095 NIDNNKANQGGGM
+1095 ISNNKANDGGGM

-1114 TISSGTFNNNN
+1114 TINNCTYDSNT

-1130 GGIISNGTITMNGG
+1130 GGIISNGTVTMNSG
-1144 SITGNYSGWDGG
+1144 SITNNYSGWDGG

-1249 NAAVEMK
+1249 NAAIEMH

-1290 TIENNTATSEGG
+1290 TIENNTAASEGG

-1387 NITLSGGSV
+1387 NITITAGTIS
-1396 TGNKANVNAGS
+1396 GNKGQW
-1407 GGGIRNSG
+1407 
-1415 TLTVNG
+1415 
-1421 TASIDNNTAYAGGG
+1421 
-1435 VHSTTGNIVVSGNAK
+1435 
-1450 VNKNTAT
+1450 
-1457 ECGGGINAEYDG
+1457 GGGINDCG
-1469 SDDTITI
+1469 TVTMKGGTISGNSTTSK
-1476 AENAQI
+1476 AGA
-1482 SNNMTKSDGGGISLF
+1482 GINVSTNG
-1497 PAKLVVS
+1497 KLTMS

-1509 NNTAGVGGGIAS
+1509 NNTSAETGGGICNLGTLEIS
-1521 YADGDI
+1521 G
-1527 TMTDGEI
+1527 GEI
-1534 SGNTAI
+1534 SGNTTKY
-1540 SGGGIYLSQPK
+1540 SGGGIY
-1551 MTMSGGSIHGNTA
+1551 
-1564 KLSENSSGTDGYGGG
+1564 NSAQGKGT
-1579 IMSLSGKNPVTI
+1579 TI
-1591 TGGSIYGNTAESGL
+1591 TGGTISGNTAETYGGGGIYIEDNSKVTMTGGTIK
-1605 ANAYYQ
+1605 ANTVKTNGKAIYQ
-1611 GGKLFVGK
+1611 NGTLNLGGSAEVL
-1619 DASITGDIYL
+1619 GDIYL
-1629 YKNKIINVISDLT
+1629 GTGKIINVVSDLT
-1642 KANLEVSM
+1642 KANPEVAM
-1650 AENYTYK
+1650 AENDTYK

-1670 YKNGTDDTKR
+1670 FKNGTDDTKR
-1680 YSLETNTA
+1680 YSLETTTA
-1688 GYAKTK
+1688 GYAKAKNIKIDDNVDK
-1694 GIRIEDNSTKGSL
+1694 GKL
-1707 YQVWLDSSELPIRV
+1707 YQVWLNKTDLPIRV

-1731 SVKTEIVEPGTET
+1731 SVKTEIVEPGTEK
-1744 YTVQKNSGYTR
+1744 YTVQKNSGYTGY
-1755 FSRKDYT
+1755 SRKAYT
-1762 FQGWAY
+1762 FQGWATIPSY
-1768 RLTDKK
+1768 KK
-1774 PTYSEK
+1774 PVYSEK
-1780 SSNVI
+1780 TTNVI
-1785 SYDDLR
+1785 TYDDLR
-1791 SIWQEQQE
+1791 DIYLEQQE

-1828 ALSGLIFPAQ
+1828 ALSGLIFPVQ

-1859 PTITWKENTF
+1859 PTIKWKENTF

-1882 NIRISDLED
+1882 NIQIGDEED

>member
-42 QKIVQDV
+42 QEIVQDV

-56 VTEDAETVVTKPD
+56 VTEDAETVVTKPE

-81 AEDSAED
+81 AEDSV
-88 SAEGSV
+88 EGSV

-188 LSFLSEVPEK
+188 LSFLSEVPEN
-198 HSQTLDIYY
+198 HSQTLDTYY

-232 LPYYQEGMET
+232 LPYYQEGMKT
-242 TEDYLDVVD
+242 TKDYLDVVD

-277 GKAEPVTIE
+277 GRAEPVTIE
-286 AAMESVRQDILDGN
+286 AAMESVRQDVLDGN

-315 DVLTELDYETLE
+315 DVLAELDYETLE
-327 GFFQGLSEDDRFVFN
+327 GFFQGLGEDDRFVFN

-376 AESDAADQILL
+376 AASDAADQILL

-392 QNKKTYS
+392 QDKKTYS
-399 SVEAYVAEMTKD
+399 SVEAYVTEMTKD

-528 AISNTWYFLQSNGQI
+528 AISNTWYFVQSNGQI

-575 AYHFNAKGADD
+575 AYHFNASGADD

-598 NGGWYYIYNGTA
+598 NGGWYYIYNSTA

-661 YYLDNGGHLI
+661 YYLDSGGHLI

-726 SHRCYIR
+726 DHRCYIR
-733 NSNTATGAGRPTILY
+733 NSSTATGANRPTILY

-762 DGGNRNS
+762 DGGNINS
-769 EKAASDV
+769 GKAASDV

-818 EIYNCYFGIGTYNNV
+818 EIYNCLLGIGTYNNV

-841 NCEQGVHLNACYR
+841 NCQQGVHLNACYQ

-868 AGHGVVGHAAEWGSP
+868 ESYGVVGLAAEWGSA
-883 HRVGLTVDNTTI
+883 HKVTLTVTKANVFGNGYGVGLTGSVTANSSLKLDNGTNIHNNTHVGTFVESGSMNVGATAYVDIVNNGERGAVVNNVHSTGTFNKATI
-895 TGNGNGVCM
+895 TGNGNSSM
-904 TASVTANSSV
+904 T
-914 TLNNDNINN
+914 
-923 NTTGVMIGAGTLN
+923 
-936 IGEYNNVNVKNNT
+936 
-949 SRGVC
+949 
-954 ITNANSVGR
+954 
-963 INKAQITGNGKSADS
+963 

-983 TLGTIYTTASTN
+983 TTGTISTTANTN
-995 VSNNKGAQGGGICG
+995 ISNNKSSGGGGIFG
-1009 DGNAVLNIN
+1009 ADTSTLNIN
-1018 GTPIKDNTAHGCGGG
+1018 GTPIKNNTAQGGGGG

-1042 SGSTLTGNTATGD
+1042 NNATLTGNTATED

-1060 YNKGNIS
+1060 YNKGTIS
-1067 GCGIT
+1067 KSTIT
-1072 GNTANNIGGGVSLS
+1072 GNTSNNLGGGVSLS
-1086 GGTSTLTNN
+1086 HGTSTVSDTS
-1095 NIDNNKANQGGGM
+1095 ISNNKANDGGGM

-1114 TISSGTFNNNN
+1114 TINNCTYDSNT

-1130 GGIISNGTITMNGG
+1130 GGIISNGTVTMNSG
-1144 SITGNYSGWDGG
+1144 SITNNYSGWDGG

-1249 NAAVEMK
+1249 NAAIEMH

-1290 TIENNTATSEGG
+1290 TIENNTAASEGG

-1330 NGTGACSMSGGT
+1330 NGTGVCSMSGGT

-1387 NITLSGGSV
+1387 NITITAGTIS
-1396 TGNKANVNAGS
+1396 GNKGQW
-1407 GGGIRNSG
+1407 
-1415 TLTVNG
+1415 
-1421 TASIDNNTAYAGGG
+1421 
-1435 VHSTTGNIVVSGNAK
+1435 
-1450 VNKNTAT
+1450 
-1457 ECGGGINAEYDG
+1457 GGGINDCG
-1469 SDDTITI
+1469 TVTMKGGTISGNSTTSK
-1476 AENAQI
+1476 AGA
-1482 SNNMTKSDGGGISLF
+1482 GINVSTNG
-1497 PAKLVVS
+1497 KLTMS

-1509 NNTAGVGGGIAS
+1509 NNTSAETGGGICNLGTLEIS
-1521 YADGDI
+1521 S
-1527 TMTDGEI
+1527 GEI
-1534 SGNTAI
+1534 SGNTTKY
-1540 SGGGIYLSQPK
+1540 SGGGIY
-1551 MTMSGGSIHGNTA
+1551 
-1564 KLSENSSGTDGYGGG
+1564 NSAQGKGT
-1579 IMSLSGKNPVTI
+1579 TI
-1591 TGGSIYGNTAESGL
+1591 TGGTISGNTAETYGGGGIYIEDNSKITMTGGTIK
-1605 ANAYYQ
+1605 ANTVKTNGKAIYQ
-1611 GGKLFVGK
+1611 NGTLNLGGSAEVL
-1619 DASITGDIYL
+1619 GDIYL
-1629 YKNKIINVISDLT
+1629 GTGKIINVVSDLT
-1642 KANLEVSM
+1642 KANPEVAM
-1650 AENYTYK
+1650 AENDTYK

-1670 YKNGTDDTKR
+1670 FKNGTHDTKR

-1688 GYAKTK
+1688 GYAKAKNIKIDDNVDK
-1694 GIRIEDNSTKGSL
+1694 GKL
-1707 YQVWLDSSELPIRV
+1707 YQVWLNKTDLPIRV

-1799 AGITG
+1799 AGISG
-1804 DMFKTQSTESSRS
+1804 DMFETQSTESSRS
-1817 VAGIALAAMQN
+1817 VVGIALAAMQN

-1882 NIRISDLED
+1882 NIRISNLED

-1925 KGMQDSDKLDTWF
+1925 KGMKDSDKLDTWF

>member
-42 QKIVQDV
+42 QEIVQDV

-76 PTKEP
+76 PIKEP
-81 AEDSAED
+81 AEDSAE
-88 SAEGSV
+88 GSM

-188 LSFLSEVPEK
+188 LSFLSEVPEN
-198 HSQTLDIYY
+198 HSQTLDTYY

-232 LPYYQEGMET
+232 LPYYQEGMKT
-242 TEDYLDVVD
+242 TEDYLEVVD

-257 SYLEEQLSSLEDCQD
+257 SDLEEQLSSLEDCQD

-277 GKAEPVTIE
+277 GRAEPVTIE
-286 AAMESVRQDILDGN
+286 AAMESVRQDVLDGN

-315 DVLTELDYETLE
+315 DVLAELDYETLE
-327 GFFQGLSEDDRFVFN
+327 GFFQGLGEDDRFVFN

-387 SYLNK
+387 PYLNK
-392 QNKKTYS
+392 QDKKTYS

-411 SSENFAEVMEAW
+411 SSENFDEVMEAW

-473 GDDLGG
+473 GDNLGE

-528 AISNTWYFLQSNGQI
+528 AISNTWYFVQSNGAI

-575 AYHFNAKGADD
+575 AYHFNASGADD

-598 NGGWYYIYNGTA
+598 NGGWYYIYNSTA

-621 VADAAGNTYCYY
+621 VADAAGNTYCWYY
-633 WCGPSDDRVMRAN
+633 CGPADDRVMRAN

-661 YYLDNGGHLI
+661 YYLDSGGHQI

-685 ANNGAIDCAW
+685 AGNGAIDCAW

-713 GIYNKNVT
+713 AIIGKNVT

-733 NSNTATGAGRPTILY
+733 NSNTTTGGNRPTILY
-748 ISGGTLTIN
+748 ISKGTLTIN

-762 DGGNRNS
+762 DGGNKNS

-801 HGTSDSPNG
+801 HGTSDAPNG

-818 EIYNCYFGIGTYNNV
+818 EIYNCLLGIGTYNNV

-868 AGHGVVGHAAEWGSP
+868 SSYGVVGLAADWGSP
-883 HRVGLTVDNTTI
+883 HKVTLTVTKANVFGNGYGVGLTGSVTANSSLKLDNGTNIHNNTHVGTFVESGSMNVGATAYVDIVNNGERGAVVNNVHSTGTFNKATI
-895 TGNGNGVCM
+895 TGNGNSSM
-904 TASVTANSSV
+904 T
-914 TLNNDNINN
+914 
-923 NTTGVMIGAGTLN
+923 
-936 IGEYNNVNVKNNT
+936 
-949 SRGVC
+949 
-954 ITNANSVGR
+954 
-963 INKAQITGNGKSADS
+963 

-983 TLGTIYTTASTN
+983 TTGTISTTANTN
-995 VSNNKGAQGGGICG
+995 ISNNKSSGGGGIFG
-1009 DGNAVLNIN
+1009 ADTSTLNIN
-1018 GTPIKDNTAHGCGGG
+1018 GTPIKNNTAKGGGGG

-1042 SGSTLTGNTATGD
+1042 NNATLTGNTATED

-1060 YNKGNIS
+1060 YNKGTIS
-1067 GCGIT
+1067 KSTIT
-1072 GNTANNIGGGVSLS
+1072 GNTSNNLGGGVSLS
-1086 GGTSTLTNN
+1086 HGTSTVSDTS
-1095 NIDNNKANQGGGM
+1095 ISNNKANQGGGM

-1114 TISSGTFNNNN
+1114 TINNCTYDSNT

-1130 GGIISNGTITMNGG
+1130 GGIMSNGPVTMNAGT
-1144 SITGNYSGWDGG
+1144 ITGNYSGWDGG
-1156 GVNSRAT
+1156 GVNSHAN
-1163 FNFNGGAIQNNT
+1163 FNFNGGTIQNNT

-1182 IHVQAVD
+1182 IHQ
-1189 NINNKQSV
+1189 QSV
-1197 FTVTSKNPISGGKA
+1197 NSANVTFTVTSKTPISGGKA
-1211 EGSGGGGV
+1211 EGSGGGGI

-1224 GAKLILNDGTS
+1224 GAKVILNDGTS
-1235 VKDNTAPTGGGING
+1235 VKDNTAPVGGGIDSNG
-1249 NAAVEMK
+1249 AVEIK
-1256 NATISGNKAT
+1256 NAIISGNST
-1266 SNNGGGIE
+1266 TGVGGGIA
-1274 LFSDQYG
+1274 LFTDSYG
-1281 TGSFKMTSG
+1281 TGSLKMSSG
-1290 TIENNTATSEGG
+1290 IIENNTAGTEGG
-1302 GFHGPNFTMTGGTI
+1302 GFWGSNFTMTGGTI
-1316 QKNNAGTVA
+1316 QNNNAGTVA

-1349 YGAGGLWVDD
+1349 YSGGGLFVDD

-1387 NITLSGGSV
+1387 NITLTAGTIS
-1396 TGNKANVNAGS
+1396 GNKAQW
-1407 GGGIRNSG
+1407 
-1415 TLTVNG
+1415 
-1421 TASIDNNTAYAGGG
+1421 
-1435 VHSTTGNIVVSGNAK
+1435 
-1450 VNKNTAT
+1450 
-1457 ECGGGINAEYDG
+1457 GGGINDCGTVTMKGGTISGNSTTSKAGAGINVSTNGKLTMSGGQIQNNTSAE
-1469 SDDTITI
+1469 T
-1476 AENAQI
+1476 
-1482 SNNMTKSDGGGISLF
+1482 GGGICNLGT
-1497 PAKLVVS
+1497 LEIS
-1504 GGKIQ
+1504 GGKISG
-1509 NNTAGVGGGIAS
+1509 NTTKYSGGAIYNSAQGK
-1521 YADGDI
+1521 GTTI
-1527 TMTDGEI
+1527 TGGTI
-1534 SGNTAI
+1534 SGNKAETYG
-1540 SGGGIYLSQPK
+1540 GGGIYIEDNSK
-1551 MTMSGGSIHGNTA
+1551 VTM
-1564 KLSENSSGTDGYGGG
+1564 
-1579 IMSLSGKNPVTI
+1579 
-1591 TGGSIYGNTAESGL
+1591 TGGTIKDNTVKTNGKAIYQNGTLNLGGAAEVL
-1605 ANAYYQ
+1605 
-1611 GGKLFVGK
+1611 
-1619 DASITGDIYL
+1619 GDIYL
-1629 YKNKIINVISDLT
+1629 GTGKIINVVSDLT
-1642 KANLEVSM
+1642 KAHPEVAM
-1650 AENYTYK
+1650 AENDTYK

-1670 YKNGTDDTKR
+1670 FKNGTDDTKR
-1680 YSLETNTA
+1680 YSLETTTA
-1688 GYAKTK
+1688 GYAKAKNIKIDDNVDK
-1694 GIRIEDNSTKGSL
+1694 GKL
-1707 YQVWLDSSELPIRV
+1707 YQVWLNKTDLPIRV
-1721 NYIGRYADSG
+1721 NYIGRYADTG
-1731 SVKTEIVEPGTET
+1731 SVKTEIVEPGTEK

-1755 FSRKDYT
+1755 YSRKAYT
-1762 FQGWAY
+1762 FQGWATIPSY
-1768 RLTDKK
+1768 KT
-1774 PTYSEK
+1774 PVYSEK
-1780 SSNVI
+1780 TTNVI
-1785 SYDDLR
+1785 TYDDLR
-1791 SIWQEQQE
+1791 DIYLEQQE

-1804 DMFKTQSTESSRS
+1804 DMFKTQSTKSSRS

-1859 PTITWKENTF
+1859 PTIKWKENTF

-1882 NIRISDLED
+1882 NIQIRDEED

>member
-188 LSFLSEVPEK
+188 LSFLSEVPEN

-528 AISNTWYFLQSNGQI
+528 AISNTWYFVQSNGQI

-995 VSNNKGAQGGGICG
+995 VSNNKGTQGGGICG

-1033 ICSHGTLNL
+1033 ICSYGTLNL

-1072 GNTANNIGGGVSLS
+1072 GNTANNIGGGVSFS

-1095 NIDNNKANQGGGM
+1095 HIDNNKADQGGGM
-1108 YTDGNL
+1108 YMDGYL
-1114 TISSGTFNNNN
+1114 TISSGTFSNNN
-1125 ASGNG
+1125 ASNNG
-1130 GGIISNGTITMNGG
+1130 GGILSNGTITMNGG
-1144 SITGNYSGWDGG
+1144 SITNNYSGWDGG
-1156 GVNSRAT
+1156 GVNSRVT

-1290 TIENNTATSEGG
+1290 TIENNTAACEGG

-1349 YGAGGLWVDD
+1349 YSGGGLFVDD
-1359 NTPFTMGGGT
+1359 NVPFTMGGGT
-1369 ISNNT
+1369 ISNNK
-1374 AGGDGGGIYNDNG
+1374 ASGDGGGIYNDNG
-1387 NITLSGGSV
+1387 NITITAGTIS
-1396 TGNKANVNAGS
+1396 GNKAQW
-1407 GGGIRNSG
+1407 
-1415 TLTVNG
+1415 
-1421 TASIDNNTAYAGGG
+1421 
-1435 VHSTTGNIVVSGNAK
+1435 
-1450 VNKNTAT
+1450 
-1457 ECGGGINAEYDG
+1457 GGGINDCG
-1469 SDDTITI
+1469 TVTMKGGTISGNSTTSK
-1476 AENAQI
+1476 AGA
-1482 SNNMTKSDGGGISLF
+1482 GINVSTNG
-1497 PAKLVVS
+1497 KLTMS

-1509 NNTAGVGGGIAS
+1509 NNTSTETGGGICNLGTLEIS
-1521 YADGDI
+1521 G
-1527 TMTDGEI
+1527 GEI
-1534 SGNTAI
+1534 SGNTTKY
-1540 SGGGIYLSQPK
+1540 SGGGIY
-1551 MTMSGGSIHGNTA
+1551 
-1564 KLSENSSGTDGYGGG
+1564 NSAQGKGT
-1579 IMSLSGKNPVTI
+1579 TI
-1591 TGGSIYGNTAESGL
+1591 TGGTISGNTAETYGGGGIYIEDNSKVTMTGGTIK
-1605 ANAYYQ
+1605 ANTVKTNGKAIYQ
-1611 GGKLFVGK
+1611 NGTLNLGGSAEVL
-1619 DASITGDIYL
+1619 GDIYL
-1629 YKNKIINVISDLT
+1629 GTGKIINVVSDLT
-1642 KANLEVSM
+1642 KANPEVAM
-1650 AENYTYK
+1650 AENDTYK

-1670 YKNGTDDTKR
+1670 FKNGTNDTKR

-1688 GYAKTK
+1688 GYAKAKNIKIDDNVDK
-1694 GIRIEDNSTKGSL
+1694 GKL
-1707 YQVWLDSSELPIRV
+1707 YQVWLNKTDLPIRV

-1731 SVKTEIVEPGTET
+1731 SVKTEIVEPGTEK

-1755 FSRKDYT
+1755 YSRKAYT
-1762 FQGWAY
+1762 FQGWATIPSY
-1768 RLTDKK
+1768 KT
-1774 PTYSEK
+1774 PVYSEK
-1780 SSNVI
+1780 TTNVI
-1785 SYDDLR
+1785 TYDDLR
-1791 SIWQEQQE
+1791 DIYLEQQE

-1804 DMFKTQSTESSRS
+1804 DMFKTQSTKSSRS

-1859 PTITWKENTF
+1859 PTIKWKENTF

-1882 NIRISDLED
+1882 NIQIRDEED
-1891 GTIDVSKL
+1891 GSIDVSKL

-1925 KGMQDSDKLDTWF
+1925 KEMQDSDKLDTWF

-2019 GNLNNKLD
+2019 GNLNSKLD

>member
-42 QKIVQDV
+42 QEIVQDV

-56 VTEDAETVVTKPD
+56 VTEDAETVVTKPE

-81 AEDSAED
+81 AEDSV
-88 SAEGSV
+88 EGSV

-188 LSFLSEVPEK
+188 LSFLSEVPEN
-198 HSQTLDIYY
+198 HSQTLDTYY

-232 LPYYQEGMET
+232 LPYYQEGMKT
-242 TEDYLDVVD
+242 TKDYLDVVD

-277 GKAEPVTIE
+277 GRAEPVTIE
-286 AAMESVRQDILDGN
+286 AAMESVRQDVLDGN

-315 DVLTELDYETLE
+315 DVLAELDYETLE
-327 GFFQGLSEDDRFVFN
+327 GFFQGLGEDDRFVFN

-392 QNKKTYS
+392 QDKKTYS

-473 GDDLGG
+473 GDNLGG
-479 AGDDLP
+479 SGDDLP

-528 AISNTWYFLQSNGQI
+528 AISNTWYFVQSNGAI

-553 DWYFIKPNGW
+553 TWYYIKPNGW

-575 AYHFNAKGADD
+575 AYHFNASGADD

-598 NGGWYYIYNGTA
+598 NGGWYYIYNSTA

-621 VADAAGNTYCYY
+621 VADAAGNTYCWYY
-633 WCGPSDDRVMRAN
+633 CGPADDRVMRAN

-661 YYLDNGGHLI
+661 YYLDSGGHQI

-733 NSNTATGAGRPTILY
+733 NSNTTTGGNRPTILY

-762 DGGNRNS
+762 DGGNKNS
-769 EKAASDV
+769 GKAASDV

-818 EIYNCYFGIGTYNNV
+818 EIYNCLLGIGTYNNV

-868 AGHGVVGHAAEWGSP
+868 SSYGVVGLAADWGSP
-883 HRVGLTVDNTTI
+883 HKVTLTVTKANVFGNGYGVGLTGSVTANSSLKLDNGTNIHNNTHVGTFVESGSMNVGATAYVDIVNNGERGAVVNNVHSTGTFNKATI
-895 TGNGNGVCM
+895 TGNGNSSM
-904 TASVTANSSV
+904 T
-914 TLNNDNINN
+914 
-923 NTTGVMIGAGTLN
+923 
-936 IGEYNNVNVKNNT
+936 
-949 SRGVC
+949 
-954 ITNANSVGR
+954 
-963 INKAQITGNGKSADS
+963 

-983 TLGTIYTTASTN
+983 TTGTISTTTN
-995 VSNNKGAQGGGICG
+995 TNISENKGTQGGGICG
-1009 DGNAVLNIN
+1009 DGNAVLTIN
-1018 GTPIKDNTAHGCGGG
+1018 GSTINSNTANGCGGA
-1033 ICSHGTLNL
+1033 ICSYGTLNL
-1042 SGSTLTGNTATGD
+1042 NSGTLKKNSATGD

-1060 YNKGNIS
+1060 FKKGSINATIEENS
-1067 GCGIT
+1067 
-1072 GNTANNIGGGVSLS
+1072 ANGLGGGVSHS
-1086 GGTSTLTNN
+1086 GGSATDHIKGGTIN
-1095 NIDNNKANQGGGM
+1095 NNKANQGAGL
-1108 YTDGNL
+1108 YTDGTLVIDNGS
-1114 TISSGTFNNNN
+1114 INNNT

-1130 GGIISNGTITMNGG
+1130 GGIMSNGPVTMNAGT
-1144 SITGNYSGWDGG
+1144 ITGNYSGWDGG
-1156 GVNSRAT
+1156 GVNSHAN
-1163 FNFNGGAIQNNT
+1163 FNFNGGTIQNNT

-1182 IHVQAVD
+1182 IHQ
-1189 NINNKQSV
+1189 QSV
-1197 FTVTSKNPISGGKA
+1197 NSANVTFTVTSKTPISGGKA
-1211 EGSGGGGV
+1211 EGSGGGGI

-1224 GAKLILNDGTS
+1224 GAKVILNDGTS
-1235 VKDNTAPTGGGING
+1235 VKDNTAPVGGGIDSNG
-1249 NAAVEMK
+1249 AVEIK
-1256 NATISGNKAT
+1256 NAIISGNST
-1266 SNNGGGIE
+1266 TGVGGGIA
-1274 LFSDQYG
+1274 LFTDSYG
-1281 TGSFKMTSG
+1281 TGSLKMSSG
-1290 TIENNTATSEGG
+1290 IIENNTAGTEGG
-1302 GFHGPNFTMTGGTI
+1302 GFWGSNFTMTGGTI
-1316 QKNNAGTVA
+1316 QNNNAGTVA

-1349 YGAGGLWVDD
+1349 YSGGGLFVDD

-1387 NITLSGGSV
+1387 NITLTAGTIS
-1396 TGNKANVNAGS
+1396 GNKAQW
-1407 GGGIRNSG
+1407 
-1415 TLTVNG
+1415 
-1421 TASIDNNTAYAGGG
+1421 
-1435 VHSTTGNIVVSGNAK
+1435 
-1450 VNKNTAT
+1450 
-1457 ECGGGINAEYDG
+1457 GGGINDCGTVTMKGGTISGNSTTSKAGAGINVSTNGKLTMSGGQIQNNTSAE
-1469 SDDTITI
+1469 T
-1476 AENAQI
+1476 
-1482 SNNMTKSDGGGISLF
+1482 GGGICNLGT
-1497 PAKLVVS
+1497 LEIS
-1504 GGKIQ
+1504 GGKISG
-1509 NNTAGVGGGIAS
+1509 NTTKYSGGAIYNSAQGK
-1521 YADGDI
+1521 GTTI
-1527 TMTDGEI
+1527 TGGTI
-1534 SGNTAI
+1534 SGNKAETYG
-1540 SGGGIYLSQPK
+1540 GGGIYIEDNSK
-1551 MTMSGGSIHGNTA
+1551 VTM
-1564 KLSENSSGTDGYGGG
+1564 
-1579 IMSLSGKNPVTI
+1579 
-1591 TGGSIYGNTAESGL
+1591 TGGTIKDNTVKTNGKAIYQNGTLNLGGAAEVL
-1605 ANAYYQ
+1605 
-1611 GGKLFVGK
+1611 
-1619 DASITGDIYL
+1619 GDIYL
-1629 YKNKIINVISDLT
+1629 GTGKIINVVSDLT
-1642 KANLEVSM
+1642 KANPEVAM
-1650 AENYTYK
+1650 AENDTYK

-1680 YSLETNTA
+1680 YSLETTTA
-1688 GYAKTK
+1688 GYAKAKNIKIDDNVDK
-1694 GIRIEDNSTKGSL
+1694 GKL
-1707 YQVWLDSSELPIRV
+1707 YQVWLNKTDLPIRV

-1731 SVKTEIVEPGTET
+1731 SVKTEIVEPGTEK
-1744 YTVQKNSGYTR
+1744 YTVQKNSGYTGY
-1755 FSRKDYT
+1755 SRKAYT
-1762 FQGWAY
+1762 FQGWATIPSY
-1768 RLTDKK
+1768 KK
-1774 PTYSEK
+1774 PVYSEK
-1780 SSNVI
+1780 TTNVI
-1785 SYDDLR
+1785 TYDDLR
-1791 SIWQEQQE
+1791 DIYLEQQE

-1828 ALSGLIFPAQ
+1828 ALSGLIFPVQ

-1859 PTITWKENTF
+1859 PTIKWTENTF

-1882 NIRISDLED
+1882 NIQIRDEED

-2019 GNLNNKLD
+2019 GNLNSKLD

>member
-42 QKIVQDV
+42 QEIVQDV

-56 VTEDAETVVTKPD
+56 VTEDTETVVTKPD
-69 TEVPTGE
+69 TEMPTGE

-198 HSQTLDIYY
+198 HSQTLDTYY

-242 TEDYLDVVD
+242 TKDYLDVVD

-257 SYLEEQLSSLEDCQD
+257 FYLEEQLSSLEDCQD

-277 GKAEPVTIE
+277 GRAEPVTIE
-286 AAMESVRQDILDGN
+286 AAMESVRQDVLDGN

-315 DVLTELDYETLE
+315 DVLAELDYETLE
-327 GFFQGLSEDDRFVFN
+327 GFFQGLGEDDRFVFN

-392 QNKKTYS
+392 QDKKTYS

-447 SKPEDSH
+447 RKPEDSH

-479 AGDDLP
+479 SGDDLP

-528 AISNTWYFLQSNGQI
+528 AISNTWYFVQSNGAI

-575 AYHFNAKGADD
+575 AYHFNASGADD

-598 NGGWYYIYNGTA
+598 NGGWYYIYNSTA

-621 VADAAGNTYCYY
+621 VADAAGNTYCWYY
-633 WCGPSDDRVMRAN
+633 CGPADDRVMRAN

-661 YYLDNGGHLI
+661 YYLDSGGHQI

-685 ANNGAIDCAW
+685 AGNGAIDCAW

-713 GIYNKNVT
+713 AIIGKNVT

-733 NSNTATGAGRPTILY
+733 NSNTTTGGNRPTILY
-748 ISGGTLTIN
+748 ISKGTLTIN

-762 DGGNRNS
+762 DGGNKNS

-801 HGTSDSPNG
+801 HGTSDAPNG

-818 EIYNCYFGIGTYNNV
+818 EIYNCLLGIGTYNNV

-868 AGHGVVGHAAEWGSP
+868 SSYGVVGLAADWGSP
-883 HRVGLTVDNTTI
+883 HKVTLTVTKANVFGNGYGVGLTGSVTANSSLKLDNGTNIHNNTHVGTFVESGSMNVGATANVDIVNNGERGAVVNNVHSTGTFNKATI
-895 TGNGNGVCM
+895 TGNGNSSM
-904 TASVTANSSV
+904 T
-914 TLNNDNINN
+914 
-923 NTTGVMIGAGTLN
+923 
-936 IGEYNNVNVKNNT
+936 
-949 SRGVC
+949 
-954 ITNANSVGR
+954 
-963 INKAQITGNGKSADS
+963 

-983 TLGTIYTTASTN
+983 TTGTISTTANTN
-995 VSNNKGAQGGGICG
+995 ISNNKSSGGGGIFG
-1009 DGNAVLNIN
+1009 ADTSTLNIN
-1018 GTPIKDNTAHGCGGG
+1018 GTPIKNNTAKGGGGG

-1042 SGSTLTGNTATGD
+1042 NNATLTGNTATED

-1060 YNKGNIS
+1060 YNKGTIS
-1067 GCGIT
+1067 KSTIT
-1072 GNTANNIGGGVSLS
+1072 GNTSNNLGGGVSLS
-1086 GGTSTLTNN
+1086 HGTSTVSDTS
-1095 NIDNNKANQGGGM
+1095 ISNNKANQGGGM

-1114 TISSGTFNNNN
+1114 TINNCTYDSNT

-1130 GGIISNGTITMNGG
+1130 GGIISNGTVTMNSG
-1144 SITGNYSGWDGG
+1144 SITNNYSGWDGG
-1156 GVNSRAT
+1156 GVNSHAT

-1182 IHVQAVD
+1182 IHTQAVG
-1189 NINNKQSV
+1189 NINNKQAV
-1197 FTVTSKNPISGGKA
+1197 FTVTSKAPISGGKA

-1249 NAAVEMK
+1249 NAAIEMH

-1274 LFSDQYG
+1274 LFSDQDG

-1290 TIENNTATSEGG
+1290 TIENNTATCEGG

-1349 YGAGGLWVDD
+1349 YSGGGLWVDD

-1387 NITLSGGSV
+1387 NITLTAGTIS
-1396 TGNKANVNAGS
+1396 GNKGQW
-1407 GGGIRNSG
+1407 
-1415 TLTVNG
+1415 
-1421 TASIDNNTAYAGGG
+1421 
-1435 VHSTTGNIVVSGNAK
+1435 
-1450 VNKNTAT
+1450 
-1457 ECGGGINAEYDG
+1457 GGGINDCG
-1469 SDDTITI
+1469 TVTMKGGTISGNSTTSK
-1476 AENAQI
+1476 AGA
-1482 SNNMTKSDGGGISLF
+1482 GINVSTNG
-1497 PAKLVVS
+1497 KLTMS

-1509 NNTAGVGGGIAS
+1509 NNTSAETGGGICNLGTLEIS
-1521 YADGDI
+1521 G
-1527 TMTDGEI
+1527 GEI
-1534 SGNTAI
+1534 SGNTTKY
-1540 SGGGIYLSQPK
+1540 SGGGIY
-1551 MTMSGGSIHGNTA
+1551 
-1564 KLSENSSGTDGYGGG
+1564 NSAQGKGT
-1579 IMSLSGKNPVTI
+1579 TI
-1591 TGGSIYGNTAESGL
+1591 TGGTISGNTAETYGGGGIYIEDNSKVTMTGG
-1605 ANAYYQ
+1605 AIKDNTVKTNGKAIYQ
-1611 GGKLFVGK
+1611 NGTLNLGGAAEVL
-1619 DASITGDIYL
+1619 GDIYL
-1629 YKNKIINVISDLT
+1629 GTGKIINVVSDLT
-1642 KANLEVSM
+1642 KANPEVAM
-1650 AENYTYK
+1650 AENDTYK

-1670 YKNGTDDTKR
+1670 FKNGTDDTKR
-1680 YSLETNTA
+1680 YSLETTTA
-1688 GYAKTK
+1688 GYAKAKNIKIDDNVDK
-1694 GIRIEDNSTKGSL
+1694 GKL
-1707 YQVWLDSSELPIRV
+1707 YQVWLNKTDLPIRV

-1731 SVKTEIVEPGTET
+1731 SVKTEIVEPGTEK
-1744 YTVQKNSGYTR
+1744 YTVQKNSGYTGYR
-1755 FSRKDYT
+1755 RKAYT
-1762 FQGWAY
+1762 FQGWATIPSY
-1768 RLTDKK
+1768 KK
-1774 PTYSEK
+1774 PVYSEK
-1780 SSNVI
+1780 TTNVI
-1785 SYDDLR
+1785 TYDDLR
-1791 SIWQEQQE
+1791 DIYLEQQE

-1804 DMFKTQSTESSRS
+1804 DMFKTQSTKSSRS

-1828 ALSGLIFPAQ
+1828 ALSGLIFPVQ

-1859 PTITWKENTF
+1859 PTIKWTENTF

-1882 NIRISDLED
+1882 NIQIRDEED

-2019 GNLNNKLD
+2019 GNLNSKLD

>member
-42 QKIVQDV
+42 QEIVQDV

-81 AEDSAED
+81 AED

-188 LSFLSEVPEK
+188 LSFLSEVPEN
-198 HSQTLDIYY
+198 HSQTLDTYY

-242 TEDYLDVVD
+242 TEDYLDTVD

-277 GKAEPVTIE
+277 GRAEPVTIE
-286 AAMESVRQDILDGN
+286 AAMESVRQDVLDGN

-315 DVLTELDYETLE
+315 DVLAELDYETLE
-327 GFFQGLSEDDRFVFN
+327 GFFQGLGEDDRFVFN

-392 QNKKTYS
+392 QDKKTYS

-442 IKDEP
+442 IKDKP

-454 EPLAPDTPDVDV
+454 EPMAPDTPDVDA

-528 AISNTWYFLQSNGQI
+528 AISNTWYFVQSNGQI

-553 DWYFIKPNGW
+553 TWYYIKPNGW

-575 AYHFNAKGADD
+575 AYHFNASGADD
-586 GKLSQGWVVSDI
+586 SKLNQGWVVSDI

-633 WCGPSDDRVMRAN
+633 WCGPADDRVMRAN

-661 YYLDNGGHLI
+661 YYLDSGGHQI

-733 NSNTATGAGRPTILY
+733 NSNTTTGGNRPTILY

-762 DGGNRNS
+762 DGGNINS
-769 EKAASDV
+769 GKAASDV

-792 KVFNCNQGL
+792 KVFNCAQGI
-801 HGTSDSPNG
+801 HGTSDAPNG
-810 AKVNFYAG
+810 AKINFYAG
-818 EIYNCYFGIGTYNNV
+818 EIYNCLLGIGTYNNV

-841 NCEQGVHLNACYR
+841 NCQQGVHLNACYR

-868 AGHGVVGHAAEWGSP
+868 ASYGVIGISADWGSA
-883 HRVGLTVDNTTI
+883 HTVTLTVTKANVFGNGYGVGLTGSITANSCLKLDNGTNIHNNIHVGTFVESGSMNVGATANVDIVDNGERGAVVNNVHSTGTFNKATI
-895 TGNGNGVCM
+895 TGNGNSSM
-904 TASVTANSSV
+904 T
-914 TLNNDNINN
+914 
-923 NTTGVMIGAGTLN
+923 
-936 IGEYNNVNVKNNT
+936 
-949 SRGVC
+949 
-954 ITNANSVGR
+954 
-963 INKAQITGNGKSADS
+963 

-983 TLGTIYTTASTN
+983 TTGTISTTANTN
-995 VSNNKGAQGGGICG
+995 ISNNKGTQGGGICG

-1033 ICSHGTLNL
+1033 ICSYGTLNL

-1072 GNTANNIGGGVSLS
+1072 GNTANNIGGGVSFS

-1095 NIDNNKANQGGGM
+1095 HIDNNKADQGGGM
-1108 YTDGNL
+1108 YMDGYL
-1114 TISSGTFNNNN
+1114 TISSGTFSNNN
-1125 ASGNG
+1125 ASNNG
-1130 GGIISNGTITMNGG
+1130 GGILSNGTITMNGG
-1144 SITGNYSGWDGG
+1144 SITNNYSGWDGG
-1156 GVNSRAT
+1156 GVNSRVT

-1290 TIENNTATSEGG
+1290 TIENNTAACEGG

-1349 YGAGGLWVDD
+1349 YSGGGLFVDD
-1359 NTPFTMGGGT
+1359 NVPFTMGGGT
-1369 ISNNT
+1369 ISNNK
-1374 AGGDGGGIYNDNG
+1374 ASGDGGGIYNDNG
-1387 NITLSGGSV
+1387 NITI
-1396 TGNKANVNAGS
+1396 TAGT
-1407 GGGIRNSG
+1407 I
-1415 TLTVNG
+1415 
-1421 TASIDNNTAYAGGG
+1421 
-1435 VHSTTGNIVVSGNAK
+1435 SGNNAQW
-1450 VNKNTAT
+1450 
-1457 ECGGGINAEYDG
+1457 GGGINDCG
-1469 SDDTITI
+1469 TVTMKGGTISGNSTTSK
-1476 AENAQI
+1476 AGA
-1482 SNNMTKSDGGGISLF
+1482 GINVSTNG
-1497 PAKLVVS
+1497 KLTMS

-1509 NNTAGVGGGIAS
+1509 NNTSTETGGGICNLGTLEIS
-1521 YADGDI
+1521 G
-1527 TMTDGEI
+1527 GEI
-1534 SGNTAI
+1534 SGNTTKY
-1540 SGGGIYLSQPK
+1540 SGGGIY
-1551 MTMSGGSIHGNTA
+1551 
-1564 KLSENSSGTDGYGGG
+1564 NSAQGKGT
-1579 IMSLSGKNPVTI
+1579 TI
-1591 TGGSIYGNTAESGL
+1591 TGGTISGNTAETYGGGGIYIEDNSKVTMTGGTIK
-1605 ANAYYQ
+1605 ANTVKTNGKAIYQ
-1611 GGKLFVGK
+1611 NGTLNLGGSAEVL
-1619 DASITGDIYL
+1619 GDIYL
-1629 YKNKIINVISDLT
+1629 GTGKIINVVSDLT
-1642 KANLEVSM
+1642 KANPEVAM
-1650 AENYTYK
+1650 AENDTYK

-1664 SADTTS
+1664 SANTTS
-1670 YKNGTDDTKR
+1670 FKNGTHDTKR

-1688 GYAKTK
+1688 GYAKAKNIKIDDNVDK
-1694 GIRIEDNSTKGSL
+1694 GKL
-1707 YQVWLDSSELPIRV
+1707 YQVWLNKTDLPIRV

-1804 DMFKTQSTESSRS
+1804 DMFKTQSTKSSRS

-1828 ALSGLIFPAQ
+1828 ALSGLIFPVQ

-1882 NIRISDLED
+1882 NIRISDVED

-1995 QITKDALLKNAITD
+1995 QITKDALLKNAIAD

-2019 GNLNNKLD
+2019 GNLNSKLD

>member
-42 QKIVQDV
+42 QEIVQDV

-81 AEDSAED
+81 AED

-188 LSFLSEVPEK
+188 LSFLSEVPEN
-198 HSQTLDIYY
+198 HSQTLDTYY

-232 LPYYQEGMET
+232 LPYYQEGMKT
-242 TEDYLDVVD
+242 TKDYLDVVD

-277 GKAEPVTIE
+277 GRAEPVTIE
-286 AAMESVRQDILDGN
+286 AAMESVRQDVLDEN

-315 DVLTELDYETLE
+315 DVLAELDYETLE
-327 GFFQGLSEDDRFVFN
+327 GFFQGLGEDDRFVFN

-392 QNKKTYS
+392 QDKKNYS

-447 SKPEDSH
+447 SKPENSH

-473 GDDLGG
+473 GDNLGG

-528 AISNTWYFLQSNGQI
+528 AISNTWYFVQSNGQI

-598 NGGWYYIYNGTA
+598 NGGWYYIYNGAA

-646 GYYSIWCAEAGQNLD
+646 GYYTIWCAEAGQNLD
-661 YYLDNGGHLI
+661 YYLDSGGHLI

-713 GIYNKNVT
+713 GIIGKNVT

-733 NSNTATGAGRPTILY
+733 NSNTTTGGNRPTILY

-762 DGGNRNS
+762 DGGNINS
-769 EKAASDV
+769 GKAASDV

-781 GGTLTFDSANA
+781 GGTLTFNSANA

-810 AKVNFYAG
+810 AKINFYAG
-818 EIYNCYFGIGTYNNV
+818 EIYNCLLGIGTYNNV

-841 NCEQGVHLNACYR
+841 NCQQGVHLNACYR

-868 AGHGVVGHAAEWGSP
+868 SSYGVVGLAANWGSP
-883 HRVGLTVDNTTI
+883 HKVTLTVTKANVFGNGYGVGLSGSVTANSSLKLDNGTNIHNNTHVGTFVESGSMNVGETANVDIVNNGERGAVVNNVHSTGTFNKATI
-895 TGNGNGVCM
+895 TGNGNSSM
-904 TASVTANSSV
+904 T
-914 TLNNDNINN
+914 
-923 NTTGVMIGAGTLN
+923 
-936 IGEYNNVNVKNNT
+936 
-949 SRGVC
+949 
-954 ITNANSVGR
+954 
-963 INKAQITGNGKSADS
+963 

-983 TLGTIYTTASTN
+983 TTGTISTTASTN
-995 VSNNKGAQGGGICG
+995 VSNNKGTQGGGICG
-1009 DGNAVLNIN
+1009 DGNAVLTIN
-1018 GTPIKDNTAHGCGGG
+1018 GSTINSNTANGCGGA
-1033 ICSHGTLNL
+1033 IYSYGTLNL
-1042 SGSTLTGNTATGD
+1042 NSGTLKKNSATGD

-1060 YNKGNIS
+1060 FKKGSINATIEENS
-1067 GCGIT
+1067 
-1072 GNTANNIGGGVSLS
+1072 ANGLGGGVSHS
-1086 GGTSTLTNN
+1086 GGSATDHIKGGTIN
-1095 NIDNNKANQGGGM
+1095 NNKANQGAGL
-1108 YTDGNL
+1108 YTDGTLVIDN
-1114 TISSGTFNNNN
+1114 SSINNNT

-1130 GGIISNGTITMNGG
+1130 GGIMSNGPVTMNAGT
-1144 SITGNYSGWDGG
+1144 ITGNYSGWDGG
-1156 GVNSRAT
+1156 GVNSHAN
-1163 FNFNGGAIQNNT
+1163 FNFNGGTIQNNT

-1182 IHVQAVD
+1182 IHQ
-1189 NINNKQSV
+1189 QSV
-1197 FTVTSKNPISGGKA
+1197 NSANVTFTVTSKTPISGGKA
-1211 EGSGGGGV
+1211 EGSGGGGI

-1224 GAKLILNDGTS
+1224 GAKVILNDGTS
-1235 VKDNTAPTGGGING
+1235 VKDNTAPDGGGIDSNG
-1249 NAAVEMK
+1249 AVEMK
-1256 NATISGNKAT
+1256 NAIISGNST
-1266 SNNGGGIE
+1266 TGVGGGIA
-1274 LFSDQYG
+1274 LFTDSYG
-1281 TGSFKMTSG
+1281 TGSLKMSSG
-1290 TIENNTATSEGG
+1290 IIENNTAGTEGG
-1302 GFHGPNFTMTGGTI
+1302 GFWGSNFTMTGGTI
-1316 QKNNAGTVA
+1316 QNNNAGTLA

-1349 YGAGGLWVDD
+1349 YSGGGLFVDD

-1387 NITLSGGSV
+1387 NITI
-1396 TGNKANVNAGS
+1396 TAGT
-1407 GGGIRNSG
+1407 I
-1415 TLTVNG
+1415 
-1421 TASIDNNTAYAGGG
+1421 
-1435 VHSTTGNIVVSGNAK
+1435 SGN
-1450 VNKNTAT
+1450 NGQW
-1457 ECGGGINAEYDG
+1457 GGGINDCG
-1469 SDDTITI
+1469 TVTMKGGTISGNSTTSK
-1476 AENAQI
+1476 AGA
-1482 SNNMTKSDGGGISLF
+1482 GINVSTNG
-1497 PAKLVVS
+1497 KLTMS

-1509 NNTAGVGGGIAS
+1509 NNTSAETGGGICNLGTLEIS
-1521 YADGDI
+1521 G
-1527 TMTDGEI
+1527 GEI
-1534 SGNTAI
+1534 SGNTTKY
-1540 SGGGIYLSQPK
+1540 SGGGIY
-1551 MTMSGGSIHGNTA
+1551 
-1564 KLSENSSGTDGYGGG
+1564 NSAQGKGT
-1579 IMSLSGKNPVTI
+1579 TI
-1591 TGGSIYGNTAESGL
+1591 TGGTISGNTAETYGGGGIYIEDNSKVTMTGGTIK
-1605 ANAYYQ
+1605 ANTVKTNGKAIYQ
-1611 GGKLFVGK
+1611 NGTLNLGGSAEVL
-1619 DASITGDIYL
+1619 GDIYL
-1629 YKNKIINVISDLT
+1629 GTGKIINVVSDLT
-1642 KANLEVSM
+1642 KANPEVAM
-1650 AENYTYK
+1650 AENDTYK

-1664 SADTTS
+1664 SADTIS
-1670 YKNGTDDTKR
+1670 FKNGTDDTKR

-1688 GYAKTK
+1688 RYAKAKNIKIDDNVDK
-1694 GIRIEDNSTKGSL
+1694 GKL
-1707 YQVWLDSSELPIRV
+1707 YQVWLNKTDLPIRV
-1721 NYIGRYADSG
+1721 NYIGRYADTG

-1755 FSRKDYT
+1755 FSRKNYT
-1762 FQGWAY
+1762 FQGWTY
-1768 RLTDKK
+1768 KPNKK
-1774 PTYSEK
+1774 TPHYSEK
-1780 SSNVI
+1780 TANVI

-1791 SIWQEQQE
+1791 DIYLEQQ
-1799 AGITG
+1799 ADGITG
-1804 DMFKTQSTESSRS
+1804 DMFKTQSTKSSRS

-1859 PTITWKENTF
+1859 STIKWKENTF

-1882 NIRISDLED
+1882 NIQIRNEED
-1891 GTIDVSKL
+1891 ETIDVSKL

-1958 SAGNVAKADITVK
+1958 SAGNVAKVDITVK